1 MGNKSIQKFFAD
13 QNSVIDLSSLGNA
26 KGAKVSLSGPD
37 MNITTPRGSVI
48 IVNGALYSSIK
59 GNNLAVK
66 FKDKTITGAKILG
79 SVDLKDIQLERI
91 DSSLVDSAQVEKKGN
106 GKRRNKKEE
115 EELKKQLDDAENAKK
130 EADKAKEEAEKAKE
144 AAEKALNEAFEVQN
158 SSKQIEEMLQNFLA
172 DNVAKDNLA
181 QQSDASQQNT
191 QAKATQA
198 SKQNDAEKVL
208 PQPINK
214 NTSTGKSNSSKN
226 EENKLDAESV
236 KEPLKVTLALA
247 AESNSGSKDDSITN
261 FTKPQFVG
269 STAPN
274 ATVII
279 KINGIAV
286 GQAVADSLGNFTFTA
301 PETLTD
307 GTYNLE
313 AEAKTADGSGSAKL
327 VITIDSVTD
336 KPTFELSP
344 ESSVS
349 GHKGLTPT
357 LTPSIVGTA
366 EENAKVDIYVD
377 NKLVASVDVDK
388 DGNWSYEFKDNELSE
403 GENSIKVVA
412 VDKAGNKNETT
423 DSIITDTIAPEKP
436 TIELDD
442 SSDSGIKNDNITNS
456 TLPTFIGVAEPGST
470 VSIYL
475 GLKHL
480 GEVIVAKDGTWS
492 YTLTTPLKDGEY
504 NITATATDIA
514 GHTSATA
521 NLPFTIDTRISYFSA
536 EIETT
541 NDSGIVGDNV
551 TNNTR
556 PTFTGKT
563 EPNAIISVINSETGE
578 EVIFKAND
586 KGEWTFNF
594 TSDSVEGINNLT
606 FTVEDVAGNK
616 KDFSFSYVI
625 DTIAPV
631 PPTVSLEDYVVLP
644 NGIILSGND
653 LPALVGTAEP
663 KSTILLMRDGKLY
676 DSIEVDS
683 NGTWNYQFSNKFLQ
697 GAYDIEIISQDAAG
711 NKSSTVKYSF
721 TIQTEV
727 VPPKAE
733 LDASDDSGA
742 KGDWIT
748 NKHNALTLL
757 GTADRFA
764 TVNILI
770 DGKTIGVT
778 TADADGNWNFDIS
791 RNLSDNVYKITVE
804 SIDPLGR
811 TSSVDYQL
819 TIDSFTPIPTV
830 MLHDSADSGVKGDM
844 ITKINTPLF
853 TGMAEANAKVSIYVD
868 GVLSG
873 EAIAGDD
880 GVWNFQF
887 TTALSDG
894 SHDVTVKVEDIA
906 GNTASSSAYNFQIVT
921 QTQKPTIELVNDT
934 GVDNTDHII
943 NEKNP
948 ALTGTAAPY
957 STVKLY
963 IDGALIAEVR
973 TNKDGRWEYT
983 LKADQGLVDGDH
995 RITASVEDIA
1005 GNIAHSDPFLISVD
1019 TAISIPIVSLSPDSD
1034 SGISDDNLTNIVKPT
1049 LHLKDI
1055 DPDIISVQ
1063 VWDAMSDTQIGVA
1076 TQQPDGSWA
1085 YTFTSDL
1092 TEGLHQVYV
1101 KVEDIAG
1108 NKANSAIFDFTIDT
1122 TVSTPVISL
1131 LSKDDTGVTGDNLTN
1146 INKPGFAIS
1155 GVDADAHRVVVQVM
1169 HNGVSEEIE
1178 LSHLNG
1184 SWLFIP
1190 GNTWADGSYTL
1201 TVKVEDKAGNTNYS
1215 APLTVVIDTQ
1225 IAIDGVELVNDSGV
1239 KGDNMTNDDR
1249 PHFRV
1254 TVPTDVNEVRL
1265 SIDGGNSWVQAT
1277 PGVAGSW
1284 EYIWPTDLADGQ
1296 YTLTVEATD
1305 KAGNTVTKTIDFAVD
1320 TTLSVPVIVL
1330 DSADDTGIQGDNMTN
1345 STQPTFALQHIDDDA
1360 VRVTVSVEHG
1370 GVTTTFDATKG
1381 TGGWT
1386 FTPPTS
1392 WADGDYTLSVSVE
1405 DKAGNTSHSASLT
1418 VTVDTQIAINNI
1430 ELVND
1435 SGIPDDNLTNNV
1447 RPHFQVT
1454 VPTDVNVVRLSI
1466 DGGKTWFNATQSA
1479 TPGVWD
1485 YIWPDDVADGGYT
1498 LTVEATDEAGNKA
1511 TQTLD
1516 FTIDTT
1522 LSVPTLSLDSADDS
1536 GIAGDNIT
1544 NVKTPGFT
1552 LNNIDTDVSR
1562 VIVEVMHNGI
1572 KQEVPLVQTGG
1583 QWRFAPTS
1591 DWADGDYILTVKVED
1606 RAGNVKQSAPLTVT
1620 VDTHIAIDRI
1630 ELVNDSGIPGDNL
1643 TNEARPHFQVTV
1655 PADVNGVRLS
1665 IDGGKTWFDA
1675 TQSATSGVW
1684 DYTWLTNVANG
1695 PHTLMVEASDK
1706 AGNKTTQKLDFT
1718 IDTILSEPTITLD
1731 SADDSAAGDNIT
1743 NVKMPGFTLG
1753 NIDADVTKVV
1763 VTVAHDGKNQQIE
1776 LIKNGGVWRFTPGA
1790 AWTDGDYTLTVKV
1803 EDKAGNTNYSAPLTV
1818 TIDTQT
1824 SIDRIEL
1831 LNDTGI
1837 VGDNLTNE
1845 ARPQFHIT
1853 VPTDVNSVQLSLDG
1867 GINWVNATL
1876 TSDGVWEYIWPTD
1889 LVENTY
1895 TLTVKATDVAG
1906 NTATETLNFIIDT
1919 TLSTPTITLDSADD
1933 SGTANDNKT
1942 NVKTPGFII
1951 GGIDSDVT
1959 QVVVQ
1964 VMRDGHSEEVE
1975 LTQTNGQWRFVPGSA
1990 WTDGDYTLTVTVK
2003 DEAGNI
2009 RHSAPLTVTI
2019 DTQIT
2024 IDHIELVNDS
2034 GIPDD
2039 NLTNNVRPHFQV
2051 TVPTDVNV
2059 VRLSIDGGKTWFNA
2073 TQSAT
2078 PGVWDYTW
2086 LADVGEGKHTL
2097 TVEATDKAGNK
2108 TTQQLDFIIDT
2119 LLSEPTIVLDNTDDS
2134 GTKGDHLTNVNKPT
2148 FLLGNIDADARYV
2161 TVEVQHGGTKEVL
2174 TATKD
2179 ATGNWS
2185 VTPTGTWADGD
2196 YTLTVRVE
2204 DEAGNEKHSA
2214 SLTVTVDTQITIDV
2228 IELVNDNGIPGDNM
2242 TNDAHP
2248 QFRVTVPGDVN
2259 EVSLSIDGGVT
2270 WVKATQSATP
2280 GVWNYTWPGTVPDG
2294 DYTLNVKATDNAGN
2308 TVTETLHFT
2317 IDTTLSTPVIVL
2329 DSADDSGVHGDN
2341 MTNHTQP
2348 TFALQHIDDD
2358 AVRVTVSVE
2367 HGGVTTT
2374 FDATKDAGGWTFTPT
2389 GAWAD
2394 GDYTLSVS
2402 VEDKAGN
2409 TSHSASLTVTV
2420 DTQIAIN
2427 NIELVNDS
2435 GIPDD
2440 NLTNNVRPHFQV
2452 TVPTDVNV
2460 VRLSIDGGKTW
2471 FNATQS
2477 ATPGVWDYIWPDD
2490 VADGGYTLTVEAT
2503 DEAGNKATQT
2513 LDFTIDTTL
2522 SVPTLSLDSADDSG
2536 IAGDNITNVKTPGF
2550 TLNNIDTDV
2559 SRVIVEVMHNG
2570 IKQEV
2575 PLVQTGGQ
2583 WRFAPT
2589 SDWADG
2595 DYILTVKVEDRA
2607 GNVKQSAPLTVT
2619 VDTHIAIDRI
2629 ELVNDSGIPGDNLTN
2644 EARPHFQV
2652 TVPADVNGVRL
2663 SIDGGKTW
2671 FDATQSATS
2680 GVWDYTWLT
2689 NVANGPHTLM
2699 VEASDKA
2706 GNKTTQK
2713 LDFTIDT
2720 ILSEP
2725 TITLDSAD
2733 DSAAGDNITNVKM
2746 PGFTLGNIDAD
2757 VTKVVVTVAHDGKN
2771 QQIELIKNGGVW
2783 RFTPGA
2789 AWTDGDYTLTV
2800 KVEDKAGNTNYSAP
2814 LTVTI
2819 DTQTSID
2826 RIELLNDTG
2835 IVGDNL
2841 TNEARP
2847 QFHITVPTDVNSVQL
2862 SLDGGINWV
2871 NATLTSDG
2879 VWEYIWPTDLVENT
2893 YTLTVKATDVAG
2905 NTATETLNFII
2916 DTTLST
2922 PTITLDSADDS
2933 GTANDNKTNVK
2944 TPGFIIGGID
2954 SDVTQVVVQVMRD
2967 GHSEEVELTQ
2977 TNGQWRFVPGSAWT
2991 DGDYT
2996 LTVTVKDEAGNIRHS
3011 APLTVTIDTQITI
3024 DHIELVNDSGIPDD
3038 NLTNNVRPHFQVT
3051 VPTDVNVVRLSID
3064 GGKTW
3069 FNATQ
3074 SATPGVWDYT
3084 WLADVGEGKHT
3095 LTVEAT
3101 DKAGNK
3107 TTQQLDFIIDTLL
3120 SEPTIVLDNTDDSGT
3135 KGDNLTNVNKP
3146 TFLLGN
3152 IDADAR
3158 YVTVEVQH
3166 GGTKEVLT
3174 ATKGA
3179 TGIWSV
3185 TPTGTWADGDYTLTV
3200 RVEDDAGNVKYSAPL
3215 TVTVDTQI
3223 TIDVIELVND
3233 NGIPGDNLTNDV
3245 RPHFRVTVPG
3255 DVNEVRLSIDGGN
3268 TWVRA
3273 TQGTAGIWDYT
3284 WPKDVTDGLHTLTVE
3299 ATDKAGNKTTQTLD
3313 FTIDTRL
3320 STPTIAMD
3328 SRDDTGAIGDHI
3340 TSVKRPGFTIGN
3352 IDADAHSVILRITQG
3367 GNSQEV
3373 TLTQVGGQWRFTPDA
3388 DWADGSY
3395 TLTVEVTD
3403 NAGNVRQST
3412 PLVVTVDTQTS
3423 ITDITLVNDHG
3434 VPDDNLTNST
3444 RPQFE
3449 ITVPADVNSVQLS
3462 IDGGANWVSATQG
3475 IEGVW
3480 GYTWPT
3486 DMGDGKHTLTVMVTD
3501 RAGNTATQTLEF
3513 FIDTRLSTPTIA
3525 LDSTDDTG
3533 TPGDDMT
3540 NRTRPTFILQNID
3553 SDVINVTVSVTH
3565 NGTTTSFTATQGAGG
3580 WSFTPP
3586 APWGDGDYTLTV
3598 TVEDRAGNTRPST
3611 PLTVTVDTQI
3621 AIDRIELVNDSGV
3634 PGDNVTKHV
3643 RPQFQISVPDD
3654 VEKVLLSID
3663 GGTTWVTAIKSS
3675 TAGIWDYTW
3684 PTDMPEGQHTLTVEV
3699 TDGAGNKMTETL
3711 NFTIDIT
3718 LLTPTIELAPD
3729 QDTGQNKNDNL
3740 TSVTQPVFV
3749 LGSIDK
3755 DVRHVELSIEHNG
3768 TFKTVVLTESADGW
3782 RYRPDSALADGSY
3795 TFTVTVTDVAGNQQT
3810 SAPLKVT
3817 IDGTLTTPVIELA
3830 AGEDSGTVGDRLT
3843 NHDRPVFDIHQV
3855 DSDVTRVMVKV
3866 TYNGKT
3872 HEEAA
3877 VFTNGQWR
3885 FTPSASW
3892 ADGSYQLAVVVED
3905 LAGNVKESAP
3915 FEVRI
3920 DTTTTI
3926 NNIVL
3931 LNDTGVQ
3938 NDQLTNVAKPSFRID
3953 VPGDVVQV
3961 RVTLDGGANWNVIR
3975 KNADGQWIFD
3985 SPNTLVDGTYTLRV
3999 EATDEAGNIANKDL
4013 VFNID
4018 TNIQVPTIALDA
4030 GQDTGANTADNI
4042 TNISRPTF
4050 TIGNVDP
4057 DVIKVVVTID
4067 GHDYNATKV
4076 GAGWQFTPGNAIPD
4090 GSYNITVT
4098 VEDKAGNTATSKPL
4112 PVVIDTTAEI
4122 ESVTLV
4128 TDSGDSDVDNITK
4141 VDKPQFSI
4149 VTADDI
4155 THVRVKIDNAA
4166 NWIELT
4172 KGGDGRWIFNVGSA
4186 LPDGQHTL
4194 LVDVTDIAGNVA
4206 QETLQ
4211 FTIDTTL
4218 REPTIVLDPTH
4229 DTGDDTN
4236 DNLTRINKPVF
4247 IIGNVDNDV
4256 SHIVVHID
4264 GRDYTIENTGGNLTF
4279 TPDQPLSD
4287 GQHTI
4292 SVTVTDIAGNTK
4304 TSAELRI
4311 EIDTQVQIDSVTLTT
4326 DSGVND
4332 HDNVTNATRPSFEI
4346 ATPDDVTSVLVSFD
4360 GVNWTPISKNA
4371 AGQWEFTAGSAL
4383 PDGHYTLHVQ
4393 ATDRAGN
4400 TANST
4405 LGFTVDTQIDG
4416 LSVVML
4422 DDAGKDSTD
4431 GITNITSPRFE
4442 ISAREPL
4449 QSVTVILNGKSSTL
4463 TQGAG
4468 NKWLFTP
4475 DTPLVDGTYKIE
4487 IVAEDIAGNKIS
4499 KEVSF
4504 TIDTIVSDPSIDLL
4518 DADDTGESAVD
4529 NITSVTTPRF
4539 VIGNVPADI
4548 DTVVIRINGVSYSV
4562 TANGNNLWEFQVPV
4576 ALNDGV
4582 YEAVVVFRDIAGNT
4596 SETKLPFTIDTTT
4609 SVSVRM
4615 EPASDT
4621 GNSNSDNLTNKQNP
4635 KFEGTAEPNAKL
4647 VITIVDDKSGREVL
4661 KQTITV
4667 GADGNWS
4674 VTPNILPDGMYTIN
4688 VVATDVAGN
4697 TAQTQERFTID
4708 TVTIDPTIRLSDP
4721 SIDDQHEATSLR
4733 PEFKGFAEA
4742 FSTIMI
4748 QWDGKVVGSA
4758 NANANGEWSWT
4769 PPSVL
4774 APGSYVVSIVAKDKA
4789 GNESSQVDF
4798 PVVIPVI
4805 DVTPPTI
4812 KLSEESD
4819 SGALGDFTT
4828 NNKTPTLIGS
4838 TLPNT
4843 IVSIYVDGV
4852 KVGEATAD
4860 TAGRYTFQLSEM
4872 KDGHYVVQ
4880 VGIVNPRDNSELRST
4895 AVDVT
4900 IDTEVAELVWNI
4912 SGMHEGGY
4920 INTVTPEIG
4929 GTSEPNSKITIFVNG
4944 VEKAIAYTT
4953 GAGHWGVVLP
4963 ALGNDGN
4970 YELTFKVED
4979 VAGNIREFGPQ
4990 NVILDTVI
4998 SPLTVVLREADDSG
5012 KVGDWITNK
5021 SHVTIDGTAEAG
5033 STLTIRNPQGV
5044 VIATLVVGN
5053 DGRWSAELDLR
5064 EGSNAFVVVSE
5075 DKAGNSQQKE
5085 ILIEHDTQIEIS
5097 DISLSRDTN
5106 SGDKYDL
5113 ITNNKSPVLVAMTDP
5128 GATVQVYI
5136 NGVLQGTVE
5145 ASSSGNIS
5153 YTMPANS
5160 ADGEYQVQFVATDT
5174 AGNRVESAITTV
5186 TIDSQIAVFDIDEDS
5201 LPALSNNRALSV
5213 SGVGEAGSQVSIFV
5227 DGKLVNVVMVEADGT
5242 WRAPILL
5249 QDDGTFNIH
5258 FSITD
5263 VAGNTEVSKDY
5274 SVDVDSSTDF
5284 PTLNLEDASN
5294 SGSLDDL
5301 ITNHNKPVL
5310 VGTAEAGATIHI
5322 YVDEKI
5328 VANVLVLEDGTWSYQ
5343 FDNALKDGEYSIR
5356 VVAED
5361 PAGNT
5366 AESPRLLVTI
5376 DTSTFIDNPAMVAGS
5391 DNGIFSNDSITSQTR
5406 PTFSIFGEM
5415 NQSVQIFI
5423 DGVLVDTIT
5432 VTDRNQVYRP
5442 ESPLGDGS
5450 HSIYYVI
5457 TDKAGNTAT
5466 SKTLNFTI
5474 DTFNTTPVAIDSIGG
5489 QTLAE
5494 MTGSDGKIYI
5504 TDTTR
5509 NLLFS
5514 GSAEPNS
5521 KIEIIINGLN
5531 VGEVWVNEKGHWQMP
5546 VNPLYFTEGQLDITV
5561 KSTDRAGNVNQE
5573 KYSIWVDTHIKVFTS
5588 ELDDNKS
5595 SSKTEWWSNSDLITM
5610 RGTGEIGATVSLIVA
5625 GVTLA
5630 TAVVAATGR
5639 WELSTDKLPEG
5650 TYDISLVIE
5659 DSAGNRW
5666 EDVREIF
5673 IDRTP
5678 PNAPVVTYSD
5688 IVNDLIIMQGTAE
5701 AKSQL
5706 IITDSEGNTYTLT
5719 VPDNGKWSMAIPYPS
5734 EGKFTITSVDA
5745 IGNRSDD
5752 VPLDIMKEV
5761 PVISLSPDSDSGTV
5775 GDNITRD
5782 KQPTFI
5788 IGNLE
5793 SDVVVVQVDING
5805 TVYNAEKNADGV
5817 WFFTPGTPLADGS
5830 YTISVIASDAAGN
5843 QKNSLPITVTI
5854 DSTLTVPEIAL
5865 AAGEDNG
5872 ASDSDNVTNHTQPKF
5887 TLQHIDADVTG
5898 VTVNVT
5904 HNGVTD
5910 IYQATQGADGWT
5922 FTPPAAWNDGN
5933 YTLSVTVVD
5942 RAGNS
5947 QQSASLA
5954 VTVDSTVTVTAD
5966 SQHDDASDDATAT
5979 AVTPP
5984 ESETVNA
5991 ESATHLRTEPSA
6003 AEESVVKVTA
6013 YSITLLNADSGD
6025 EIDRSIS
6032 QTPSFEISVP
6042 ENIVNVSIMFEGEE
6056 FTLPITNQ
6064 KAIFEVPLSLEDGEY
6079 TMDVKFIDKDNDF
6092 LIKEKTF
6099 SVDHSSADIVNAMNV
6114 RGKTEDDINDSP
6126 STSSVGHNN
6135 NGAIDVF
6142 AVNEVTLPVDNQEE
6156 HA

>member
-37 MNITTPRGSVI
+37 MNITTPHGSVI

-115 EELKKQLDDAENAKK
+115 EELKKQLDEAENAKK

-442 SSDSGIKNDNITNS
+442 SSDSGIKNDSITNS

-541 NDSGIVGDNV
+541 DDSGIVGDNV

-594 TSDSVEGINNLT
+594 TSDSVEGVNNLT

-616 KDFSFSYVI
+616 KDFSFSYII
-625 DTIAPV
+625 DTVAPV
-631 PPTVSLEDYVVLP
+631 PPTVSLEDFVVLP

-1063 VWDAMSDTQIGVA
+1063 VWDAASDTQIGVA

-1108 NKANSAIFDFTIDT
+1108 NKANSAVFDFTIDT

-1184 SWLFIP
+1184 SWLFTP

-1330 DSADDTGIQGDNMTN
+1330 NSADDTGVQGDNMTN

-1435 SGIPDDNLTNNV
+1435 SGIPNDNLTNNV

-1466 DGGKTWFNATQSA
+1466 DGGKTWFNATQNA

-1498 LTVEATDEAGNKA
+1498 LTVEATDEAGNKT

-1562 VIVEVMHNGI
+1562 VTVEVMHNGI

-1675 TQSATSGVW
+1675 TQSATPGVW

-1706 AGNKTTQKLDFT
+1706 AGNKTTQKLDFI
-1718 IDTILSEPTITLD
+1718 IDTMLSEPTITLD

-2019 DTQIT
+2019 DTQIA

-2039 NLTNNVRPHFQV
+2039 NLTN
-2051 TVPTDVNV
+2051 
-2059 VRLSIDGGKTWFNA
+2059 
-2073 TQSAT
+2073 
-2078 PGVWDYTW
+2078 
-2086 LADVGEGKHTL
+2086 
-2097 TVEATDKAGNK
+2097 EA
-2108 TTQQLDFIIDT
+2108 
-2119 LLSEPTIVLDNTDDS
+2119 
-2134 GTKGDHLTNVNKPT
+2134 
-2148 FLLGNIDADARYV
+2148 
-2161 TVEVQHGGTKEVL
+2161 
-2174 TATKD
+2174 
-2179 ATGNWS
+2179 
-2185 VTPTGTWADGD
+2185 
-2196 YTLTVRVE
+2196 
-2204 DEAGNEKHSA
+2204 
-2214 SLTVTVDTQITIDV
+2214 
-2228 IELVNDNGIPGDNM
+2228 
-2242 TNDAHP
+2242 
-2248 QFRVTVPGDVN
+2248 
-2259 EVSLSIDGGVT
+2259 
-2270 WVKATQSATP
+2270 
-2280 GVWNYTWPGTVPDG
+2280 
-2294 DYTLNVKATDNAGN
+2294 
-2308 TVTETLHFT
+2308 
-2317 IDTTLSTPVIVL
+2317 
-2329 DSADDSGVHGDN
+2329 
-2341 MTNHTQP
+2341 
-2348 TFALQHIDDD
+2348 
-2358 AVRVTVSVE
+2358 
-2367 HGGVTTT
+2367 
-2374 FDATKDAGGWTFTPT
+2374 
-2389 GAWAD
+2389 
-2394 GDYTLSVS
+2394 
-2402 VEDKAGN
+2402 
-2409 TSHSASLTVTV
+2409 
-2420 DTQIAIN
+2420 
-2427 NIELVNDS
+2427 
-2435 GIPDD
+2435 
-2440 NLTNNVRPHFQV
+2440 
-2452 TVPTDVNV
+2452 
-2460 VRLSIDGGKTW
+2460 
-2471 FNATQS
+2471 
-2477 ATPGVWDYIWPDD
+2477 
-2490 VADGGYTLTVEAT
+2490 
-2503 DEAGNKATQT
+2503 
-2513 LDFTIDTTL
+2513 
-2522 SVPTLSLDSADDSG
+2522 
-2536 IAGDNITNVKTPGF
+2536 
-2550 TLNNIDTDV
+2550 
-2559 SRVIVEVMHNG
+2559 
-2570 IKQEV
+2570 
-2575 PLVQTGGQ
+2575 
-2583 WRFAPT
+2583 
-2589 SDWADG
+2589 
-2595 DYILTVKVEDRA
+2595 
-2607 GNVKQSAPLTVT
+2607 
-2619 VDTHIAIDRI
+2619 
-2629 ELVNDSGIPGDNLTN
+2629 
-2644 EARPHFQV
+2644 
-2652 TVPADVNGVRL
+2652 
-2663 SIDGGKTW
+2663 
-2671 FDATQSATS
+2671 
-2680 GVWDYTWLT
+2680 
-2689 NVANGPHTLM
+2689 
-2699 VEASDKA
+2699 
-2706 GNKTTQK
+2706 
-2713 LDFTIDT
+2713 
-2720 ILSEP
+2720 
-2725 TITLDSAD
+2725 
-2733 DSAAGDNITNVKM
+2733 
-2746 PGFTLGNIDAD
+2746 
-2757 VTKVVVTVAHDGKN
+2757 
-2771 QQIELIKNGGVW
+2771 
-2783 RFTPGA
+2783 
-2789 AWTDGDYTLTV
+2789 
-2800 KVEDKAGNTNYSAP
+2800 
-2814 LTVTI
+2814 
-2819 DTQTSID
+2819 
-2826 RIELLNDTG
+2826 
-2835 IVGDNL
+2835 
-2841 TNEARP
+2841 
-2847 QFHITVPTDVNSVQL
+2847 
-2862 SLDGGINWV
+2862 
-2871 NATLTSDG
+2871 
-2879 VWEYIWPTDLVENT
+2879 
-2893 YTLTVKATDVAG
+2893 
-2905 NTATETLNFII
+2905 
-2916 DTTLST
+2916 
-2922 PTITLDSADDS
+2922 
-2933 GTANDNKTNVK
+2933 
-2944 TPGFIIGGID
+2944 
-2954 SDVTQVVVQVMRD
+2954 
-2967 GHSEEVELTQ
+2967 
-2977 TNGQWRFVPGSAWT
+2977 
-2991 DGDYT
+2991 
-2996 LTVTVKDEAGNIRHS
+2996 
-3011 APLTVTIDTQITI
+3011 
-3024 DHIELVNDSGIPDD
+3024 
-3038 NLTNNVRPHFQVT
+3038 RPHFQVT

-3174 ATKGA
+3174 ATKDATGNWSVTPTGTWADGDYTLTVRVEDEAGNEKHSASLTVTVDTQITIDAIELVNDNGIPGDNMTNDAHPQFRVTVPGDVNEVSLSIDGGVTWVKATQSATPGVWNYTWPGTVPDGDYTLNVKATDNAGNTVTETLHFTIDTTLSTPVIVLDSADDTGIQGDNMTNRTQPTFNLQHIDDDAVRVTVSVEHGGVTTTFDATKGVGGWTFTPPTSWGAGDYTLSVSVEDKAGNTSHSASLTVTVDTQIAINNIELVNDSGIPDDNLTNNVRPQFQVKVPTDVNEVRLSIDGGKTWFNATQSATPGVWDYTWLADVGEGKHTLTVEATDKAGNQTTQKLDFIIDTLLSEPTIVLDSTDDSGTKGDNLTNANKPTFLLGNIDADARYVTVEVQHGSTKEVLTATKGA

-3200 RVEDDAGNVKYSAPL
+3200 RVEDEAGNVKYSAPL

-3223 TIDVIELVND
+3223 TIDAIELVND

-3320 STPTIAMD
+3320 STPTITMD

-3352 IDADAHSVILRITQG
+3352 IDSDAQSVILRITQG

-3412 PLVVTVDTQTS
+3412 PLIVTVDTQTS

-3462 IDGGANWVSATQG
+3462 IDGGANWVSAAQG

-3486 DMGDGKHTLTVMVTD
+3486 DMGDGKHILTVMVTD

-3621 AIDRIELVNDSGV
+3621 AIDHIELVNDSGV

-3684 PTDMPEGQHTLTVEV
+3684 PTDMPEGQHTLIVEV
-3699 TDGAGNKMTETL
+3699 TDGAGNKMTGTL
-3711 NFTIDIT
+3711 DFTIDIT

-3740 TSVTQPVFV
+3740 TSVTQPIFV

-3843 NHDRPVFDIHQV
+3843 NHDRPVFDIRQV

-3953 VPGDVVQV
+3953 VPGDVIQV

-3999 EATDEAGNIANKDL
+3999 EATDQAGNIANKDL

-4186 LPDGQHTL
+4186 LPDGKHTL

-4304 TSAELRI
+4304 TSAELQI

-4383 PDGHYTLHVQ
+4383 PDDHYTLHVQ

-4529 NITSVTTPRF
+4529 NITSVTKPRF

-4548 DTVVIRINGVSYSV
+4548 DTVVIRINGVSYPV

-4621 GNSNSDNLTNKQNP
+4621 GSSNSDNLTNKQNP

-4661 KQTITV
+4661 KHTITV

-4721 SIDDQHEATSLR
+4721 SIDDQYEATSLR
-4733 PEFKGFAEA
+4733 PEFKGLAEA

-4828 NNKTPTLIGS
+4828 NNKTPTLVGN
-4838 TLPNT
+4838 TLPNA

-4970 YELTFKVED
+4970 YVLTFKVED

-5075 DKAGNSQQKE
+5075 DKAGNSQQKD

-5301 ITNHNKPVL
+5301 ITSHNKPVL

-5366 AESPRLLVTI
+5366 AESPRLLVTV
-5376 DTSTFIDNPAMVAGS
+5376 DTSTFIDNPVMIAGS

-5406 PTFSIFGEM
+5406 PAFSIFGEM

-5531 VGEVWVNEKGHWQMP
+5531 VGEVWVNDKGHWQMP

-5573 KYSIWVDTHIKVFTS
+5573 KYSIWVDTHIQVFTS

-5595 SSKTEWWSNSDLITM
+5595 SSKTDWWSNSSTITM
-5610 RGTGEIGATVSLIVA
+5610 RGMGEIGATVSLIVA

-5630 TAVVAATGR
+5630 TAVVAANGQ
-5639 WELSTDKLPEG
+5639 WELSTDQLPEG
-5650 TYDISLVIE
+5650 KYDITLSIE
-5659 DSAGNRW
+5659 DNAGNRK
-5666 EDVREIF
+5666 EEVHEIF

-5706 IITDSEGNTYTLT
+5706 IITDSNGNTYTLT

-5752 VPLDIMKEV
+5752 VPLDIMKET

-5782 KQPTFI
+5782 NQPTFI

-5872 ASDSDNVTNHTQPKF
+5872 ASDSDNVTNHNHTQPKF

-5910 IYQATQGADGWT
+5910 IYQATQDADGWT
-5922 FTPPAAWNDGN
+5922 FTPPAAWNDGT

-5947 QQSASLA
+5947 LQSASLE

-5966 SQHDDASDDATAT
+5966 SQHDDAIDDATPT

-5991 ESATHLRTEPSA
+5991 ESATHLRTVPSA
-6003 AEESVVKVTA
+6003 AEESVVKETA

-6042 ENIVNVSIMFEGEE
+6042 ENIVNVSVMFEGEE

-6079 TMDVKFIDKDNDF
+6079 TMDVKFIDKDDDF

-6099 SVDHSSADIVNAMNV
+6099 SVDHSSADIVNAMNA

>member
-442 SSDSGIKNDNITNS
+442 SSDSGIKNDSITNS

-541 NDSGIVGDNV
+541 DDSGIVGDNV

-631 PPTVSLEDYVVLP
+631 PPTVSLEDFVVLP

-1063 VWDAMSDTQIGVA
+1063 VWDAASDTQIGVA

-1108 NKANSAIFDFTIDT
+1108 NKANSAVFDFTIDT

-1184 SWLFIP
+1184 SWLFTP

-1201 TVKVEDKAGNTNYS
+1201 TVKVEDKAGNTSYS

-1330 DSADDTGIQGDNMTN
+1330 NSADDTGVQGDNMTN
-1345 STQPTFALQHIDDDA
+1345 RTQPTFALQHIDDDA

-1435 SGIPDDNLTNNV
+1435 SGIPNDNLTNNV

-1479 TPGVWD
+1479 TTGVWD

-1695 PHTLMVEASDK
+1695 PHTLMVEATDK

-2019 DTQIT
+2019 DTQI
-2024 IDHIELVNDS
+2024 
-2034 GIPDD
+2034 
-2039 NLTNNVRPHFQV
+2039 
-2051 TVPTDVNV
+2051 
-2059 VRLSIDGGKTWFNA
+2059 A
-2073 TQSAT
+2073 
-2078 PGVWDYTW
+2078 
-2086 LADVGEGKHTL
+2086 
-2097 TVEATDKAGNK
+2097 
-2108 TTQQLDFIIDT
+2108 
-2119 LLSEPTIVLDNTDDS
+2119 
-2134 GTKGDHLTNVNKPT
+2134 
-2148 FLLGNIDADARYV
+2148 
-2161 TVEVQHGGTKEVL
+2161 
-2174 TATKD
+2174 
-2179 ATGNWS
+2179 
-2185 VTPTGTWADGD
+2185 
-2196 YTLTVRVE
+2196 
-2204 DEAGNEKHSA
+2204 
-2214 SLTVTVDTQITIDV
+2214 
-2228 IELVNDNGIPGDNM
+2228 
-2242 TNDAHP
+2242 
-2248 QFRVTVPGDVN
+2248 
-2259 EVSLSIDGGVT
+2259 
-2270 WVKATQSATP
+2270 
-2280 GVWNYTWPGTVPDG
+2280 
-2294 DYTLNVKATDNAGN
+2294 
-2308 TVTETLHFT
+2308 
-2317 IDTTLSTPVIVL
+2317 
-2329 DSADDSGVHGDN
+2329 
-2341 MTNHTQP
+2341 
-2348 TFALQHIDDD
+2348 
-2358 AVRVTVSVE
+2358 
-2367 HGGVTTT
+2367 
-2374 FDATKDAGGWTFTPT
+2374 
-2389 GAWAD
+2389 
-2394 GDYTLSVS
+2394 
-2402 VEDKAGN
+2402 
-2409 TSHSASLTVTV
+2409 
-2420 DTQIAIN
+2420 
-2427 NIELVNDS
+2427 
-2435 GIPDD
+2435 
-2440 NLTNNVRPHFQV
+2440 
-2452 TVPTDVNV
+2452 
-2460 VRLSIDGGKTW
+2460 
-2471 FNATQS
+2471 
-2477 ATPGVWDYIWPDD
+2477 
-2490 VADGGYTLTVEAT
+2490 
-2503 DEAGNKATQT
+2503 
-2513 LDFTIDTTL
+2513 
-2522 SVPTLSLDSADDSG
+2522 
-2536 IAGDNITNVKTPGF
+2536 
-2550 TLNNIDTDV
+2550 
-2559 SRVIVEVMHNG
+2559 
-2570 IKQEV
+2570 
-2575 PLVQTGGQ
+2575 
-2583 WRFAPT
+2583 
-2589 SDWADG
+2589 
-2595 DYILTVKVEDRA
+2595 
-2607 GNVKQSAPLTVT
+2607 
-2619 VDTHIAIDRI
+2619 
-2629 ELVNDSGIPGDNLTN
+2629 
-2644 EARPHFQV
+2644 
-2652 TVPADVNGVRL
+2652 
-2663 SIDGGKTW
+2663 
-2671 FDATQSATS
+2671 
-2680 GVWDYTWLT
+2680 
-2689 NVANGPHTLM
+2689 
-2699 VEASDKA
+2699 
-2706 GNKTTQK
+2706 
-2713 LDFTIDT
+2713 
-2720 ILSEP
+2720 
-2725 TITLDSAD
+2725 
-2733 DSAAGDNITNVKM
+2733 
-2746 PGFTLGNIDAD
+2746 
-2757 VTKVVVTVAHDGKN
+2757 
-2771 QQIELIKNGGVW
+2771 
-2783 RFTPGA
+2783 
-2789 AWTDGDYTLTV
+2789 
-2800 KVEDKAGNTNYSAP
+2800 
-2814 LTVTI
+2814 
-2819 DTQTSID
+2819 
-2826 RIELLNDTG
+2826 
-2835 IVGDNL
+2835 
-2841 TNEARP
+2841 
-2847 QFHITVPTDVNSVQL
+2847 
-2862 SLDGGINWV
+2862 
-2871 NATLTSDG
+2871 
-2879 VWEYIWPTDLVENT
+2879 
-2893 YTLTVKATDVAG
+2893 
-2905 NTATETLNFII
+2905 
-2916 DTTLST
+2916 
-2922 PTITLDSADDS
+2922 
-2933 GTANDNKTNVK
+2933 
-2944 TPGFIIGGID
+2944 
-2954 SDVTQVVVQVMRD
+2954 
-2967 GHSEEVELTQ
+2967 
-2977 TNGQWRFVPGSAWT
+2977 
-2991 DGDYT
+2991 
-2996 LTVTVKDEAGNIRHS
+2996 
-3011 APLTVTIDTQITI
+3011 I

-3158 YVTVEVQH
+3158 YVMVEVQH

-3273 TQGTAGIWDYT
+3273 TQGTAGTWDYT

-3395 TLTVEVTD
+3395 TLTVEVQD

-3621 AIDRIELVNDSGV
+3621 AIDHIELVNDSGV

-3718 LLTPTIELAPD
+3718 LMTPTIELAPD

-3843 NHDRPVFDIHQV
+3843 NHDRPVFDIRQV

-4076 GAGWQFTPGNAIPD
+4076 GAGWQFTPGDAIPD

-4304 TSAELRI
+4304 TSAELKI

-4529 NITSVTTPRF
+4529 NITSVTKPRF

-4548 DTVVIRINGVSYSV
+4548 DTVVIRINGVSYPV

-4828 NNKTPTLIGS
+4828 NNKTPTLVGN
-4838 TLPNT
+4838 TLPNA

-4970 YELTFKVED
+4970 YVLTFKVED

-5033 STLTIRNPQGV
+5033 STLTIRSPQGV

-5075 DKAGNSQQKE
+5075 DKAGNSQQKD

-5406 PTFSIFGEM
+5406 PTFSISGEM

-5573 KYSIWVDTHIKVFTS
+5573 KYSIWVDTHIQVFTS

-5595 SSKTEWWSNSDLITM
+5595 SSKTDWWSNSSTITM
-5610 RGTGEIGATVSLIVA
+5610 RGMGEIGATVSLIVA

-5630 TAVVAATGR
+5630 TAVVAANGQ
-5639 WELSTDKLPEG
+5639 WELSTDQLPEG
-5650 TYDISLVIE
+5650 KYDITLSIE
-5659 DSAGNRW
+5659 DNAGNRK
-5666 EDVREIF
+5666 EEVHEIF

-5706 IITDSEGNTYTLT
+5706 IITDSNGNTYTLT

-5752 VPLDIMKEV
+5752 VSLDIMKEV

-5872 ASDSDNVTNHTQPKF
+5872 VSDSDNVTNHTQPKF

-5910 IYQATQGADGWT
+5910 TYQATQGADGWT
-5922 FTPPAAWNDGN
+5922 FTPPAAWNDGT

-5991 ESATHLRTEPSA
+5991 ESATHLRTVPSA
-6003 AEESVVKVTA
+6003 AEESVVKETA

-6099 SVDHSSADIVNAMNV
+6099 SVDHSSADIVNAMNA

>member
-115 EELKKQLDDAENAKK
+115 EELKKQLDEAENAKK

-158 SSKQIEEMLQNFLA
+158 SSKQMEEMLQEFLA

-442 SSDSGIKNDNITNS
+442 SSDSGIKNDSITNS

-541 NDSGIVGDNV
+541 DDSGIVGDNV

-594 TSDSVEGINNLT
+594 TSDSVEGVNNLT

-625 DTIAPV
+625 DTVAPV
-631 PPTVSLEDYVVLP
+631 PPTVSLEDFVVLP

-1034 SGISDDNLTNIVKPT
+1034 SGIADDNLTNIVKPT

-1108 NKANSAIFDFTIDT
+1108 NKANSAVFDFTIDT

-1184 SWLFIP
+1184 SWLFTP

-1381 TGGWT
+1381 TGGWS
-1386 FTPPTS
+1386 FTPTGA

-1435 SGIPDDNLTNNV
+1435 SGIPNDNLTNNV

-1479 TPGVWD
+1479 TPGAWD

-1498 LTVEATDEAGNKA
+1498 LTVEATDKAGNKT
-1511 TQTLD
+1511 TQELD

-1562 VIVEVMHNGI
+1562 VTVEVMHNGI

-1675 TQSATSGVW
+1675 TQSATPGVW

-1706 AGNKTTQKLDFT
+1706 AGNKTTQKLDFI
-1718 IDTILSEPTITLD
+1718 IDTMLSEPTITLD

-2019 DTQIT
+2019 DTQIA

-2039 NLTNNVRPHFQV
+2039 NLTN
-2051 TVPTDVNV
+2051 
-2059 VRLSIDGGKTWFNA
+2059 
-2073 TQSAT
+2073 
-2078 PGVWDYTW
+2078 
-2086 LADVGEGKHTL
+2086 
-2097 TVEATDKAGNK
+2097 EA
-2108 TTQQLDFIIDT
+2108 
-2119 LLSEPTIVLDNTDDS
+2119 
-2134 GTKGDHLTNVNKPT
+2134 
-2148 FLLGNIDADARYV
+2148 
-2161 TVEVQHGGTKEVL
+2161 
-2174 TATKD
+2174 
-2179 ATGNWS
+2179 
-2185 VTPTGTWADGD
+2185 
-2196 YTLTVRVE
+2196 
-2204 DEAGNEKHSA
+2204 
-2214 SLTVTVDTQITIDV
+2214 
-2228 IELVNDNGIPGDNM
+2228 
-2242 TNDAHP
+2242 
-2248 QFRVTVPGDVN
+2248 
-2259 EVSLSIDGGVT
+2259 
-2270 WVKATQSATP
+2270 
-2280 GVWNYTWPGTVPDG
+2280 
-2294 DYTLNVKATDNAGN
+2294 
-2308 TVTETLHFT
+2308 
-2317 IDTTLSTPVIVL
+2317 
-2329 DSADDSGVHGDN
+2329 
-2341 MTNHTQP
+2341 
-2348 TFALQHIDDD
+2348 
-2358 AVRVTVSVE
+2358 
-2367 HGGVTTT
+2367 
-2374 FDATKDAGGWTFTPT
+2374 
-2389 GAWAD
+2389 
-2394 GDYTLSVS
+2394 
-2402 VEDKAGN
+2402 
-2409 TSHSASLTVTV
+2409 
-2420 DTQIAIN
+2420 
-2427 NIELVNDS
+2427 
-2435 GIPDD
+2435 
-2440 NLTNNVRPHFQV
+2440 
-2452 TVPTDVNV
+2452 
-2460 VRLSIDGGKTW
+2460 
-2471 FNATQS
+2471 
-2477 ATPGVWDYIWPDD
+2477 
-2490 VADGGYTLTVEAT
+2490 
-2503 DEAGNKATQT
+2503 
-2513 LDFTIDTTL
+2513 
-2522 SVPTLSLDSADDSG
+2522 
-2536 IAGDNITNVKTPGF
+2536 
-2550 TLNNIDTDV
+2550 
-2559 SRVIVEVMHNG
+2559 
-2570 IKQEV
+2570 
-2575 PLVQTGGQ
+2575 
-2583 WRFAPT
+2583 
-2589 SDWADG
+2589 
-2595 DYILTVKVEDRA
+2595 
-2607 GNVKQSAPLTVT
+2607 
-2619 VDTHIAIDRI
+2619 
-2629 ELVNDSGIPGDNLTN
+2629 
-2644 EARPHFQV
+2644 
-2652 TVPADVNGVRL
+2652 
-2663 SIDGGKTW
+2663 
-2671 FDATQSATS
+2671 
-2680 GVWDYTWLT
+2680 
-2689 NVANGPHTLM
+2689 
-2699 VEASDKA
+2699 
-2706 GNKTTQK
+2706 
-2713 LDFTIDT
+2713 
-2720 ILSEP
+2720 
-2725 TITLDSAD
+2725 
-2733 DSAAGDNITNVKM
+2733 
-2746 PGFTLGNIDAD
+2746 
-2757 VTKVVVTVAHDGKN
+2757 
-2771 QQIELIKNGGVW
+2771 
-2783 RFTPGA
+2783 
-2789 AWTDGDYTLTV
+2789 
-2800 KVEDKAGNTNYSAP
+2800 
-2814 LTVTI
+2814 
-2819 DTQTSID
+2819 
-2826 RIELLNDTG
+2826 
-2835 IVGDNL
+2835 
-2841 TNEARP
+2841 
-2847 QFHITVPTDVNSVQL
+2847 
-2862 SLDGGINWV
+2862 
-2871 NATLTSDG
+2871 
-2879 VWEYIWPTDLVENT
+2879 
-2893 YTLTVKATDVAG
+2893 
-2905 NTATETLNFII
+2905 
-2916 DTTLST
+2916 
-2922 PTITLDSADDS
+2922 
-2933 GTANDNKTNVK
+2933 
-2944 TPGFIIGGID
+2944 
-2954 SDVTQVVVQVMRD
+2954 
-2967 GHSEEVELTQ
+2967 
-2977 TNGQWRFVPGSAWT
+2977 
-2991 DGDYT
+2991 
-2996 LTVTVKDEAGNIRHS
+2996 
-3011 APLTVTIDTQITI
+3011 
-3024 DHIELVNDSGIPDD
+3024 
-3038 NLTNNVRPHFQVT
+3038 RPHFQVT

-3174 ATKGA
+3174 ATKDATGNWSVTPTGTWADGDYTLTVRVEDEAGNEKHSASLTVTVDTQITIDAIELVNDNGIPGDNMTNDAHPQFRVTVPGDVNEVSLSIDGGVTWVKATQSATPGVWNYTWPGTVPDGDYTLNVKATDNAGNTVTETLHFTIDTTLSTPVIVLDSADDTGIQGDNMTNRTQPTFNLQHIDDDAVRVTVSVEHGGVTTTFDATKGVGGWTFTPPTSWGAGDYTLSVSVEDKAGNTSHSASLTVTVDTQIAINNIELVNDSGIPDDNLTNNVRPQFQVKVPTDVNEVRLSIDGGKTWFNATQSATPGVWDYTWLADVGEGKHTLTVEATDKAGNQTTQKLDFIIDTLLSEPTIVLDSTDDSGTKGDNLTNANKPTFLLGNIDADARYVTVEVQHGSTKEVLTATKGA

-3200 RVEDDAGNVKYSAPL
+3200 RVEDEAGNVKYSAPL

-3223 TIDVIELVND
+3223 TIDAIELVND

-3320 STPTIAMD
+3320 STPTITMD

-3352 IDADAHSVILRITQG
+3352 IDSDAQSVILRITQG

-3412 PLVVTVDTQTS
+3412 PLIVTVDTQTS

-3462 IDGGANWVSATQG
+3462 IDGGANWVSAAQG

-3486 DMGDGKHTLTVMVTD
+3486 DMGDGKHILTVMVTD

-3621 AIDRIELVNDSGV
+3621 AIDHIELVNDSGV

-3684 PTDMPEGQHTLTVEV
+3684 PTDMPEGQHTLIVEV
-3699 TDGAGNKMTETL
+3699 TDGAGNKMTGTL
-3711 NFTIDIT
+3711 DFTIDIT

-3740 TSVTQPVFV
+3740 TSVTQPIFV

-3843 NHDRPVFDIHQV
+3843 NHDRPVFDIRQV

-3905 LAGNVKESAP
+3905 LAGNEKESAP

-3953 VPGDVVQV
+3953 VPGDVIQV

-3999 EATDEAGNIANKDL
+3999 EATDQAGNIANKDL

-4186 LPDGQHTL
+4186 LPDGKHTL

-4304 TSAELRI
+4304 TSAELQI

-4529 NITSVTTPRF
+4529 NITSVTKPRF

-4548 DTVVIRINGVSYSV
+4548 DTVVIRINGVSYPV

-4621 GNSNSDNLTNKQNP
+4621 GSSNSDNLTNKQNP

-4661 KQTITV
+4661 KHTITV

-4721 SIDDQHEATSLR
+4721 SIDDQYEATSLR
-4733 PEFKGFAEA
+4733 PEFKGLAEA

-4828 NNKTPTLIGS
+4828 NNKTPTLVGN
-4838 TLPNT
+4838 TLPNA

-4970 YELTFKVED
+4970 YVLTFKVED

-5075 DKAGNSQQKE
+5075 DKAGNSQQKD

-5301 ITNHNKPVL
+5301 ITSHNKPVL

-5376 DTSTFIDNPAMVAGS
+5376 DTSTFIDNPVMMAGS

-5406 PTFSIFGEM
+5406 PAFSIYGEM

-5531 VGEVWVNEKGHWQMP
+5531 VGEVWVNDKGHWQMP

-5573 KYSIWVDTHIKVFTS
+5573 KYSIWVDTHIQVFTS

-5595 SSKTEWWSNSDLITM
+5595 SSKTDWWSNSSTITM
-5610 RGTGEIGATVSLIVA
+5610 RGMGEIGATVSLIVA

-5630 TAVVAATGR
+5630 TAVVAANGQ
-5639 WELSTDKLPEG
+5639 WELSTDQLPEG
-5650 TYDISLVIE
+5650 KYDITLSIE
-5659 DSAGNRW
+5659 DNAGNRK
-5666 EDVREIF
+5666 EEVHEIF

-5706 IITDSEGNTYTLT
+5706 IITDSNGNTYTLT

-5752 VPLDIMKEV
+5752 VPLDIMKET

-5782 KQPTFI
+5782 NQPTFI

-5865 AAGEDNG
+5865 AAGEGNG
-5872 ASDSDNVTNHTQPKF
+5872 ASDSDNVTNHNHTQPKF

-5922 FTPPAAWNDGN
+5922 FTPPAAWNDGT

-5947 QQSASLA
+5947 LQSASLE

-5991 ESATHLRTEPSA
+5991 ESATHLRTVPSA
-6003 AEESVVKVTA
+6003 AEESVVKETA

-6042 ENIVNVSIMFEGEE
+6042 ENIVNVSVMFEGEE

-6079 TMDVKFIDKDNDF
+6079 TMDVKFIDKDDDF

-6099 SVDHSSADIVNAMNV
+6099 SVDHSSADIVNAMNA

>member
-2119 LLSEPTIVLDNTDDS
+2119 LLSEPTIVLDSTDDS

-2161 TVEVQHGGTKEVL
+2161 TVEVQHDGTKEVL

-2477 ATPGVWDYIWPDD
+2477 ATPGVWDY
-2490 VADGGYTLTVEAT
+2490 
-2503 DEAGNKATQT
+2503 
-2513 LDFTIDTTL
+2513 
-2522 SVPTLSLDSADDSG
+2522 
-2536 IAGDNITNVKTPGF
+2536 
-2550 TLNNIDTDV
+2550 
-2559 SRVIVEVMHNG
+2559 
-2570 IKQEV
+2570 
-2575 PLVQTGGQ
+2575 
-2583 WRFAPT
+2583 
-2589 SDWADG
+2589 
-2595 DYILTVKVEDRA
+2595 
-2607 GNVKQSAPLTVT
+2607 
-2619 VDTHIAIDRI
+2619 
-2629 ELVNDSGIPGDNLTN
+2629 
-2644 EARPHFQV
+2644 
-2652 TVPADVNGVRL
+2652 
-2663 SIDGGKTW
+2663 
-2671 FDATQSATS
+2671 
-2680 GVWDYTWLT
+2680 
-2689 NVANGPHTLM
+2689 
-2699 VEASDKA
+2699 
-2706 GNKTTQK
+2706 
-2713 LDFTIDT
+2713 
-2720 ILSEP
+2720 
-2725 TITLDSAD
+2725 
-2733 DSAAGDNITNVKM
+2733 
-2746 PGFTLGNIDAD
+2746 
-2757 VTKVVVTVAHDGKN
+2757 
-2771 QQIELIKNGGVW
+2771 
-2783 RFTPGA
+2783 
-2789 AWTDGDYTLTV
+2789 
-2800 KVEDKAGNTNYSAP
+2800 
-2814 LTVTI
+2814 
-2819 DTQTSID
+2819 
-2826 RIELLNDTG
+2826 
-2835 IVGDNL
+2835 
-2841 TNEARP
+2841 
-2847 QFHITVPTDVNSVQL
+2847 
-2862 SLDGGINWV
+2862 
-2871 NATLTSDG
+2871 
-2879 VWEYIWPTDLVENT
+2879 
-2893 YTLTVKATDVAG
+2893 
-2905 NTATETLNFII
+2905 
-2916 DTTLST
+2916 
-2922 PTITLDSADDS
+2922 
-2933 GTANDNKTNVK
+2933 
-2944 TPGFIIGGID
+2944 
-2954 SDVTQVVVQVMRD
+2954 
-2967 GHSEEVELTQ
+2967 
-2977 TNGQWRFVPGSAWT
+2977 
-2991 DGDYT
+2991 
-2996 LTVTVKDEAGNIRHS
+2996 
-3011 APLTVTIDTQITI
+3011 
-3024 DHIELVNDSGIPDD
+3024 
-3038 NLTNNVRPHFQVT
+3038 
-3051 VPTDVNVVRLSID
+3051 
-3064 GGKTW
+3064 
-3069 FNATQ
+3069 
-3074 SATPGVWDYT
+3074 T

-3135 KGDNLTNVNKP
+3135 KGDNLTNVDKP

-3245 RPHFRVTVPG
+3245 RLHFRVTVPG

-4548 DTVVIRINGVSYSV
+4548 DTVVIRINGVSYPV

>member
-2119 LLSEPTIVLDNTDDS
+2119 LLSEPTIVLDSTDDS

-2477 ATPGVWDYIWPDD
+2477 ATPGVWDY
-2490 VADGGYTLTVEAT
+2490 
-2503 DEAGNKATQT
+2503 
-2513 LDFTIDTTL
+2513 
-2522 SVPTLSLDSADDSG
+2522 
-2536 IAGDNITNVKTPGF
+2536 
-2550 TLNNIDTDV
+2550 
-2559 SRVIVEVMHNG
+2559 
-2570 IKQEV
+2570 
-2575 PLVQTGGQ
+2575 
-2583 WRFAPT
+2583 
-2589 SDWADG
+2589 
-2595 DYILTVKVEDRA
+2595 
-2607 GNVKQSAPLTVT
+2607 
-2619 VDTHIAIDRI
+2619 
-2629 ELVNDSGIPGDNLTN
+2629 
-2644 EARPHFQV
+2644 
-2652 TVPADVNGVRL
+2652 
-2663 SIDGGKTW
+2663 
-2671 FDATQSATS
+2671 
-2680 GVWDYTWLT
+2680 
-2689 NVANGPHTLM
+2689 
-2699 VEASDKA
+2699 
-2706 GNKTTQK
+2706 
-2713 LDFTIDT
+2713 
-2720 ILSEP
+2720 
-2725 TITLDSAD
+2725 
-2733 DSAAGDNITNVKM
+2733 
-2746 PGFTLGNIDAD
+2746 
-2757 VTKVVVTVAHDGKN
+2757 
-2771 QQIELIKNGGVW
+2771 
-2783 RFTPGA
+2783 
-2789 AWTDGDYTLTV
+2789 
-2800 KVEDKAGNTNYSAP
+2800 
-2814 LTVTI
+2814 
-2819 DTQTSID
+2819 
-2826 RIELLNDTG
+2826 
-2835 IVGDNL
+2835 
-2841 TNEARP
+2841 
-2847 QFHITVPTDVNSVQL
+2847 
-2862 SLDGGINWV
+2862 
-2871 NATLTSDG
+2871 
-2879 VWEYIWPTDLVENT
+2879 
-2893 YTLTVKATDVAG
+2893 
-2905 NTATETLNFII
+2905 
-2916 DTTLST
+2916 
-2922 PTITLDSADDS
+2922 
-2933 GTANDNKTNVK
+2933 
-2944 TPGFIIGGID
+2944 
-2954 SDVTQVVVQVMRD
+2954 
-2967 GHSEEVELTQ
+2967 
-2977 TNGQWRFVPGSAWT
+2977 
-2991 DGDYT
+2991 
-2996 LTVTVKDEAGNIRHS
+2996 
-3011 APLTVTIDTQITI
+3011 
-3024 DHIELVNDSGIPDD
+3024 
-3038 NLTNNVRPHFQVT
+3038 
-3051 VPTDVNVVRLSID
+3051 
-3064 GGKTW
+3064 
-3069 FNATQ
+3069 
-3074 SATPGVWDYT
+3074 T

-3223 TIDVIELVND
+3223 TIYVIELVND

-4548 DTVVIRINGVSYSV
+4548 DTVVIRINGVSYPV

>member
-158 SSKQIEEMLQNFLA
+158 SSKQMEEMLQEFLA

-423 DSIITDTIAPEKP
+423 DSIITDTIPPEKP

-541 NDSGIVGDNV
+541 DDSGIVGDNV

-764 TVNILI
+764 TINILI

-963 IDGALIAEVR
+963 VDGALIAEVR

-1034 SGISDDNLTNIVKPT
+1034 SGIADDNLTNIVNPT

-1063 VWDAMSDTQIGVA
+1063 VWDAASDTQIGVA

-1108 NKANSAIFDFTIDT
+1108 NKANSAVFDFTIDT

-1184 SWLFIP
+1184 SWLFTP

-1201 TVKVEDKAGNTNYS
+1201 TVKVEDKAGNTSYS

-1381 TGGWT
+1381 TGGWS
-1386 FTPPTS
+1386 FTPTGA

-1435 SGIPDDNLTNNV
+1435 SGIPNDNLTNNV

-1479 TPGVWD
+1479 TPGAWD

-1498 LTVEATDEAGNKA
+1498 LTVEATDKAGNKT
-1511 TQTLD
+1511 TQELD

-1630 ELVNDSGIPGDNL
+1630 ELVNDSGIPDDNL

-2119 LLSEPTIVLDNTDDS
+2119 LLSEPTIVLDSTDDS
-2134 GTKGDHLTNVNKPT
+2134 GTKGDNLTNVNKPT

-2317 IDTTLSTPVIVL
+2317 IDTTLSVPVIVL
-2329 DSADDSGVHGDN
+2329 NSADDTGVQGDN
-2341 MTNHTQP
+2341 MTNSTQP

-2374 FDATKDAGGWTFTPT
+2374 FDATKGVGGWSFTPT

-2452 TVPTDVNV
+2452 KVPTDVN
-2460 VRLSIDGGKTW
+2460 
-2471 FNATQS
+2471 
-2477 ATPGVWDYIWPDD
+2477 
-2490 VADGGYTLTVEAT
+2490 E
-2503 DEAGNKATQT
+2503 
-2513 LDFTIDTTL
+2513 
-2522 SVPTLSLDSADDSG
+2522 
-2536 IAGDNITNVKTPGF
+2536 
-2550 TLNNIDTDV
+2550 
-2559 SRVIVEVMHNG
+2559 
-2570 IKQEV
+2570 
-2575 PLVQTGGQ
+2575 
-2583 WRFAPT
+2583 
-2589 SDWADG
+2589 
-2595 DYILTVKVEDRA
+2595 
-2607 GNVKQSAPLTVT
+2607 
-2619 VDTHIAIDRI
+2619 
-2629 ELVNDSGIPGDNLTN
+2629 
-2644 EARPHFQV
+2644 
-2652 TVPADVNGVRL
+2652 
-2663 SIDGGKTW
+2663 
-2671 FDATQSATS
+2671 
-2680 GVWDYTWLT
+2680 
-2689 NVANGPHTLM
+2689 
-2699 VEASDKA
+2699 
-2706 GNKTTQK
+2706 
-2713 LDFTIDT
+2713 
-2720 ILSEP
+2720 
-2725 TITLDSAD
+2725 
-2733 DSAAGDNITNVKM
+2733 
-2746 PGFTLGNIDAD
+2746 
-2757 VTKVVVTVAHDGKN
+2757 
-2771 QQIELIKNGGVW
+2771 
-2783 RFTPGA
+2783 
-2789 AWTDGDYTLTV
+2789 
-2800 KVEDKAGNTNYSAP
+2800 
-2814 LTVTI
+2814 
-2819 DTQTSID
+2819 
-2826 RIELLNDTG
+2826 
-2835 IVGDNL
+2835 
-2841 TNEARP
+2841 
-2847 QFHITVPTDVNSVQL
+2847 
-2862 SLDGGINWV
+2862 
-2871 NATLTSDG
+2871 
-2879 VWEYIWPTDLVENT
+2879 
-2893 YTLTVKATDVAG
+2893 
-2905 NTATETLNFII
+2905 
-2916 DTTLST
+2916 
-2922 PTITLDSADDS
+2922 
-2933 GTANDNKTNVK
+2933 
-2944 TPGFIIGGID
+2944 
-2954 SDVTQVVVQVMRD
+2954 
-2967 GHSEEVELTQ
+2967 
-2977 TNGQWRFVPGSAWT
+2977 
-2991 DGDYT
+2991 
-2996 LTVTVKDEAGNIRHS
+2996 
-3011 APLTVTIDTQITI
+3011 
-3024 DHIELVNDSGIPDD
+3024 
-3038 NLTNNVRPHFQVT
+3038 
-3051 VPTDVNVVRLSID
+3051 VRLSID

-3101 DKAGNK
+3101 DKAGNQ
-3107 TTQQLDFIIDTLL
+3107 TTQKLDFIIDTML
-3120 SEPTIVLDNTDDSGT
+3120 SEPTIVLDSTDDSGT
-3135 KGDNLTNVNKP
+3135 KGDNLTNANKP
-3146 TFLLGN
+3146 TFILGN

-3395 TLTVEVTD
+3395 TLTVEVQD

-3462 IDGGANWVSATQG
+3462 IDGGANWVSAAQG

-3621 AIDRIELVNDSGV
+3621 AIDHIELVNDSGV

-3684 PTDMPEGQHTLTVEV
+3684 PTDMPEGQHTLIVEV
-3699 TDGAGNKMTETL
+3699 TDGAGNKMTGTL
-3711 NFTIDIT
+3711 DFTIDIT

-4067 GHDYNATKV
+4067 GHDYNAIKV

-4155 THVRVKIDNAA
+4155 TQVRVKIDNAA

-4304 TSAELRI
+4304 TSAELQI

-4326 DSGVND
+4326 DSGVNE

-4529 NITSVTTPRF
+4529 NITSVTKPRF

-4548 DTVVIRINGVSYSV
+4548 DTVVIRINGVSYPV

-4661 KQTITV
+4661 KHTITV

-5531 VGEVWVNEKGHWQMP
+5531 VGEVWANDKGHWQMP
-5546 VNPLYFTEGQLDITV
+5546 VNPLYFTEGQLDINV

-5573 KYSIWVDTHIKVFTS
+5573 KYSIWVDTHIQVFTS

-5595 SSKTEWWSNSDLITM
+5595 SSKTDWWSNSSTITM
-5610 RGTGEIGATVSLIVA
+5610 RGMGEIGATVSLIVA

-5630 TAVVAATGR
+5630 TAVVAANGQ
-5639 WELSTDKLPEG
+5639 WELSTDQLPEG
-5650 TYDISLVIE
+5650 KYDITLSIE
-5659 DSAGNRW
+5659 DNAGNRK
-5666 EDVREIF
+5666 EEVHEIF

-5706 IITDSEGNTYTLT
+5706 IITDSNGNTYTLT

-5904 HNGVTD
+5904 YNGVTD
-5910 IYQATQGADGWT
+5910 TYQATQGADGWT
-5922 FTPPAAWNDGN
+5922 FTPPAAWNDGT

-5966 SQHDDASDDATAT
+5966 SQHDDASDDATPT

-5991 ESATHLRTEPSA
+5991 ESDTHLRTVPSA
-6003 AEESVVKVTA
+6003 AEESVVKETA
-6013 YSITLLNADSGD
+6013 YSITLLNADSED

-6042 ENIVNVSIMFEGEE
+6042 ENIVNVSVMFEGEE

-6079 TMDVKFIDKDNDF
+6079 TMDVKFIDKDDDF

-6099 SVDHSSADIVNAMNV
+6099 SVDHSSADIVNAMNA

>member
-247 AESNSGSKDDSITN
+247 TESNSGSKDDSITN

-625 DTIAPV
+625 DTVAPV
-631 PPTVSLEDYVVLP
+631 PPTVSLEDFVVLP

-1034 SGISDDNLTNIVKPT
+1034 SGVSDDNLTNIVKPT

-1063 VWDAMSDTQIGVA
+1063 VWDAASDTQIGVA

-1108 NKANSAIFDFTIDT
+1108 NKANSAVFDFTIDT

-1201 TVKVEDKAGNTNYS
+1201 TVKVEDKAGNTSYS

-1381 TGGWT
+1381 TGGWS
-1386 FTPPTS
+1386 FTPTGA

-1435 SGIPDDNLTNNV
+1435 SGIPNDNLTNNV

-1479 TPGVWD
+1479 TPGAWD

-1498 LTVEATDEAGNKA
+1498 LTVEATDKAGNKT
-1511 TQTLD
+1511 TQELD

-2119 LLSEPTIVLDNTDDS
+2119 LLSEPTIVLDSTDDS
-2134 GTKGDHLTNVNKPT
+2134 GTKGDNLTNVNKPT

-2317 IDTTLSTPVIVL
+2317 IDTTLSVPVIVL
-2329 DSADDSGVHGDN
+2329 NSADDTGVQGDN
-2341 MTNHTQP
+2341 MTNSTQP

-2374 FDATKDAGGWTFTPT
+2374 FDATKGTGGWSFTPT

-2452 TVPTDVNV
+2452 KVPMDVN
-2460 VRLSIDGGKTW
+2460 
-2471 FNATQS
+2471 
-2477 ATPGVWDYIWPDD
+2477 
-2490 VADGGYTLTVEAT
+2490 E
-2503 DEAGNKATQT
+2503 
-2513 LDFTIDTTL
+2513 
-2522 SVPTLSLDSADDSG
+2522 
-2536 IAGDNITNVKTPGF
+2536 
-2550 TLNNIDTDV
+2550 
-2559 SRVIVEVMHNG
+2559 
-2570 IKQEV
+2570 
-2575 PLVQTGGQ
+2575 
-2583 WRFAPT
+2583 
-2589 SDWADG
+2589 
-2595 DYILTVKVEDRA
+2595 
-2607 GNVKQSAPLTVT
+2607 
-2619 VDTHIAIDRI
+2619 
-2629 ELVNDSGIPGDNLTN
+2629 
-2644 EARPHFQV
+2644 
-2652 TVPADVNGVRL
+2652 
-2663 SIDGGKTW
+2663 
-2671 FDATQSATS
+2671 
-2680 GVWDYTWLT
+2680 
-2689 NVANGPHTLM
+2689 
-2699 VEASDKA
+2699 
-2706 GNKTTQK
+2706 
-2713 LDFTIDT
+2713 
-2720 ILSEP
+2720 
-2725 TITLDSAD
+2725 
-2733 DSAAGDNITNVKM
+2733 
-2746 PGFTLGNIDAD
+2746 
-2757 VTKVVVTVAHDGKN
+2757 
-2771 QQIELIKNGGVW
+2771 
-2783 RFTPGA
+2783 
-2789 AWTDGDYTLTV
+2789 
-2800 KVEDKAGNTNYSAP
+2800 
-2814 LTVTI
+2814 
-2819 DTQTSID
+2819 
-2826 RIELLNDTG
+2826 
-2835 IVGDNL
+2835 
-2841 TNEARP
+2841 
-2847 QFHITVPTDVNSVQL
+2847 
-2862 SLDGGINWV
+2862 
-2871 NATLTSDG
+2871 
-2879 VWEYIWPTDLVENT
+2879 
-2893 YTLTVKATDVAG
+2893 
-2905 NTATETLNFII
+2905 
-2916 DTTLST
+2916 
-2922 PTITLDSADDS
+2922 
-2933 GTANDNKTNVK
+2933 
-2944 TPGFIIGGID
+2944 
-2954 SDVTQVVVQVMRD
+2954 
-2967 GHSEEVELTQ
+2967 
-2977 TNGQWRFVPGSAWT
+2977 
-2991 DGDYT
+2991 
-2996 LTVTVKDEAGNIRHS
+2996 
-3011 APLTVTIDTQITI
+3011 
-3024 DHIELVNDSGIPDD
+3024 
-3038 NLTNNVRPHFQVT
+3038 
-3051 VPTDVNVVRLSID
+3051 VRLSID

-3101 DKAGNK
+3101 DKAGNQ
-3107 TTQQLDFIIDTLL
+3107 TTQKLDFIIDTLL
-3120 SEPTIVLDNTDDSGT
+3120 SEPTIVLDSTDDSGT
-3135 KGDNLTNVNKP
+3135 KGDNLTNANKP
-3146 TFLLGN
+3146 TFILGN

-3158 YVTVEVQH
+3158 YVTVEVQY

-3320 STPTIAMD
+3320 STPTITMD

-3352 IDADAHSVILRITQG
+3352 IDSDAQSVILRITQG

-3412 PLVVTVDTQTS
+3412 PLIVTVDTQTS

-3462 IDGGANWVSATQG
+3462 IDGGANWVSAAQG

-3621 AIDRIELVNDSGV
+3621 AIDHIELVNDSGV

-3718 LLTPTIELAPD
+3718 LMTPTIELAPD

-3843 NHDRPVFDIHQV
+3843 NHDRPVFDIRQV

-4529 NITSVTTPRF
+4529 NITSVTKPRF

-4548 DTVVIRINGVSYSV
+4548 DTVVIRINGVSYPV

-4828 NNKTPTLIGS
+4828 NNKTPTLVGN
-4838 TLPNT
+4838 TLPNA

-4970 YELTFKVED
+4970 YVLTFKVED

-5301 ITNHNKPVL
+5301 ITSHNKPVL

-5376 DTSTFIDNPAMVAGS
+5376 DTSTFIDNPVMMAGS

-5406 PTFSIFGEM
+5406 PAFSIYGEM

-5474 DTFNTTPVAIDSIGG
+5474 DTLNTTPVAIDSIGG

-5531 VGEVWVNEKGHWQMP
+5531 VGEVWVNDKGHWQMP

-5573 KYSIWVDTHIKVFTS
+5573 KYSIWVDTHIQVFTS

-5595 SSKTEWWSNSDLITM
+5595 SSKTDWWSNSSTITM
-5610 RGTGEIGATVSLIVA
+5610 RGMGEIGATVSLIVA

-5630 TAVVAATGR
+5630 TAVVAANGQ
-5639 WELSTDKLPEG
+5639 WELSTDQLPEG
-5650 TYDISLVIE
+5650 KYDITLSIE
-5659 DSAGNRW
+5659 DNAGNRK
-5666 EDVREIF
+5666 EEVHEIF

-5706 IITDSEGNTYTLT
+5706 IITDSNGNTYTLT

-5752 VPLDIMKEV
+5752 VSLDIMKEV

-5793 SDVVVVQVDING
+5793 SDVVVVQVYING

-5872 ASDSDNVTNHTQPKF
+5872 VSDSDNVTNHTQPKF

-5910 IYQATQGADGWT
+5910 TYQATQGADGWT
-5922 FTPPAAWNDGN
+5922 FTPPAAWNDGT

-5991 ESATHLRTEPSA
+5991 ESATHLRTVPSA
-6003 AEESVVKVTA
+6003 AEESVVKETA

-6099 SVDHSSADIVNAMNV
+6099 SVDHSSADIVNAMNA

>member
-2119 LLSEPTIVLDNTDDS
+2119 LLSEPTIVLDSTDDS

-2427 NIELVNDS
+2427 N
-2435 GIPDD
+2435 
-2440 NLTNNVRPHFQV
+2440 
-2452 TVPTDVNV
+2452 
-2460 VRLSIDGGKTW
+2460 
-2471 FNATQS
+2471 
-2477 ATPGVWDYIWPDD
+2477 
-2490 VADGGYTLTVEAT
+2490 
-2503 DEAGNKATQT
+2503 
-2513 LDFTIDTTL
+2513 
-2522 SVPTLSLDSADDSG
+2522 
-2536 IAGDNITNVKTPGF
+2536 
-2550 TLNNIDTDV
+2550 
-2559 SRVIVEVMHNG
+2559 
-2570 IKQEV
+2570 
-2575 PLVQTGGQ
+2575 
-2583 WRFAPT
+2583 
-2589 SDWADG
+2589 
-2595 DYILTVKVEDRA
+2595 
-2607 GNVKQSAPLTVT
+2607 
-2619 VDTHIAIDRI
+2619 
-2629 ELVNDSGIPGDNLTN
+2629 
-2644 EARPHFQV
+2644 
-2652 TVPADVNGVRL
+2652 
-2663 SIDGGKTW
+2663 
-2671 FDATQSATS
+2671 
-2680 GVWDYTWLT
+2680 
-2689 NVANGPHTLM
+2689 
-2699 VEASDKA
+2699 
-2706 GNKTTQK
+2706 
-2713 LDFTIDT
+2713 
-2720 ILSEP
+2720 
-2725 TITLDSAD
+2725 
-2733 DSAAGDNITNVKM
+2733 
-2746 PGFTLGNIDAD
+2746 
-2757 VTKVVVTVAHDGKN
+2757 
-2771 QQIELIKNGGVW
+2771 
-2783 RFTPGA
+2783 
-2789 AWTDGDYTLTV
+2789 
-2800 KVEDKAGNTNYSAP
+2800 
-2814 LTVTI
+2814 
-2819 DTQTSID
+2819 
-2826 RIELLNDTG
+2826 
-2835 IVGDNL
+2835 
-2841 TNEARP
+2841 
-2847 QFHITVPTDVNSVQL
+2847 
-2862 SLDGGINWV
+2862 
-2871 NATLTSDG
+2871 
-2879 VWEYIWPTDLVENT
+2879 
-2893 YTLTVKATDVAG
+2893 
-2905 NTATETLNFII
+2905 
-2916 DTTLST
+2916 
-2922 PTITLDSADDS
+2922 
-2933 GTANDNKTNVK
+2933 
-2944 TPGFIIGGID
+2944 
-2954 SDVTQVVVQVMRD
+2954 
-2967 GHSEEVELTQ
+2967 
-2977 TNGQWRFVPGSAWT
+2977 
-2991 DGDYT
+2991 
-2996 LTVTVKDEAGNIRHS
+2996 
-3011 APLTVTIDTQITI
+3011 
-3024 DHIELVNDSGIPDD
+3024 IELVNDSGIPDD

-4548 DTVVIRINGVSYSV
+4548 DTVVIRINGVSYPV

-5227 DGKLVNVVMVEADGT
+5227 DGKLVNVVMVEANGT

>member
-423 DSIITDTIAPEKP
+423 DSIITDTIPPEKP

-631 PPTVSLEDYVVLP
+631 PPTVSLEDFVVLP

-1034 SGISDDNLTNIVKPT
+1034 SGIADDNLTNIVKPT

-1108 NKANSAIFDFTIDT
+1108 NKANSAVFDFTIDT

-1184 SWLFIP
+1184 SWLFTP

-1201 TVKVEDKAGNTNYS
+1201 TVKVEDKAGNTSYS

-1330 DSADDTGIQGDNMTN
+1330 NSADDTGVQGDNMTN
-1345 STQPTFALQHIDDDA
+1345 RTQPTFALQHIDDDA

-1479 TPGVWD
+1479 TPGAWD

-1498 LTVEATDEAGNKA
+1498 LTVEATDKAGNKT
-1511 TQTLD
+1511 TQELD

-1706 AGNKTTQKLDFT
+1706 AGNKTTQKLDFI
-1718 IDTILSEPTITLD
+1718 IDTLLSEPTITLD

-2119 LLSEPTIVLDNTDDS
+2119 LLSEPTIVLDSTDDS
-2134 GTKGDHLTNVNKPT
+2134 GTKGDNLTNVNKPT

-2317 IDTTLSTPVIVL
+2317 IDTTLSVPVIVL
-2329 DSADDSGVHGDN
+2329 NSADDTGVQGDN
-2341 MTNHTQP
+2341 MTNSTQP

-2374 FDATKDAGGWTFTPT
+2374 FDATKGVGGWSFTPT

-2452 TVPTDVNV
+2452 KVPTDVN
-2460 VRLSIDGGKTW
+2460 
-2471 FNATQS
+2471 
-2477 ATPGVWDYIWPDD
+2477 
-2490 VADGGYTLTVEAT
+2490 E
-2503 DEAGNKATQT
+2503 
-2513 LDFTIDTTL
+2513 
-2522 SVPTLSLDSADDSG
+2522 
-2536 IAGDNITNVKTPGF
+2536 
-2550 TLNNIDTDV
+2550 
-2559 SRVIVEVMHNG
+2559 
-2570 IKQEV
+2570 
-2575 PLVQTGGQ
+2575 
-2583 WRFAPT
+2583 
-2589 SDWADG
+2589 
-2595 DYILTVKVEDRA
+2595 
-2607 GNVKQSAPLTVT
+2607 
-2619 VDTHIAIDRI
+2619 
-2629 ELVNDSGIPGDNLTN
+2629 
-2644 EARPHFQV
+2644 
-2652 TVPADVNGVRL
+2652 
-2663 SIDGGKTW
+2663 
-2671 FDATQSATS
+2671 
-2680 GVWDYTWLT
+2680 
-2689 NVANGPHTLM
+2689 
-2699 VEASDKA
+2699 
-2706 GNKTTQK
+2706 
-2713 LDFTIDT
+2713 
-2720 ILSEP
+2720 
-2725 TITLDSAD
+2725 
-2733 DSAAGDNITNVKM
+2733 
-2746 PGFTLGNIDAD
+2746 
-2757 VTKVVVTVAHDGKN
+2757 
-2771 QQIELIKNGGVW
+2771 
-2783 RFTPGA
+2783 
-2789 AWTDGDYTLTV
+2789 
-2800 KVEDKAGNTNYSAP
+2800 
-2814 LTVTI
+2814 
-2819 DTQTSID
+2819 
-2826 RIELLNDTG
+2826 
-2835 IVGDNL
+2835 
-2841 TNEARP
+2841 
-2847 QFHITVPTDVNSVQL
+2847 
-2862 SLDGGINWV
+2862 
-2871 NATLTSDG
+2871 
-2879 VWEYIWPTDLVENT
+2879 
-2893 YTLTVKATDVAG
+2893 
-2905 NTATETLNFII
+2905 
-2916 DTTLST
+2916 
-2922 PTITLDSADDS
+2922 
-2933 GTANDNKTNVK
+2933 
-2944 TPGFIIGGID
+2944 
-2954 SDVTQVVVQVMRD
+2954 
-2967 GHSEEVELTQ
+2967 
-2977 TNGQWRFVPGSAWT
+2977 
-2991 DGDYT
+2991 
-2996 LTVTVKDEAGNIRHS
+2996 
-3011 APLTVTIDTQITI
+3011 
-3024 DHIELVNDSGIPDD
+3024 
-3038 NLTNNVRPHFQVT
+3038 
-3051 VPTDVNVVRLSID
+3051 VRLSID

-3101 DKAGNK
+3101 DKAGNQ
-3107 TTQQLDFIIDTLL
+3107 TTQKLDFIIDTML
-3120 SEPTIVLDNTDDSGT
+3120 SEPTIVLDSTDDSGT
-3135 KGDNLTNVNKP
+3135 KGDNLTNANKP
-3146 TFLLGN
+3146 TFILGN

-3158 YVTVEVQH
+3158 YVTVEVQY

-3320 STPTIAMD
+3320 STPTITMD

-3352 IDADAHSVILRITQG
+3352 IDSDAQSVILRITQG

-3412 PLVVTVDTQTS
+3412 PLIVTVDTQTS

-3462 IDGGANWVSATQG
+3462 IDGGANWVSAAQG

-3621 AIDRIELVNDSGV
+3621 AIDHIELVNDSGV

-3718 LLTPTIELAPD
+3718 LMTPTIELAPD

-3843 NHDRPVFDIHQV
+3843 NHDRPVFDIRQV

-3877 VFTNGQWR
+3877 VFSNGQWR

-4304 TSAELRI
+4304 TSAELKI

-4529 NITSVTTPRF
+4529 NITSVTKPRF

-4548 DTVVIRINGVSYSV
+4548 DTVVIRINGVSYPV

-4828 NNKTPTLIGS
+4828 NNKTPTLVGN
-4838 TLPNT
+4838 TLPNA

-4970 YELTFKVED
+4970 YVLTFKVED

-5033 STLTIRNPQGV
+5033 STLTIRSPQGV

-5075 DKAGNSQQKE
+5075 DKAGNSQQKD

-5343 FDNALKDGEYSIR
+5343 FDNVLKDGEYSIR

-5406 PTFSIFGEM
+5406 PTFSISGEM

-5573 KYSIWVDTHIKVFTS
+5573 KYSIWVDTHIQVFTS

-5595 SSKTEWWSNSDLITM
+5595 SSKTDWWSNSSTITM
-5610 RGTGEIGATVSLIVA
+5610 RGMGEIGATVSLIVA

-5630 TAVVAATGR
+5630 TAVVAANGQ
-5639 WELSTDKLPEG
+5639 WELSTDQLPEG
-5650 TYDISLVIE
+5650 KYDITLSIE
-5659 DSAGNRW
+5659 DNAGNRK
-5666 EDVREIF
+5666 EEVHEIF

-5706 IITDSEGNTYTLT
+5706 IITDSNGNTYTLT

-5752 VPLDIMKEV
+5752 VSLDIMKEV

-5872 ASDSDNVTNHTQPKF
+5872 VSDSDNVTNHTQPKF

-5910 IYQATQGADGWT
+5910 TYQATQGADGWT
-5922 FTPPAAWNDGN
+5922 FTPPAAWNDGT

-5991 ESATHLRTEPSA
+5991 ESATHLRTVPSA
-6003 AEESVVKVTA
+6003 AEESVVKETA

-6099 SVDHSSADIVNAMNV
+6099 SVDHSSADIVNAMNA

>member
-158 SSKQIEEMLQNFLA
+158 SSKQMEEMLQEFLA

-423 DSIITDTIAPEKP
+423 DSIITDTIPPEKP

-711 NKSSTVKYSF
+711 NKSSIVKYSF

-1063 VWDAMSDTQIGVA
+1063 VWDAASDTQIGVA

-1108 NKANSAIFDFTIDT
+1108 NKANSAVFDFTIDT

-1184 SWLFIP
+1184 SWLFTP

-1215 APLTVVIDTQ
+1215 TPLTVVIDTQ

-1265 SIDGGNSWVQAT
+1265 SIDGGHSWVQAT

-1320 TTLSVPVIVL
+1320 STLSVPVIVL
-1330 DSADDTGIQGDNMTN
+1330 NNADDTGIQGDNLTN
-1345 STQPTFALQHIDDDA
+1345 RTQPTFALQQIDDDA

-1386 FTPPTS
+1386 FTPPAL

-1466 DGGKTWFNATQSA
+1466 DGGKTWFNATQGA
-1479 TPGVWD
+1479 TPGAWD

-1498 LTVEATDEAGNKA
+1498 LTVEATDKAGNQT
-1511 TQTLD
+1511 TQELD

-1591 DWADGDYILTVKVED
+1591 DWGDGDYILTVKVED

-1695 PHTLMVEASDK
+1695 PHTLMVEATDK
-1706 AGNKTTQKLDFT
+1706 AGNQTTQKLDFI
-1718 IDTILSEPTITLD
+1718 IDTLLSEPTITLD

-2019 DTQIT
+2019 DTQIA

-2039 NLTNNVRPHFQV
+2039 NLTNNVRPQFQV

-2086 LADVGEGKHTL
+2086 LTDVANGSHTL
-2097 TVEATDKAGNK
+2097 TVEATDAAGNK
-2108 TTQQLDFIIDT
+2108 ATQNLEFNIDT
-2119 LLSEPTIVLDNTDDS
+2119 LLSEPTIALDSTDDS
-2134 GTKGDHLTNVNKPT
+2134 GTKGDNLTNVNKPT
-2148 FLLGNIDADARYV
+2148 FILGNIDADARYV

-2174 TATKD
+2174 TATKG
-2179 ATGNWS
+2179 ATGIWS
-2185 VTPTGTWADGD
+2185 VTPTGMWADGSH
-2196 YTLTVRVE
+2196 TLTVRVE
-2204 DEAGNEKHSA
+2204 DDAGNVKYSA
-2214 SLTVTVDTQITIDV
+2214 PLTITVDTQITIDD
-2228 IELVNDNGIPGDNM
+2228 IELVNDSGTKGDNL
-2242 TNDAHP
+2242 TNDANPH
-2248 QFRVTVPGDVN
+2248 FRITVPGDVN

-2270 WVKATQSATP
+2270 WVKAMQSSTS
-2280 GVWNYTWPGTVPDG
+2280 GVWNYTWPKTLADD
-2294 DYTLNVKATDNAGN
+2294 DYTLTVKATDNAGN
-2308 TVTETLHFT
+2308 TVTRTLDFT

-2329 DSADDSGVHGDN
+2329 DSADDTGVQGDN
-2341 MTNHTQP
+2341 MTNRTQP
-2348 TFALQHIDDD
+2348 TFNLQHIDDD

-2374 FDATKDAGGWTFTPT
+2374 FDVTKDAGGWTFTPPT
-2389 GAWAD
+2389 SWGA

-2440 NLTNNVRPHFQV
+2440 NLTNNVRPQFQV
-2452 TVPTDVNV
+2452 KVPTDVN
-2460 VRLSIDGGKTW
+2460 
-2471 FNATQS
+2471 
-2477 ATPGVWDYIWPDD
+2477 
-2490 VADGGYTLTVEAT
+2490 E
-2503 DEAGNKATQT
+2503 
-2513 LDFTIDTTL
+2513 
-2522 SVPTLSLDSADDSG
+2522 
-2536 IAGDNITNVKTPGF
+2536 
-2550 TLNNIDTDV
+2550 
-2559 SRVIVEVMHNG
+2559 
-2570 IKQEV
+2570 
-2575 PLVQTGGQ
+2575 
-2583 WRFAPT
+2583 
-2589 SDWADG
+2589 
-2595 DYILTVKVEDRA
+2595 
-2607 GNVKQSAPLTVT
+2607 
-2619 VDTHIAIDRI
+2619 
-2629 ELVNDSGIPGDNLTN
+2629 
-2644 EARPHFQV
+2644 
-2652 TVPADVNGVRL
+2652 
-2663 SIDGGKTW
+2663 
-2671 FDATQSATS
+2671 
-2680 GVWDYTWLT
+2680 
-2689 NVANGPHTLM
+2689 
-2699 VEASDKA
+2699 
-2706 GNKTTQK
+2706 
-2713 LDFTIDT
+2713 
-2720 ILSEP
+2720 
-2725 TITLDSAD
+2725 
-2733 DSAAGDNITNVKM
+2733 
-2746 PGFTLGNIDAD
+2746 
-2757 VTKVVVTVAHDGKN
+2757 
-2771 QQIELIKNGGVW
+2771 
-2783 RFTPGA
+2783 
-2789 AWTDGDYTLTV
+2789 
-2800 KVEDKAGNTNYSAP
+2800 
-2814 LTVTI
+2814 
-2819 DTQTSID
+2819 
-2826 RIELLNDTG
+2826 
-2835 IVGDNL
+2835 
-2841 TNEARP
+2841 
-2847 QFHITVPTDVNSVQL
+2847 
-2862 SLDGGINWV
+2862 
-2871 NATLTSDG
+2871 
-2879 VWEYIWPTDLVENT
+2879 
-2893 YTLTVKATDVAG
+2893 
-2905 NTATETLNFII
+2905 
-2916 DTTLST
+2916 
-2922 PTITLDSADDS
+2922 
-2933 GTANDNKTNVK
+2933 
-2944 TPGFIIGGID
+2944 
-2954 SDVTQVVVQVMRD
+2954 
-2967 GHSEEVELTQ
+2967 
-2977 TNGQWRFVPGSAWT
+2977 
-2991 DGDYT
+2991 
-2996 LTVTVKDEAGNIRHS
+2996 
-3011 APLTVTIDTQITI
+3011 
-3024 DHIELVNDSGIPDD
+3024 
-3038 NLTNNVRPHFQVT
+3038 
-3051 VPTDVNVVRLSID
+3051 VRLSID

-3101 DKAGNK
+3101 DKAGNQ
-3107 TTQQLDFIIDTLL
+3107 TTQKLDFIIDTLL
-3120 SEPTIVLDNTDDSGT
+3120 SEPTIALDSTDDSGT
-3135 KGDNLTNVNKP
+3135 KGDNLTSVNKP
-3146 TFLLGN
+3146 TFILGN

-3185 TPTGTWADGDYTLTV
+3185 TPTGMWADGSHTLTV

-3215 TVTVDTQI
+3215 TVTVDTHI
-3223 TIDVIELVND
+3223 AIDDIELVND

-3299 ATDKAGNKTTQTLD
+3299 ATDKAGNQTTQTLD

-3395 TLTVEVTD
+3395 TLTVEVQD

-3412 PLVVTVDTQTS
+3412 PLIVTVDTQTS

-3462 IDGGANWVSATQG
+3462 IDGGANWVSAAQG

-3817 IDGTLTTPVIELA
+3817 IDGSLTTPVIELA

-3843 NHDRPVFDIHQV
+3843 KHDRPVFDIRQV

-3915 FEVRI
+3915 LEVRI

-3953 VPGDVVQV
+3953 VPGDVIQV

-3985 SPNTLVDGTYTLRV
+3985 TPNTLVDGTYTLRV
-3999 EATDEAGNIANKDL
+3999 EATDQAGNIANKDL

-4304 TSAELRI
+4304 TSAELKI

-4360 GVNWTPISKNA
+4360 GVNWTPVSKNA
-4371 AGQWEFTAGSAL
+4371 AGQWQFTAGSAL
-4383 PDGHYTLHVQ
+4383 SDGHYTLHVQ

-4487 IVAEDIAGNKIS
+4487 IVAEDIAGNRIS

-4504 TIDTIVSDPSIDLL
+4504 TIDTVVSDPRIDLL

-4529 NITSVTTPRF
+4529 NITSVTKPRF

-4548 DTVVIRINGVSYSV
+4548 DTVVIRINGVSYPV

-4621 GNSNSDNLTNKQNP
+4621 GSSNSDNLTNKQNP

-4661 KQTITV
+4661 KHTITV

-4721 SIDDQHEATSLR
+4721 SIDDQYEATSLR
-4733 PEFKGFAEA
+4733 PEFKGLAEA

-4828 NNKTPTLIGS
+4828 NNKTPTLVGN
-4838 TLPNT
+4838 TLPNA

-5376 DTSTFIDNPAMVAGS
+5376 DTSTFIDNPVMMAGS

-5406 PTFSIFGEM
+5406 PAFSIYGEM

-5474 DTFNTTPVAIDSIGG
+5474 DTLNTTPVAIDSIGG

-5531 VGEVWVNEKGHWQMP
+5531 VGEVWVNDKGHWQMP

-5573 KYSIWVDTHIKVFTS
+5573 KYSIWVDTHIQVFTS

-5595 SSKTEWWSNSDLITM
+5595 SSKTDWWSNSSTITM
-5610 RGTGEIGATVSLIVA
+5610 RGMGEIGATVSLIVA

-5630 TAVVAATGR
+5630 TAVVAANGQ
-5639 WELSTDKLPEG
+5639 WELSTDQLPEG
-5650 TYDISLVIE
+5650 KYDITLSIE
-5659 DSAGNRW
+5659 DNAGNRK
-5666 EDVREIF
+5666 EEVHEIF

-5706 IITDSEGNTYTLT
+5706 IITDSNGNTYTLT

-5782 KQPTFI
+5782 NQPTFI

-5793 SDVVVVQVDING
+5793 SDVVIVQVDING

-5872 ASDSDNVTNHTQPKF
+5872 ASDSDNVTNHNHTQPKF

-5898 VTVNVT
+5898 VTVSVT

-5922 FTPPAAWNDGN
+5922 FTPPAAWNDGT

-5947 QQSASLA
+5947 LQSASLE

-5991 ESATHLRTEPSA
+5991 ESATHLRTVPSA
-6003 AEESVVKVTA
+6003 AEESVVKETA

-6042 ENIVNVSIMFEGEE
+6042 ENIVNVSVMFEGEE

-6079 TMDVKFIDKDNDF
+6079 TMDVKFIDKDDDF

-6099 SVDHSSADIVNAMNV
+6099 SVDHSSADIVNAMNA

>member
-37 MNITTPRGSVI
+37 MNITTPHGSVI

-115 EELKKQLDDAENAKK
+115 EELKKQLDEAENAKK

-313 AEAKTADGSGSAKL
+313 AEAKTADGSGSTKL

-442 SSDSGIKNDNITNS
+442 SSDSGIKNDSITNS

-625 DTIAPV
+625 DTVAPV
-631 PPTVSLEDYVVLP
+631 PPTVSLEDFVVLP

-1063 VWDAMSDTQIGVA
+1063 VWDAASDTQIGVA

-1108 NKANSAIFDFTIDT
+1108 NKANSAVFDFTIDT

-1184 SWLFIP
+1184 SWLFTP

-1330 DSADDTGIQGDNMTN
+1330 NSADDTGVQGDNMTN

-1381 TGGWT
+1381 TGGWS
-1386 FTPPTS
+1386 FTPTGA

-1435 SGIPDDNLTNNV
+1435 SGIPNDNLTNNV

-1466 DGGKTWFNATQSA
+1466 DGGKTWFNATQNA

-1498 LTVEATDEAGNKA
+1498 LTVEATDEAGNKT

-1562 VIVEVMHNGI
+1562 VTVEVIHNGI

-1706 AGNKTTQKLDFT
+1706 AGNKTTQKLDFI
-1718 IDTILSEPTITLD
+1718 IDTMLSEPTITLD

-2019 DTQIT
+2019 DTQIA

-2034 GIPDD
+2034 GIPND

-2119 LLSEPTIVLDNTDDS
+2119 MLSEPTIVLDNTDDS
-2134 GTKGDHLTNVNKPT
+2134 GTKGDNLTNVNKPT

-2214 SLTVTVDTQITIDV
+2214 SLTVTVDTQITIDA

-2317 IDTTLSTPVIVL
+2317 IDTTLSVPVIVL
-2329 DSADDSGVHGDN
+2329 NSADDTGVQGDN
-2341 MTNHTQP
+2341 MTNSTQP

-2367 HGGVTTT
+2367 HGGVTTI
-2374 FDATKDAGGWTFTPT
+2374 FDATKGTGGWSFTPT

-2452 TVPTDVNV
+2452 TVPTDVN
-2460 VRLSIDGGKTW
+2460 
-2471 FNATQS
+2471 
-2477 ATPGVWDYIWPDD
+2477 
-2490 VADGGYTLTVEAT
+2490 E
-2503 DEAGNKATQT
+2503 
-2513 LDFTIDTTL
+2513 
-2522 SVPTLSLDSADDSG
+2522 
-2536 IAGDNITNVKTPGF
+2536 
-2550 TLNNIDTDV
+2550 
-2559 SRVIVEVMHNG
+2559 
-2570 IKQEV
+2570 
-2575 PLVQTGGQ
+2575 
-2583 WRFAPT
+2583 
-2589 SDWADG
+2589 
-2595 DYILTVKVEDRA
+2595 
-2607 GNVKQSAPLTVT
+2607 
-2619 VDTHIAIDRI
+2619 
-2629 ELVNDSGIPGDNLTN
+2629 
-2644 EARPHFQV
+2644 
-2652 TVPADVNGVRL
+2652 
-2663 SIDGGKTW
+2663 
-2671 FDATQSATS
+2671 
-2680 GVWDYTWLT
+2680 
-2689 NVANGPHTLM
+2689 
-2699 VEASDKA
+2699 
-2706 GNKTTQK
+2706 
-2713 LDFTIDT
+2713 
-2720 ILSEP
+2720 
-2725 TITLDSAD
+2725 
-2733 DSAAGDNITNVKM
+2733 
-2746 PGFTLGNIDAD
+2746 
-2757 VTKVVVTVAHDGKN
+2757 
-2771 QQIELIKNGGVW
+2771 
-2783 RFTPGA
+2783 
-2789 AWTDGDYTLTV
+2789 
-2800 KVEDKAGNTNYSAP
+2800 
-2814 LTVTI
+2814 
-2819 DTQTSID
+2819 
-2826 RIELLNDTG
+2826 
-2835 IVGDNL
+2835 
-2841 TNEARP
+2841 
-2847 QFHITVPTDVNSVQL
+2847 
-2862 SLDGGINWV
+2862 
-2871 NATLTSDG
+2871 
-2879 VWEYIWPTDLVENT
+2879 
-2893 YTLTVKATDVAG
+2893 
-2905 NTATETLNFII
+2905 
-2916 DTTLST
+2916 
-2922 PTITLDSADDS
+2922 
-2933 GTANDNKTNVK
+2933 
-2944 TPGFIIGGID
+2944 
-2954 SDVTQVVVQVMRD
+2954 
-2967 GHSEEVELTQ
+2967 
-2977 TNGQWRFVPGSAWT
+2977 
-2991 DGDYT
+2991 
-2996 LTVTVKDEAGNIRHS
+2996 
-3011 APLTVTIDTQITI
+3011 
-3024 DHIELVNDSGIPDD
+3024 
-3038 NLTNNVRPHFQVT
+3038 
-3051 VPTDVNVVRLSID
+3051 VRLSID

-3101 DKAGNK
+3101 DKAGNQ
-3107 TTQQLDFIIDTLL
+3107 TTQKLDFIIDTML
-3120 SEPTIVLDNTDDSGT
+3120 SEPTIVLDSTDDSGT
-3135 KGDNLTNVNKP
+3135 KGDNLTNANKP
-3146 TFLLGN
+3146 TFILGN

-3158 YVTVEVQH
+3158 YVTVEVQY

-3412 PLVVTVDTQTS
+3412 PLIVTVDTQTS

-3462 IDGGANWVSATQG
+3462 IDGGANWVSAAQG

-3486 DMGDGKHTLTVMVTD
+3486 DMGDGKHILTVMVTD

-3621 AIDRIELVNDSGV
+3621 AIDHIELVNDSGV

-3684 PTDMPEGQHTLTVEV
+3684 PTDMPEGQHTLIVEV
-3699 TDGAGNKMTETL
+3699 TDGAGNKMTGTL
-3711 NFTIDIT
+3711 DFTIDIT

-3843 NHDRPVFDIHQV
+3843 NHDRPVFDIRQV

-4304 TSAELRI
+4304 TSAELQI

-4529 NITSVTTPRF
+4529 NITSVTKPRF

-4548 DTVVIRINGVSYSV
+4548 DTVVIRINGVSYPV

-4895 AVDVT
+4895 AVDLT

-5021 SHVTIDGTAEAG
+5021 SHVAIDGTAEAG

-5075 DKAGNSQQKE
+5075 DKAGNSQQKD

-5301 ITNHNKPVL
+5301 ITSHNKPVL

-5376 DTSTFIDNPAMVAGS
+5376 DTSTFIDNPVMMAGS

-5406 PTFSIFGEM
+5406 PAFSIYGEM

-5474 DTFNTTPVAIDSIGG
+5474 DTLNTTPVAIDSIGG

-5531 VGEVWVNEKGHWQMP
+5531 VGEVWVNDKGHWQMP

-5573 KYSIWVDTHIKVFTS
+5573 KYSIWVDTHIQVFTS

-5595 SSKTEWWSNSDLITM
+5595 SSKTDWWSNSSTITM
-5610 RGTGEIGATVSLIVA
+5610 RGMGEIGATVSLIVA

-5630 TAVVAATGR
+5630 TAVVAANGQ
-5639 WELSTDKLPEG
+5639 WELSTDQLPEG
-5650 TYDISLVIE
+5650 KYDITLSIE
-5659 DSAGNRW
+5659 DNAGNRK
-5666 EDVREIF
+5666 EEVHEIF

-5706 IITDSEGNTYTLT
+5706 IITDSNGNTYTLT

-5910 IYQATQGADGWT
+5910 TYQATQGADGWT
-5922 FTPPAAWNDGN
+5922 FTPPAAWNDGT

-5947 QQSASLA
+5947 QQSALLE

-5966 SQHDDASDDATAT
+5966 SQHNDANDDATPT

-5991 ESATHLRTEPSA
+5991 ESATHLRTVPSV
-6003 AEESVVKVTA
+6003 AEESVVKETA

-6042 ENIVNVSIMFEGEE
+6042 ENIVNVSVMFEGEE

-6079 TMDVKFIDKDNDF
+6079 TMDVKFIDKDDDF

-6099 SVDHSSADIVNAMNV
+6099 SVDHSSADIVNAMNA

>member
-423 DSIITDTIAPEKP
+423 DSIITDTIPPEKP

-541 NDSGIVGDNV
+541 DDSGIVGDNV

-594 TSDSVEGINNLT
+594 TSDSVEGVNNLT

-625 DTIAPV
+625 DTVAPV
-631 PPTVSLEDYVVLP
+631 PPTVSLEDFVVLP

-1034 SGISDDNLTNIVKPT
+1034 SGIADDNLTNIVKPT

-1063 VWDAMSDTQIGVA
+1063 VWDAASDTQIGVA

-1108 NKANSAIFDFTIDT
+1108 NKANSAVFDFTIDT

-1381 TGGWT
+1381 TGGWS
-1386 FTPPTS
+1386 FTPTGA

-1435 SGIPDDNLTNNV
+1435 SGIPNDNLTNNV

-1479 TPGVWD
+1479 TPGAWD

-1498 LTVEATDEAGNKA
+1498 LTVEATDKAGNKT
-1511 TQTLD
+1511 TQELD

-1706 AGNKTTQKLDFT
+1706 AGNKTTQKLDFI
-1718 IDTILSEPTITLD
+1718 IDTLLSEPTITLD

-2119 LLSEPTIVLDNTDDS
+2119 LLSEPTIVLDSTDDS
-2134 GTKGDHLTNVNKPT
+2134 GTKGDNLTNVNKPT

-2329 DSADDSGVHGDN
+2329 DSADDTGIQGDN
-2341 MTNHTQP
+2341 MTNRTQP
-2348 TFALQHIDDD
+2348 TFNLQHIDDD

-2374 FDATKDAGGWTFTPT
+2374 FDATKDAGGWTFTPPT
-2389 GAWAD
+2389 SWGA

-2452 TVPTDVNV
+2452 KVPTDVN
-2460 VRLSIDGGKTW
+2460 
-2471 FNATQS
+2471 
-2477 ATPGVWDYIWPDD
+2477 
-2490 VADGGYTLTVEAT
+2490 E
-2503 DEAGNKATQT
+2503 
-2513 LDFTIDTTL
+2513 
-2522 SVPTLSLDSADDSG
+2522 
-2536 IAGDNITNVKTPGF
+2536 
-2550 TLNNIDTDV
+2550 
-2559 SRVIVEVMHNG
+2559 
-2570 IKQEV
+2570 
-2575 PLVQTGGQ
+2575 
-2583 WRFAPT
+2583 
-2589 SDWADG
+2589 
-2595 DYILTVKVEDRA
+2595 
-2607 GNVKQSAPLTVT
+2607 
-2619 VDTHIAIDRI
+2619 
-2629 ELVNDSGIPGDNLTN
+2629 
-2644 EARPHFQV
+2644 
-2652 TVPADVNGVRL
+2652 
-2663 SIDGGKTW
+2663 
-2671 FDATQSATS
+2671 
-2680 GVWDYTWLT
+2680 
-2689 NVANGPHTLM
+2689 
-2699 VEASDKA
+2699 
-2706 GNKTTQK
+2706 
-2713 LDFTIDT
+2713 
-2720 ILSEP
+2720 
-2725 TITLDSAD
+2725 
-2733 DSAAGDNITNVKM
+2733 
-2746 PGFTLGNIDAD
+2746 
-2757 VTKVVVTVAHDGKN
+2757 
-2771 QQIELIKNGGVW
+2771 
-2783 RFTPGA
+2783 
-2789 AWTDGDYTLTV
+2789 
-2800 KVEDKAGNTNYSAP
+2800 
-2814 LTVTI
+2814 
-2819 DTQTSID
+2819 
-2826 RIELLNDTG
+2826 
-2835 IVGDNL
+2835 
-2841 TNEARP
+2841 
-2847 QFHITVPTDVNSVQL
+2847 
-2862 SLDGGINWV
+2862 
-2871 NATLTSDG
+2871 
-2879 VWEYIWPTDLVENT
+2879 
-2893 YTLTVKATDVAG
+2893 
-2905 NTATETLNFII
+2905 
-2916 DTTLST
+2916 
-2922 PTITLDSADDS
+2922 
-2933 GTANDNKTNVK
+2933 
-2944 TPGFIIGGID
+2944 
-2954 SDVTQVVVQVMRD
+2954 
-2967 GHSEEVELTQ
+2967 
-2977 TNGQWRFVPGSAWT
+2977 
-2991 DGDYT
+2991 
-2996 LTVTVKDEAGNIRHS
+2996 
-3011 APLTVTIDTQITI
+3011 
-3024 DHIELVNDSGIPDD
+3024 
-3038 NLTNNVRPHFQVT
+3038 
-3051 VPTDVNVVRLSID
+3051 VRLSID

-3101 DKAGNK
+3101 DKAGNQ
-3107 TTQQLDFIIDTLL
+3107 TTQKLDFIIDTLL
-3120 SEPTIVLDNTDDSGT
+3120 SEPTIVLDSTDDSGT
-3135 KGDNLTNVNKP
+3135 KGDNLTNANKP
-3146 TFLLGN
+3146 TFILGN

-3621 AIDRIELVNDSGV
+3621 AIDHIELVNDSGV

-3718 LLTPTIELAPD
+3718 LMTPTIELAPD

-3843 NHDRPVFDIHQV
+3843 NHDRPVFDIRQV

-4304 TSAELRI
+4304 TSAELKI

-4529 NITSVTTPRF
+4529 NITSVTKPRF

-4548 DTVVIRINGVSYSV
+4548 DTVVIRINGVSYPV

-4647 VITIVDDKSGREVL
+4647 VITTVDDKSGREVL

-4895 AVDVT
+4895 AVDLT

-5406 PTFSIFGEM
+5406 PTFSISGEM

-5573 KYSIWVDTHIKVFTS
+5573 KYSIWVDTHIQVFTS

-5595 SSKTEWWSNSDLITM
+5595 SSKTDWWSNSSTITM
-5610 RGTGEIGATVSLIVA
+5610 RGMGEIGATVSLIVA

-5630 TAVVAATGR
+5630 TAVVAANGQ
-5639 WELSTDKLPEG
+5639 WELSTDQLPEG
-5650 TYDISLVIE
+5650 KYDITLSIE
-5659 DSAGNRW
+5659 DNAGNRK
-5666 EDVREIF
+5666 EEVHEIF

-5706 IITDSEGNTYTLT
+5706 IITDSNGNTYTLT

-5817 WFFTPGTPLADGS
+5817 WFFTPGTPLTDGS

-5922 FTPPAAWNDGN
+5922 FTPPAAWNDGT

-5966 SQHDDASDDATAT
+5966 SQHNDASDDATAT

-5991 ESATHLRTEPSA
+5991 ESATHLRTVPSV
-6003 AEESVVKVTA
+6003 AEESVVKETA

-6042 ENIVNVSIMFEGEE
+6042 ENIVNVSVMFEGEE

-6099 SVDHSSADIVNAMNV
+6099 SVDHSSADIVNAMNA

>member
-158 SSKQIEEMLQNFLA
+158 SSKQMEEMLQEFLA

-423 DSIITDTIAPEKP
+423 DSIITDTIPPEKP

-541 NDSGIVGDNV
+541 DDSGIVGDNV

-578 EVIFKAND
+578 EVVFKAND
-586 KGEWTFNF
+586 QGEWTFNF

-631 PPTVSLEDYVVLP
+631 PPTISLEDYVVLP

-1063 VWDAMSDTQIGVA
+1063 VWDAASDTQIGVA

-1108 NKANSAIFDFTIDT
+1108 NKANSAVFDFTIDT

-1178 LSHLNG
+1178 LSHHNG
-1184 SWLFIP
+1184 SWLFTP

-1330 DSADDTGIQGDNMTN
+1330 NSADDTGVQGDNMTN

-1386 FTPPTS
+1386 FTPPAL

-1454 VPTDVNVVRLSI
+1454 VPTDVNEVRLSI
-1466 DGGKTWFNATQSA
+1466 DGGKTWVTAA
-1479 TPGVWD
+1479 LKAAGVWD

-1498 LTVEATDEAGNKA
+1498 LTVEATDEAGNKT

-1562 VIVEVMHNGI
+1562 VTVEVMHNGI

-1630 ELVNDSGIPGDNL
+1630 ELVNDSGIPDDNL

-1675 TQSATSGVW
+1675 TQSGTSGVW

-1706 AGNKTTQKLDFT
+1706 AGNKTTQKLDFI
-1718 IDTILSEPTITLD
+1718 IDTLLSEPTITLD

-1876 TSDGVWEYIWPTD
+1876 TSDGVWEYIWPTE

-1906 NTATETLNFIIDT
+1906 NTATETLNFTIDT

-1964 VMRDGHSEEVE
+1964 VMRDGGSEEVE
-1975 LTQTNGQWRFVPGSA
+1975 LTQIGGQWRFVPGSA
-1990 WTDGDYTLTVTVK
+1990 WADGDYTLTVTVK

-2009 RHSAPLTVTI
+2009 RHSAPLKVTV
-2019 DTQIT
+2019 DTQIA
-2024 IDHIELVNDS
+2024 IDRIELVNDS

-2039 NLTNNVRPHFQV
+2039 NLTNNVRPQFQV

-2073 TQSAT
+2073 TQSSTSGVWDYTWLTDVGEGKHTLTVEAT
-2078 PGVWDYTW
+2078 DAAGNKATQNLEFNIDTLLSEPTIALDSTDDSGTKGDNLTNVNKPTFRLGNIDADARYVTVEVQHGGTKEVLTATKGATGIWSVTPTGTWADGDYTLTVRVEDDAGNVKYSAPLTVTVDTQITIDDIELVNDSGTKGDNLTNDANPHFRITVPGDVNEVSLSIDGGVTWVKAMQSSKSGVWNYTWPKTLADDDYTLTVKATDNAGNTVTRTLDFTIDTTLSTPVIVLDSADDTGVQGDNMTNRTQPTFNLQHIDDDAVRVTVSVEHGGGVTTFDATKDAGGWTFTPPTSWGAGDYTLSVSVEDKAGNTSHSASLKVTVDTQIGIDNIELVNDSGIPNDNQTNNVRPQFQVTVPTDVNVVRLSIDGGKTWFNATQSSTSGVWDYTW

-2108 TTQQLDFIIDT
+2108 ATQQLEFTIDT
-2119 LLSEPTIVLDNTDDS
+2119 LLSEPTI
-2134 GTKGDHLTNVNKPT
+2134 
-2148 FLLGNIDADARYV
+2148 A
-2161 TVEVQHGGTKEVL
+2161 
-2174 TATKD
+2174 
-2179 ATGNWS
+2179 
-2185 VTPTGTWADGD
+2185 
-2196 YTLTVRVE
+2196 
-2204 DEAGNEKHSA
+2204 
-2214 SLTVTVDTQITIDV
+2214 
-2228 IELVNDNGIPGDNM
+2228 
-2242 TNDAHP
+2242 
-2248 QFRVTVPGDVN
+2248 
-2259 EVSLSIDGGVT
+2259 
-2270 WVKATQSATP
+2270 
-2280 GVWNYTWPGTVPDG
+2280 
-2294 DYTLNVKATDNAGN
+2294 
-2308 TVTETLHFT
+2308 
-2317 IDTTLSTPVIVL
+2317 L
-2329 DSADDSGVHGDN
+2329 DS
-2341 MTNHTQP
+2341 
-2348 TFALQHIDDD
+2348 
-2358 AVRVTVSVE
+2358 
-2367 HGGVTTT
+2367 
-2374 FDATKDAGGWTFTPT
+2374 
-2389 GAWAD
+2389 
-2394 GDYTLSVS
+2394 
-2402 VEDKAGN
+2402 
-2409 TSHSASLTVTV
+2409 
-2420 DTQIAIN
+2420 
-2427 NIELVNDS
+2427 
-2435 GIPDD
+2435 
-2440 NLTNNVRPHFQV
+2440 
-2452 TVPTDVNV
+2452 
-2460 VRLSIDGGKTW
+2460 
-2471 FNATQS
+2471 
-2477 ATPGVWDYIWPDD
+2477 
-2490 VADGGYTLTVEAT
+2490 
-2503 DEAGNKATQT
+2503 
-2513 LDFTIDTTL
+2513 
-2522 SVPTLSLDSADDSG
+2522 
-2536 IAGDNITNVKTPGF
+2536 
-2550 TLNNIDTDV
+2550 
-2559 SRVIVEVMHNG
+2559 
-2570 IKQEV
+2570 
-2575 PLVQTGGQ
+2575 
-2583 WRFAPT
+2583 
-2589 SDWADG
+2589 
-2595 DYILTVKVEDRA
+2595 
-2607 GNVKQSAPLTVT
+2607 
-2619 VDTHIAIDRI
+2619 
-2629 ELVNDSGIPGDNLTN
+2629 
-2644 EARPHFQV
+2644 
-2652 TVPADVNGVRL
+2652 
-2663 SIDGGKTW
+2663 
-2671 FDATQSATS
+2671 
-2680 GVWDYTWLT
+2680 
-2689 NVANGPHTLM
+2689 
-2699 VEASDKA
+2699 
-2706 GNKTTQK
+2706 
-2713 LDFTIDT
+2713 
-2720 ILSEP
+2720 
-2725 TITLDSAD
+2725 
-2733 DSAAGDNITNVKM
+2733 
-2746 PGFTLGNIDAD
+2746 
-2757 VTKVVVTVAHDGKN
+2757 
-2771 QQIELIKNGGVW
+2771 
-2783 RFTPGA
+2783 
-2789 AWTDGDYTLTV
+2789 
-2800 KVEDKAGNTNYSAP
+2800 
-2814 LTVTI
+2814 
-2819 DTQTSID
+2819 
-2826 RIELLNDTG
+2826 
-2835 IVGDNL
+2835 
-2841 TNEARP
+2841 
-2847 QFHITVPTDVNSVQL
+2847 
-2862 SLDGGINWV
+2862 
-2871 NATLTSDG
+2871 
-2879 VWEYIWPTDLVENT
+2879 
-2893 YTLTVKATDVAG
+2893 
-2905 NTATETLNFII
+2905 
-2916 DTTLST
+2916 
-2922 PTITLDSADDS
+2922 
-2933 GTANDNKTNVK
+2933 
-2944 TPGFIIGGID
+2944 
-2954 SDVTQVVVQVMRD
+2954 
-2967 GHSEEVELTQ
+2967 
-2977 TNGQWRFVPGSAWT
+2977 
-2991 DGDYT
+2991 
-2996 LTVTVKDEAGNIRHS
+2996 
-3011 APLTVTIDTQITI
+3011 
-3024 DHIELVNDSGIPDD
+3024 
-3038 NLTNNVRPHFQVT
+3038 
-3051 VPTDVNVVRLSID
+3051 
-3064 GGKTW
+3064 
-3069 FNATQ
+3069 
-3074 SATPGVWDYT
+3074 
-3084 WLADVGEGKHT
+3084 
-3095 LTVEAT
+3095 
-3101 DKAGNK
+3101 
-3107 TTQQLDFIIDTLL
+3107 
-3120 SEPTIVLDNTDDSGT
+3120 TDDSGT

-3146 TFLLGN
+3146 TFILGN

-3320 STPTIAMD
+3320 STPTITMD

-3340 TSVKRPGFTIGN
+3340 TSVKTPGFTIGN

-3395 TLTVEVTD
+3395 TLTVEVQD

-3412 PLVVTVDTQTS
+3412 PLIVTVDTQTS

-3462 IDGGANWVSATQG
+3462 IDGGANWVSAAQG

-3817 IDGTLTTPVIELA
+3817 IDGSLTTPVIELA

-3843 NHDRPVFDIHQV
+3843 KHDRPVFDIRQV

-3915 FEVRI
+3915 LEVRI

-3953 VPGDVVQV
+3953 VPGDVIQV

-3985 SPNTLVDGTYTLRV
+3985 TPNTLVDGTYTLRV
-3999 EATDEAGNIANKDL
+3999 EATDQAGNIANKDL

-4304 TSAELRI
+4304 TSAELKI

-4360 GVNWTPISKNA
+4360 GVNWTPVSKNA
-4371 AGQWEFTAGSAL
+4371 AGQWQFTAGSAL
-4383 PDGHYTLHVQ
+4383 SDGHYTLHVQ

-4504 TIDTIVSDPSIDLL
+4504 TIDTVVSDPRIDLL

-4529 NITSVTTPRF
+4529 NITSVTKPRF

-4548 DTVVIRINGVSYSV
+4548 DTVVIRINGVSYPV

-4621 GNSNSDNLTNKQNP
+4621 GSSNSDNLTNKQNP

-4661 KQTITV
+4661 KHTITV

-4733 PEFKGFAEA
+4733 PEFKGLAEA

-4828 NNKTPTLIGS
+4828 NNKTPTLVGN
-4838 TLPNT
+4838 TLPNA

-5075 DKAGNSQQKE
+5075 DKAGNSQQKD

-5186 TIDSQIAVFDIDEDS
+5186 TIDSKIAVFDIDEDS

-5274 SVDVDSSTDF
+5274 SVDVDSSTAF

-5301 ITNHNKPVL
+5301 ITSHNKPVL

-5376 DTSTFIDNPAMVAGS
+5376 DTSTFIDNPVMMAGS

-5406 PTFSIFGEM
+5406 PAFSIFGEM

-5531 VGEVWVNEKGHWQMP
+5531 VGEVWVNDKGHWQMP
-5546 VNPLYFTEGQLDITV
+5546 VNPLYFTEGQLDINV

-5573 KYSIWVDTHIKVFTS
+5573 KYSIWVDTHIQVFTS

-5595 SSKTEWWSNSDLITM
+5595 SSKTDWWSNSSTITM
-5610 RGTGEIGATVSLIVA
+5610 RGMGEIGATVSLIVA

-5630 TAVVAATGR
+5630 TAVVAANGK
-5639 WELSTDKLPEG
+5639 WELSTDQLPEG
-5650 TYDISLVIE
+5650 KYDITLSIE
-5659 DSAGNRW
+5659 DNAGNRK
-5666 EDVREIF
+5666 EEVHEIF

-5706 IITDSEGNTYTLT
+5706 IITDSNGNTYTLT

-5752 VPLDIMKEV
+5752 VPLDIMKET
-5761 PVISLSPDSDSGTV
+5761 PVISLSPDSDSGTA

-5782 KQPTFI
+5782 NQPTFI

-5805 TVYNAEKNADGV
+5805 TVYDAEKNADGV

-5872 ASDSDNVTNHTQPKF
+5872 ASDSDNVTNHNHTQPKF

-5922 FTPPAAWNDGN
+5922 FTPPAAWNDGT

-5947 QQSASLA
+5947 LQSASLE

-5966 SQHDDASDDATAT
+5966 SQHDDAIDDATAT

-5991 ESATHLRTEPSA
+5991 ESATHLRTVPSA
-6003 AEESVVKVTA
+6003 AEESVVKETA

-6042 ENIVNVSIMFEGEE
+6042 ENIVNVSVMFEGEE

-6079 TMDVKFIDKDNDF
+6079 TMDVKFIDKDDDF

-6099 SVDHSSADIVNAMNV
+6099 SVDHSSADIVNAMNA

>member
-1 MGNKSIQKFFAD
+1 M
-13 QNSVIDLSSLGNA
+13 
-26 KGAKVSLSGPD
+26 
-37 MNITTPRGSVI
+37 
-48 IVNGALYSSIK
+48 
-59 GNNLAVK
+59 
-66 FKDKTITGAKILG
+66 
-79 SVDLKDIQLERI
+79 
-91 DSSLVDSAQVEKKGN
+91 
-106 GKRRNKKEE
+106 
-115 EELKKQLDDAENAKK
+115 
-130 EADKAKEEAEKAKE
+130 
-144 AAEKALNEAFEVQN
+144 
-158 SSKQIEEMLQNFLA
+158 
-172 DNVAKDNLA
+172 
-181 QQSDASQQNT
+181 
-191 QAKATQA
+191 
-198 SKQNDAEKVL
+198 
-208 PQPINK
+208 NK

-423 DSIITDTIAPEKP
+423 DSIITDTIPPEKP

-541 NDSGIVGDNV
+541 DDSGIVGDNV

-631 PPTVSLEDYVVLP
+631 PPTVSLEDFVVLP

-963 IDGALIAEVR
+963 VDGALIAEVR

-1034 SGISDDNLTNIVKPT
+1034 SGIADDNLTNIVKPT

-1063 VWDAMSDTQIGVA
+1063 VWDAASDTQIGVA

-1108 NKANSAIFDFTIDT
+1108 NKANSAVFDFTIDT

-1184 SWLFIP
+1184 SWLFTP
-1190 GNTWADGSYTL
+1190 GNTWTDGSYTL

-1330 DSADDTGIQGDNMTN
+1330 NSADDTGVQGDNMTN
-1345 STQPTFALQHIDDDA
+1345 RTQPTFALQHIDDDA

-1386 FTPPTS
+1386 FTPTAS
-1392 WADGDYTLSVSVE
+1392 WTDGDYILSVSVE

-1418 VTVDTQIAINNI
+1418 VTVDTQIAIDNI

-1435 SGIPDDNLTNNV
+1435 SGIPNDNLTNNV
-1447 RPHFQVT
+1447 RPQFQVT

-1466 DGGKTWFNATQSA
+1466 DGGKTWVTAAQKAT
-1479 TPGVWD
+1479 GVWE
-1485 YIWPDDVADGGYT
+1485 YIWPDDVTDGSHT

-1718 IDTILSEPTITLD
+1718 IDTLLSEPTITLD

-1867 GINWVNATL
+1867 GTNWVNATL

-1906 NTATETLNFIIDT
+1906 NTATETLNFTIDT

-1975 LTQTNGQWRFVPGSA
+1975 LTQIGGQWRFVPGSA

-2039 NLTNNVRPHFQV
+2039 NLTNNVRPQFQV

-2073 TQSAT
+2073 TQS
-2078 PGVWDYTW
+2078 
-2086 LADVGEGKHTL
+2086 
-2097 TVEATDKAGNK
+2097 
-2108 TTQQLDFIIDT
+2108 
-2119 LLSEPTIVLDNTDDS
+2119 S
-2134 GTKGDHLTNVNKPT
+2134 
-2148 FLLGNIDADARYV
+2148 
-2161 TVEVQHGGTKEVL
+2161 
-2174 TATKD
+2174 
-2179 ATGNWS
+2179 
-2185 VTPTGTWADGD
+2185 
-2196 YTLTVRVE
+2196 
-2204 DEAGNEKHSA
+2204 
-2214 SLTVTVDTQITIDV
+2214 
-2228 IELVNDNGIPGDNM
+2228 
-2242 TNDAHP
+2242 
-2248 QFRVTVPGDVN
+2248 
-2259 EVSLSIDGGVT
+2259 
-2270 WVKATQSATP
+2270 
-2280 GVWNYTWPGTVPDG
+2280 
-2294 DYTLNVKATDNAGN
+2294 
-2308 TVTETLHFT
+2308 
-2317 IDTTLSTPVIVL
+2317 
-2329 DSADDSGVHGDN
+2329 
-2341 MTNHTQP
+2341 
-2348 TFALQHIDDD
+2348 
-2358 AVRVTVSVE
+2358 
-2367 HGGVTTT
+2367 
-2374 FDATKDAGGWTFTPT
+2374 
-2389 GAWAD
+2389 
-2394 GDYTLSVS
+2394 
-2402 VEDKAGN
+2402 
-2409 TSHSASLTVTV
+2409 
-2420 DTQIAIN
+2420 
-2427 NIELVNDS
+2427 
-2435 GIPDD
+2435 
-2440 NLTNNVRPHFQV
+2440 
-2452 TVPTDVNV
+2452 
-2460 VRLSIDGGKTW
+2460 
-2471 FNATQS
+2471 
-2477 ATPGVWDYIWPDD
+2477 
-2490 VADGGYTLTVEAT
+2490 
-2503 DEAGNKATQT
+2503 
-2513 LDFTIDTTL
+2513 
-2522 SVPTLSLDSADDSG
+2522 
-2536 IAGDNITNVKTPGF
+2536 
-2550 TLNNIDTDV
+2550 
-2559 SRVIVEVMHNG
+2559 
-2570 IKQEV
+2570 
-2575 PLVQTGGQ
+2575 
-2583 WRFAPT
+2583 
-2589 SDWADG
+2589 
-2595 DYILTVKVEDRA
+2595 
-2607 GNVKQSAPLTVT
+2607 
-2619 VDTHIAIDRI
+2619 
-2629 ELVNDSGIPGDNLTN
+2629 
-2644 EARPHFQV
+2644 
-2652 TVPADVNGVRL
+2652 
-2663 SIDGGKTW
+2663 
-2671 FDATQSATS
+2671 
-2680 GVWDYTWLT
+2680 
-2689 NVANGPHTLM
+2689 
-2699 VEASDKA
+2699 
-2706 GNKTTQK
+2706 
-2713 LDFTIDT
+2713 
-2720 ILSEP
+2720 
-2725 TITLDSAD
+2725 
-2733 DSAAGDNITNVKM
+2733 
-2746 PGFTLGNIDAD
+2746 
-2757 VTKVVVTVAHDGKN
+2757 
-2771 QQIELIKNGGVW
+2771 
-2783 RFTPGA
+2783 
-2789 AWTDGDYTLTV
+2789 
-2800 KVEDKAGNTNYSAP
+2800 
-2814 LTVTI
+2814 
-2819 DTQTSID
+2819 
-2826 RIELLNDTG
+2826 
-2835 IVGDNL
+2835 
-2841 TNEARP
+2841 
-2847 QFHITVPTDVNSVQL
+2847 
-2862 SLDGGINWV
+2862 
-2871 NATLTSDG
+2871 
-2879 VWEYIWPTDLVENT
+2879 
-2893 YTLTVKATDVAG
+2893 
-2905 NTATETLNFII
+2905 
-2916 DTTLST
+2916 
-2922 PTITLDSADDS
+2922 
-2933 GTANDNKTNVK
+2933 
-2944 TPGFIIGGID
+2944 
-2954 SDVTQVVVQVMRD
+2954 
-2967 GHSEEVELTQ
+2967 
-2977 TNGQWRFVPGSAWT
+2977 
-2991 DGDYT
+2991 
-2996 LTVTVKDEAGNIRHS
+2996 
-3011 APLTVTIDTQITI
+3011 
-3024 DHIELVNDSGIPDD
+3024 
-3038 NLTNNVRPHFQVT
+3038 
-3051 VPTDVNVVRLSID
+3051 
-3064 GGKTW
+3064 
-3069 FNATQ
+3069 
-3074 SATPGVWDYT
+3074 TPGVWDYT

-3174 ATKGA
+3174 ATKDATGNWSVTPTGTWADGDYTLTVRVEDDAGNVKHSASLTVTVDTQITIDDIELVNDSGTRGDNLTNNANPHFRITVPGDVNEVSLSIDGGVTWVKATQSVTPGVWNYTWPGTVPDGDYTLNVKATDNAGNTVTETLHFTIDTTLSTPVIVLDSADDTGIQGDNMTNRTQPTFNLQHIDDDAVRVTVSVEHGGVTTTFDATKDAGGWTFTPPTSWGAGDYTLSVSVEDKAGNTSHSASLTVTVDTQIAINNIELVNDSGIPDDNLTNNVRPHFQVTVPTDVNVVRLSIDGGKTWFNATQSATPGVWDYTWLADVGEGKHTLTVEATDKAGNQTTQKLDFIIDTLLSEPTIALDSTDDSGTKGDNLTNVNKPTFILGNIDADARYVTVEVQHGGTGTKEVLTATKGA

-3223 TIDVIELVND
+3223 TIDDIELVND

-3273 TQGTAGIWDYT
+3273 TQGTAGTWDYT

-3320 STPTIAMD
+3320 STPTITMD

-3352 IDADAHSVILRITQG
+3352 IDSDAHSVILRITQG

-3373 TLTQVGGQWRFTPDA
+3373 TLTQAGGQWRFTPDA

-3395 TLTVEVTD
+3395 TLTVEVQD

-3412 PLVVTVDTQTS
+3412 PLIVTVDTQTS

-3462 IDGGANWVSATQG
+3462 IDGGANWVSAAQG

-3513 FIDTRLSTPTIA
+3513 SIDTRLSTPTIA

-3565 NGTTTSFTATQGAGG
+3565 NGTTTSFTATQGAAG

-3621 AIDRIELVNDSGV
+3621 AIDHIELVNDSGV

-3718 LLTPTIELAPD
+3718 LMTPTIELAPD

-3740 TSVTQPVFV
+3740 TSVTQPIFV

-3843 NHDRPVFDIHQV
+3843 NHDRPVFDIRQV

-4218 REPTIVLDPTH
+4218 QEPTIVLDPTH

-4256 SHIVVHID
+4256 SHIVVHLD

-4304 TSAELRI
+4304 TSAELKI

-4360 GVNWTPISKNA
+4360 GVNWTPVSKNA
-4371 AGQWEFTAGSAL
+4371 AGQWQFTAGSAL
-4383 PDGHYTLHVQ
+4383 SDGHYTLHVQ

-4504 TIDTIVSDPSIDLL
+4504 TIDTVVSDPRIDLL

-4529 NITSVTTPRF
+4529 NITSVTKPRF

-4548 DTVVIRINGVSYSV
+4548 DTVVIRINGVSYPV

-4621 GNSNSDNLTNKQNP
+4621 GSSNSDNLTNKQNP

-4721 SIDDQHEATSLR
+4721 SIDDQYEATSLR
-4733 PEFKGFAEA
+4733 PEFKGLAEA

-4828 NNKTPTLIGS
+4828 NNKTPTLIGN
-4838 TLPNT
+4838 TLPNA

-4990 NVILDTVI
+4990 SVILDTVI

-5249 QDDGTFNIH
+5249 QDDGKFNIH

-5301 ITNHNKPVL
+5301 ITSHNKPVL

-5376 DTSTFIDNPAMVAGS
+5376 DTSTFIDNPAMMAGS
-5391 DNGIFSNDSITSQTR
+5391 DNGIFSNDSVTSQTR
-5406 PTFSIFGEM
+5406 PAFSIFGEM

-5573 KYSIWVDTHIKVFTS
+5573 KYSIWVDTHIQVFTS

-5595 SSKTEWWSNSDLITM
+5595 SSKTDWWSNSSTITM
-5610 RGTGEIGATVSLIVA
+5610 RGMGEIGATVSLIVA

-5630 TAVVAATGR
+5630 TAVVAANGQ
-5639 WELSTDKLPEG
+5639 WELSTDQLPEG
-5650 TYDISLVIE
+5650 KYDITLSIE
-5659 DSAGNRW
+5659 DNAGNRK
-5666 EDVREIF
+5666 EEVHEIF

-5706 IITDSEGNTYTLT
+5706 IITDSNGNTYTLT

-5752 VPLDIMKEV
+5752 VPLDIMKET
-5761 PVISLSPDSDSGTV
+5761 PVISLSPDSDSGTA

-5782 KQPTFI
+5782 NQPTFI

-5830 YTISVIASDAAGN
+5830 YTISVIASDAVGN

-5872 ASDSDNVTNHTQPKF
+5872 ASHSDNVTNHNHTQPKF

-5910 IYQATQGADGWT
+5910 TYQATQGADGWT

-5966 SQHDDASDDATAT
+5966 SQHNDASDDATAI

-5991 ESATHLRTEPSA
+5991 ESATHLRTVPSA
-6003 AEESVVKVTA
+6003 AEESVVKETA

-6042 ENIVNVSIMFEGEE
+6042 ENIVNVSVMFEGEE

-6079 TMDVKFIDKDNDF
+6079 TMDVKFIDKDDDF

-6099 SVDHSSADIVNAMNV
+6099 SVDHSSADIVNAMNA

>member
-37 MNITTPRGSVI
+37 MNITTPHGSVI

-423 DSIITDTIAPEKP
+423 DSIITDTIPPEKP

-442 SSDSGIKNDNITNS
+442 SSDSGIKNDNVTNS

-541 NDSGIVGDNV
+541 DDSGIVGDNV

-594 TSDSVEGINNLT
+594 TSDSVEGVNNLT

-625 DTIAPV
+625 DTVAPV
-631 PPTVSLEDYVVLP
+631 PPTVSLEDFVVLP

-1034 SGISDDNLTNIVKPT
+1034 SGIADDNLTNIVKPT

-1063 VWDAMSDTQIGVA
+1063 VWDAASDTQIGVA

-1108 NKANSAIFDFTIDT
+1108 NKANSAVFDFTIDT

-1330 DSADDTGIQGDNMTN
+1330 DSADDTGVQGDNMTN
-1345 STQPTFALQHIDDDA
+1345 RTQPTFALQHIDDDA

-1435 SGIPDDNLTNNV
+1435 SGIPNDNLTNNV

-1479 TPGVWD
+1479 TTGVWD

-2097 TVEATDKAGNK
+2097 TVEATDKAGNQ
-2108 TTQQLDFIIDT
+2108 TTQKLDFIIDT
-2119 LLSEPTIVLDNTDDS
+2119 LLSEPTIVLDSTDDS
-2134 GTKGDHLTNVNKPT
+2134 GTKGDNLTNVNKPT

-2317 IDTTLSTPVIVL
+2317 IDTTLSVPVIVL
-2329 DSADDSGVHGDN
+2329 NSADDTGVQGDN
-2341 MTNHTQP
+2341 MTNSTQP

-2374 FDATKDAGGWTFTPT
+2374 FDATKGVGGWSFTPT

-2452 TVPTDVNV
+2452 KVPTDVN
-2460 VRLSIDGGKTW
+2460 
-2471 FNATQS
+2471 
-2477 ATPGVWDYIWPDD
+2477 
-2490 VADGGYTLTVEAT
+2490 E
-2503 DEAGNKATQT
+2503 
-2513 LDFTIDTTL
+2513 
-2522 SVPTLSLDSADDSG
+2522 
-2536 IAGDNITNVKTPGF
+2536 
-2550 TLNNIDTDV
+2550 
-2559 SRVIVEVMHNG
+2559 
-2570 IKQEV
+2570 
-2575 PLVQTGGQ
+2575 
-2583 WRFAPT
+2583 
-2589 SDWADG
+2589 
-2595 DYILTVKVEDRA
+2595 
-2607 GNVKQSAPLTVT
+2607 
-2619 VDTHIAIDRI
+2619 
-2629 ELVNDSGIPGDNLTN
+2629 
-2644 EARPHFQV
+2644 
-2652 TVPADVNGVRL
+2652 
-2663 SIDGGKTW
+2663 
-2671 FDATQSATS
+2671 
-2680 GVWDYTWLT
+2680 
-2689 NVANGPHTLM
+2689 
-2699 VEASDKA
+2699 
-2706 GNKTTQK
+2706 
-2713 LDFTIDT
+2713 
-2720 ILSEP
+2720 
-2725 TITLDSAD
+2725 
-2733 DSAAGDNITNVKM
+2733 
-2746 PGFTLGNIDAD
+2746 
-2757 VTKVVVTVAHDGKN
+2757 
-2771 QQIELIKNGGVW
+2771 
-2783 RFTPGA
+2783 
-2789 AWTDGDYTLTV
+2789 
-2800 KVEDKAGNTNYSAP
+2800 
-2814 LTVTI
+2814 
-2819 DTQTSID
+2819 
-2826 RIELLNDTG
+2826 
-2835 IVGDNL
+2835 
-2841 TNEARP
+2841 
-2847 QFHITVPTDVNSVQL
+2847 
-2862 SLDGGINWV
+2862 
-2871 NATLTSDG
+2871 
-2879 VWEYIWPTDLVENT
+2879 
-2893 YTLTVKATDVAG
+2893 
-2905 NTATETLNFII
+2905 
-2916 DTTLST
+2916 
-2922 PTITLDSADDS
+2922 
-2933 GTANDNKTNVK
+2933 
-2944 TPGFIIGGID
+2944 
-2954 SDVTQVVVQVMRD
+2954 
-2967 GHSEEVELTQ
+2967 
-2977 TNGQWRFVPGSAWT
+2977 
-2991 DGDYT
+2991 
-2996 LTVTVKDEAGNIRHS
+2996 
-3011 APLTVTIDTQITI
+3011 
-3024 DHIELVNDSGIPDD
+3024 
-3038 NLTNNVRPHFQVT
+3038 
-3051 VPTDVNVVRLSID
+3051 VRLSID

-3101 DKAGNK
+3101 DKAGNQ
-3107 TTQQLDFIIDTLL
+3107 TTQKLDFIIDTLL
-3120 SEPTIVLDNTDDSGT
+3120 SEPTIVLDSTDDSGT
-3135 KGDNLTNVNKP
+3135 KGDNLTNANKP
-3146 TFLLGN
+3146 TFILGN

-3273 TQGTAGIWDYT
+3273 TQGTAGTWDYT

-3352 IDADAHSVILRITQG
+3352 IDSDAQSVILRITQG

-3412 PLVVTVDTQTS
+3412 PLIVTVDTQTS

-3621 AIDRIELVNDSGV
+3621 AIDHIELVNDSGV

-3718 LLTPTIELAPD
+3718 LMTPTIELAPD

-3782 RYRPDSALADGSY
+3782 RYRPDSALVDGSY

-4529 NITSVTTPRF
+4529 NITSVTKPRF

-4548 DTVVIRINGVSYSV
+4548 DTVVIRINGVSYPV

-4895 AVDVT
+4895 AVDLT

-5301 ITNHNKPVL
+5301 ITSHNKPVL

-5376 DTSTFIDNPAMVAGS
+5376 DTSTFIDNPVMMAGS

-5406 PTFSIFGEM
+5406 PAFSIYGEM

-5474 DTFNTTPVAIDSIGG
+5474 DTLNTTPVAIDSIGG

-5531 VGEVWVNEKGHWQMP
+5531 VGEVWVNDKGHWQMP

-5573 KYSIWVDTHIKVFTS
+5573 KYSIWVDTHIQVFTS

-5595 SSKTEWWSNSDLITM
+5595 SSKTDWWSNSSTITM
-5610 RGTGEIGATVSLIVA
+5610 RGMGEIGATVSLIVA

-5630 TAVVAATGR
+5630 TAVVAANGQ
-5639 WELSTDKLPEG
+5639 WELSTDQLPEG
-5650 TYDISLVIE
+5650 KYDITLSIE
-5659 DSAGNRW
+5659 DNAGNRK
-5666 EDVREIF
+5666 EEVHEIF

-5706 IITDSEGNTYTLT
+5706 IITDSNGNTYTLT

-5752 VPLDIMKEV
+5752 VSLDIMKEV

-5872 ASDSDNVTNHTQPKF
+5872 VSDSDNVTNHTQPKF

-5910 IYQATQGADGWT
+5910 TYQATQGADGWT
-5922 FTPPAAWNDGN
+5922 FTPPAAWNDGT

-5966 SQHDDASDDATAT
+5966 SQHDDASDDATPT
-5979 AVTPP
+5979 AVTPL

-5991 ESATHLRTEPSA
+5991 ESDTHLRTVPSA
-6003 AEESVVKVTA
+6003 AEESVVKETA

-6042 ENIVNVSIMFEGEE
+6042 ENIVNVSVMFEGEE

-6099 SVDHSSADIVNAMNV
+6099 SVDHSSADIVNAMNA
-6114 RGKTEDDINDSP
+6114 RGKAEDDINDSP

>member
-423 DSIITDTIAPEKP
+423 DSIITDTIPPEKP
-436 TIELDD
+436 TIGLDD

-631 PPTVSLEDYVVLP
+631 PPTVSLEDFVVLP

-1034 SGISDDNLTNIVKPT
+1034 SGIADDNLTNIVKPT

-1108 NKANSAIFDFTIDT
+1108 NKANSAVFDFTIDT

-1184 SWLFIP
+1184 SWLFTP

-1201 TVKVEDKAGNTNYS
+1201 TVKVEDKAGNTSYS

-1330 DSADDTGIQGDNMTN
+1330 NSADDTGVQGDNMTN
-1345 STQPTFALQHIDDDA
+1345 RTQPTFALQHIDDDA

-1479 TPGVWD
+1479 TPGAWD

-1498 LTVEATDEAGNKA
+1498 LTVEATDKAGNKT
-1511 TQTLD
+1511 TQELD

-1706 AGNKTTQKLDFT
+1706 AGNKTTQKLDFI
-1718 IDTILSEPTITLD
+1718 IDTLLSEPTITLD

-2119 LLSEPTIVLDNTDDS
+2119 LLSEPTIVLDSTDDS
-2134 GTKGDHLTNVNKPT
+2134 GTKGDNLTNVNKPT

-2317 IDTTLSTPVIVL
+2317 IDTTLSVPVIVL
-2329 DSADDSGVHGDN
+2329 NSADDTGVQGDN
-2341 MTNHTQP
+2341 MTNSTQP

-2374 FDATKDAGGWTFTPT
+2374 FDATKGVGGWSFTPT

-2452 TVPTDVNV
+2452 KVPTDVN
-2460 VRLSIDGGKTW
+2460 
-2471 FNATQS
+2471 
-2477 ATPGVWDYIWPDD
+2477 
-2490 VADGGYTLTVEAT
+2490 E
-2503 DEAGNKATQT
+2503 
-2513 LDFTIDTTL
+2513 
-2522 SVPTLSLDSADDSG
+2522 
-2536 IAGDNITNVKTPGF
+2536 
-2550 TLNNIDTDV
+2550 
-2559 SRVIVEVMHNG
+2559 
-2570 IKQEV
+2570 
-2575 PLVQTGGQ
+2575 
-2583 WRFAPT
+2583 
-2589 SDWADG
+2589 
-2595 DYILTVKVEDRA
+2595 
-2607 GNVKQSAPLTVT
+2607 
-2619 VDTHIAIDRI
+2619 
-2629 ELVNDSGIPGDNLTN
+2629 
-2644 EARPHFQV
+2644 
-2652 TVPADVNGVRL
+2652 
-2663 SIDGGKTW
+2663 
-2671 FDATQSATS
+2671 
-2680 GVWDYTWLT
+2680 
-2689 NVANGPHTLM
+2689 
-2699 VEASDKA
+2699 
-2706 GNKTTQK
+2706 
-2713 LDFTIDT
+2713 
-2720 ILSEP
+2720 
-2725 TITLDSAD
+2725 
-2733 DSAAGDNITNVKM
+2733 
-2746 PGFTLGNIDAD
+2746 
-2757 VTKVVVTVAHDGKN
+2757 
-2771 QQIELIKNGGVW
+2771 
-2783 RFTPGA
+2783 
-2789 AWTDGDYTLTV
+2789 
-2800 KVEDKAGNTNYSAP
+2800 
-2814 LTVTI
+2814 
-2819 DTQTSID
+2819 
-2826 RIELLNDTG
+2826 
-2835 IVGDNL
+2835 
-2841 TNEARP
+2841 
-2847 QFHITVPTDVNSVQL
+2847 
-2862 SLDGGINWV
+2862 
-2871 NATLTSDG
+2871 
-2879 VWEYIWPTDLVENT
+2879 
-2893 YTLTVKATDVAG
+2893 
-2905 NTATETLNFII
+2905 
-2916 DTTLST
+2916 
-2922 PTITLDSADDS
+2922 
-2933 GTANDNKTNVK
+2933 
-2944 TPGFIIGGID
+2944 
-2954 SDVTQVVVQVMRD
+2954 
-2967 GHSEEVELTQ
+2967 
-2977 TNGQWRFVPGSAWT
+2977 
-2991 DGDYT
+2991 
-2996 LTVTVKDEAGNIRHS
+2996 
-3011 APLTVTIDTQITI
+3011 
-3024 DHIELVNDSGIPDD
+3024 
-3038 NLTNNVRPHFQVT
+3038 
-3051 VPTDVNVVRLSID
+3051 VRLSID

-3101 DKAGNK
+3101 DKAGNQ
-3107 TTQQLDFIIDTLL
+3107 TTQKLDFIIDTML
-3120 SEPTIVLDNTDDSGT
+3120 SEPTIVLDSTDDSGT
-3135 KGDNLTNVNKP
+3135 KGDNLTNANKP
-3146 TFLLGN
+3146 TFILGN

-3158 YVTVEVQH
+3158 YVTVEVQY

-3320 STPTIAMD
+3320 STPTITMD
-3328 SRDDTGAIGDHI
+3328 SRDDTGAIGAHI

-3352 IDADAHSVILRITQG
+3352 IDSDAQSVILRITQG

-3412 PLVVTVDTQTS
+3412 PLIVTVDTQTS

-3462 IDGGANWVSATQG
+3462 IDGGANWVSAAQG

-3621 AIDRIELVNDSGV
+3621 AIDHIELVNDSGV

-3718 LLTPTIELAPD
+3718 LMTPTIELAPD

-3843 NHDRPVFDIHQV
+3843 NHDRPVFDIRQV

-4304 TSAELRI
+4304 TSAELKI

-4529 NITSVTTPRF
+4529 NITSVTKPRF

-4548 DTVVIRINGVSYSV
+4548 DTVVIRINGVSYPV

-4828 NNKTPTLIGS
+4828 NNKTPTLVGN
-4838 TLPNT
+4838 TLPNA

-4970 YELTFKVED
+4970 YVLTFKVED

-5033 STLTIRNPQGV
+5033 STLTIRSPQGV

-5075 DKAGNSQQKE
+5075 DKAGNSQQKD

-5343 FDNALKDGEYSIR
+5343 FDNVLKDGEYSIR

-5406 PTFSIFGEM
+5406 PTFSISGEM

-5573 KYSIWVDTHIKVFTS
+5573 KYSIWVDTHIQVFTS

-5595 SSKTEWWSNSDLITM
+5595 SSKTDWWSNSSTITM
-5610 RGTGEIGATVSLIVA
+5610 RGMGEIGATVSLIVA

-5630 TAVVAATGR
+5630 TAVVAANGQ
-5639 WELSTDKLPEG
+5639 WELSTDQLPEG
-5650 TYDISLVIE
+5650 KYDITLSIE
-5659 DSAGNRW
+5659 DNAGNRK
-5666 EDVREIF
+5666 EEVHEIF

-5706 IITDSEGNTYTLT
+5706 IITDSNGNTYTLT

-5752 VPLDIMKEV
+5752 VSLDIMKEV

-5872 ASDSDNVTNHTQPKF
+5872 VSDSDNVTNHTQPKF

-5910 IYQATQGADGWT
+5910 TYQATQGADGWT
-5922 FTPPAAWNDGN
+5922 FTPPAAWNDGT

-5991 ESATHLRTEPSA
+5991 ESATHLRTVPSA
-6003 AEESVVKVTA
+6003 AEESVVKETA

-6099 SVDHSSADIVNAMNV
+6099 SVDHSSADIVNAMNA

>member
-37 MNITTPRGSVI
+37 MNITTPHGSVI

-115 EELKKQLDDAENAKK
+115 EELKKQLDEAENAKK

-442 SSDSGIKNDNITNS
+442 SSDSGIKNDSITNS

-541 NDSGIVGDNV
+541 DDSGIVGDNV

-594 TSDSVEGINNLT
+594 TSDSVEGVNNLT

-625 DTIAPV
+625 DTVAPV
-631 PPTVSLEDYVVLP
+631 PPTVSLEDFVVLP

-1034 SGISDDNLTNIVKPT
+1034 SGIADDNLTNIVKPT

-1108 NKANSAIFDFTIDT
+1108 NKANSAVFDFTIDT

-1184 SWLFIP
+1184 SWLFTP

-1201 TVKVEDKAGNTNYS
+1201 TVKVEDKAGNTSYS

-1330 DSADDTGIQGDNMTN
+1330 NSADDTGVQGDNMTN
-1345 STQPTFALQHIDDDA
+1345 SSQPTFALQHIDDDA

-1381 TGGWT
+1381 VGGW
-1386 FTPPTS
+1386 S
-1392 WADGDYTLSVSVE
+1392 
-1405 DKAGNTSHSASLT
+1405 
-1418 VTVDTQIAINNI
+1418 
-1430 ELVND
+1430 
-1435 SGIPDDNLTNNV
+1435 
-1447 RPHFQVT
+1447 
-1454 VPTDVNVVRLSI
+1454 
-1466 DGGKTWFNATQSA
+1466 
-1479 TPGVWD
+1479 
-1485 YIWPDDVADGGYT
+1485 
-1498 LTVEATDEAGNKA
+1498 
-1511 TQTLD
+1511 
-1516 FTIDTT
+1516 
-1522 LSVPTLSLDSADDS
+1522 
-1536 GIAGDNIT
+1536 
-1544 NVKTPGFT
+1544 
-1552 LNNIDTDVSR
+1552 
-1562 VIVEVMHNGI
+1562 
-1572 KQEVPLVQTGG
+1572 
-1583 QWRFAPTS
+1583 
-1591 DWADGDYILTVKVED
+1591 
-1606 RAGNVKQSAPLTVT
+1606 
-1620 VDTHIAIDRI
+1620 
-1630 ELVNDSGIPGDNL
+1630 
-1643 TNEARPHFQVTV
+1643 
-1655 PADVNGVRLS
+1655 
-1665 IDGGKTWFDA
+1665 
-1675 TQSATSGVW
+1675 
-1684 DYTWLTNVANG
+1684 
-1695 PHTLMVEASDK
+1695 
-1706 AGNKTTQKLDFT
+1706 
-1718 IDTILSEPTITLD
+1718 
-1731 SADDSAAGDNIT
+1731 
-1743 NVKMPGFTLG
+1743 
-1753 NIDADVTKVV
+1753 
-1763 VTVAHDGKNQQIE
+1763 
-1776 LIKNGGVWRFTPGA
+1776 
-1790 AWTDGDYTLTVKV
+1790 
-1803 EDKAGNTNYSAPLTV
+1803 
-1818 TIDTQT
+1818 
-1824 SIDRIEL
+1824 
-1831 LNDTGI
+1831 
-1837 VGDNLTNE
+1837 
-1845 ARPQFHIT
+1845 
-1853 VPTDVNSVQLSLDG
+1853 
-1867 GINWVNATL
+1867 
-1876 TSDGVWEYIWPTD
+1876 
-1889 LVENTY
+1889 
-1895 TLTVKATDVAG
+1895 
-1906 NTATETLNFIIDT
+1906 
-1919 TLSTPTITLDSADD
+1919 
-1933 SGTANDNKT
+1933 
-1942 NVKTPGFII
+1942 
-1951 GGIDSDVT
+1951 
-1959 QVVVQ
+1959 
-1964 VMRDGHSEEVE
+1964 
-1975 LTQTNGQWRFVPGSA
+1975 
-1990 WTDGDYTLTVTVK
+1990 
-2003 DEAGNI
+2003 
-2009 RHSAPLTVTI
+2009 
-2019 DTQIT
+2019 
-2024 IDHIELVNDS
+2024 
-2034 GIPDD
+2034 
-2039 NLTNNVRPHFQV
+2039 
-2051 TVPTDVNV
+2051 
-2059 VRLSIDGGKTWFNA
+2059 
-2073 TQSAT
+2073 
-2078 PGVWDYTW
+2078 
-2086 LADVGEGKHTL
+2086 
-2097 TVEATDKAGNK
+2097 
-2108 TTQQLDFIIDT
+2108 
-2119 LLSEPTIVLDNTDDS
+2119 
-2134 GTKGDHLTNVNKPT
+2134 
-2148 FLLGNIDADARYV
+2148 
-2161 TVEVQHGGTKEVL
+2161 
-2174 TATKD
+2174 
-2179 ATGNWS
+2179 
-2185 VTPTGTWADGD
+2185 
-2196 YTLTVRVE
+2196 
-2204 DEAGNEKHSA
+2204 
-2214 SLTVTVDTQITIDV
+2214 
-2228 IELVNDNGIPGDNM
+2228 
-2242 TNDAHP
+2242 
-2248 QFRVTVPGDVN
+2248 
-2259 EVSLSIDGGVT
+2259 
-2270 WVKATQSATP
+2270 
-2280 GVWNYTWPGTVPDG
+2280 
-2294 DYTLNVKATDNAGN
+2294 
-2308 TVTETLHFT
+2308 
-2317 IDTTLSTPVIVL
+2317 
-2329 DSADDSGVHGDN
+2329 
-2341 MTNHTQP
+2341 
-2348 TFALQHIDDD
+2348 
-2358 AVRVTVSVE
+2358 
-2367 HGGVTTT
+2367 
-2374 FDATKDAGGWTFTPT
+2374 FTPT

-2452 TVPTDVNV
+2452 KVPTDVN
-2460 VRLSIDGGKTW
+2460 
-2471 FNATQS
+2471 
-2477 ATPGVWDYIWPDD
+2477 
-2490 VADGGYTLTVEAT
+2490 E
-2503 DEAGNKATQT
+2503 
-2513 LDFTIDTTL
+2513 
-2522 SVPTLSLDSADDSG
+2522 
-2536 IAGDNITNVKTPGF
+2536 
-2550 TLNNIDTDV
+2550 
-2559 SRVIVEVMHNG
+2559 
-2570 IKQEV
+2570 
-2575 PLVQTGGQ
+2575 
-2583 WRFAPT
+2583 
-2589 SDWADG
+2589 
-2595 DYILTVKVEDRA
+2595 
-2607 GNVKQSAPLTVT
+2607 
-2619 VDTHIAIDRI
+2619 
-2629 ELVNDSGIPGDNLTN
+2629 
-2644 EARPHFQV
+2644 
-2652 TVPADVNGVRL
+2652 
-2663 SIDGGKTW
+2663 
-2671 FDATQSATS
+2671 
-2680 GVWDYTWLT
+2680 
-2689 NVANGPHTLM
+2689 
-2699 VEASDKA
+2699 
-2706 GNKTTQK
+2706 
-2713 LDFTIDT
+2713 
-2720 ILSEP
+2720 
-2725 TITLDSAD
+2725 
-2733 DSAAGDNITNVKM
+2733 
-2746 PGFTLGNIDAD
+2746 
-2757 VTKVVVTVAHDGKN
+2757 
-2771 QQIELIKNGGVW
+2771 
-2783 RFTPGA
+2783 
-2789 AWTDGDYTLTV
+2789 
-2800 KVEDKAGNTNYSAP
+2800 
-2814 LTVTI
+2814 
-2819 DTQTSID
+2819 
-2826 RIELLNDTG
+2826 
-2835 IVGDNL
+2835 
-2841 TNEARP
+2841 
-2847 QFHITVPTDVNSVQL
+2847 
-2862 SLDGGINWV
+2862 
-2871 NATLTSDG
+2871 
-2879 VWEYIWPTDLVENT
+2879 
-2893 YTLTVKATDVAG
+2893 
-2905 NTATETLNFII
+2905 
-2916 DTTLST
+2916 
-2922 PTITLDSADDS
+2922 
-2933 GTANDNKTNVK
+2933 
-2944 TPGFIIGGID
+2944 
-2954 SDVTQVVVQVMRD
+2954 
-2967 GHSEEVELTQ
+2967 
-2977 TNGQWRFVPGSAWT
+2977 
-2991 DGDYT
+2991 
-2996 LTVTVKDEAGNIRHS
+2996 
-3011 APLTVTIDTQITI
+3011 
-3024 DHIELVNDSGIPDD
+3024 
-3038 NLTNNVRPHFQVT
+3038 
-3051 VPTDVNVVRLSID
+3051 VRLSID

-3101 DKAGNK
+3101 DKAGNQ
-3107 TTQQLDFIIDTLL
+3107 TTQKLDFIIDTML
-3120 SEPTIVLDNTDDSGT
+3120 SEPTIVLDSTDDSGT
-3135 KGDNLTNVNKP
+3135 KGDNLTNANKP
-3146 TFLLGN
+3146 TFILGN

-3158 YVTVEVQH
+3158 YVTVEVQY

-3185 TPTGTWADGDYTLTV
+3185 TPTGTWADGDYMLTV

-3320 STPTIAMD
+3320 STPTITMD

-3352 IDADAHSVILRITQG
+3352 IDSDAQSVILRITQG

-3412 PLVVTVDTQTS
+3412 PLIVTVDTQTS

-3462 IDGGANWVSATQG
+3462 IDGGANWVSAAQG

-3621 AIDRIELVNDSGV
+3621 AIDHIELVNDSGV

-3718 LLTPTIELAPD
+3718 LMTPTIELAPD

-3843 NHDRPVFDIHQV
+3843 NHDRPVFDIRQV

-4304 TSAELRI
+4304 TSAELKI

-4529 NITSVTTPRF
+4529 NITSVTKPRF

-4548 DTVVIRINGVSYSV
+4548 DTVVIRINGVSYPV

-4828 NNKTPTLIGS
+4828 NNKTPTLVGN
-4838 TLPNT
+4838 TLPNA

-4970 YELTFKVED
+4970 YVLTFKVED

-5033 STLTIRNPQGV
+5033 STLTIRSPQGV

-5075 DKAGNSQQKE
+5075 DKAGNSQQKD

-5406 PTFSIFGEM
+5406 PTFSISGEM

-5573 KYSIWVDTHIKVFTS
+5573 KYSIWVDTHIQVFTS

-5595 SSKTEWWSNSDLITM
+5595 SSKTDWWSNSSTITM
-5610 RGTGEIGATVSLIVA
+5610 RGMGEIGATVSLIVA

-5630 TAVVAATGR
+5630 TAVVAANGQ
-5639 WELSTDKLPEG
+5639 WELSTDQLPEG
-5650 TYDISLVIE
+5650 KYDITLSIE
-5659 DSAGNRW
+5659 DNAGNRK
-5666 EDVREIF
+5666 EEVHEIF

-5706 IITDSEGNTYTLT
+5706 IITDSNGNTYTLT

-5817 WFFTPGTPLADGS
+5817 WFFTPGTPLTDGS

-5922 FTPPAAWNDGN
+5922 FTPPAAWNDGT

-5966 SQHDDASDDATAT
+5966 SQHNDASDDATAT

-5991 ESATHLRTEPSA
+5991 ESATHLRTVPSV
-6003 AEESVVKVTA
+6003 AEESVVKETA

-6042 ENIVNVSIMFEGEE
+6042 ENIVNVSVMFEGEE

-6099 SVDHSSADIVNAMNV
+6099 SVDHSSADIVNAMNA

>member
-37 MNITTPRGSVI
+37 MNITTPHGSVI

-423 DSIITDTIAPEKP
+423 DSIITDTIPPEKP

-963 IDGALIAEVR
+963 VDGALIAEVR

-1034 SGISDDNLTNIVKPT
+1034 SGIADDNLTNIVKPT

-1108 NKANSAIFDFTIDT
+1108 NKANSAVFDFTIDT

-1184 SWLFIP
+1184 SWLFTP

-1201 TVKVEDKAGNTNYS
+1201 TVKVEDKAGNTSYS

-1330 DSADDTGIQGDNMTN
+1330 NSADDTGVQGDNMTN
-1345 STQPTFALQHIDDDA
+1345 RTQPTFALQHIDDDA

-1386 FTPPTS
+1386 FTPTGA

-1466 DGGKTWFNATQSA
+1466 DGGKTWVTAAQKA
-1479 TPGVWD
+1479 AGVWE
-1485 YIWPDDVADGGYT
+1485 YIWPDDVTDGSHT

-1544 NVKTPGFT
+1544 SVKTPGFT

-1630 ELVNDSGIPGDNL
+1630 ELVNDSGIPDDNL

-1695 PHTLMVEASDK
+1695 PHTLMVEATDK
-1706 AGNKTTQKLDFT
+1706 AGNKTTQKLDFI
-1718 IDTILSEPTITLD
+1718 IDTLLSEPTITLD

-1790 AWTDGDYTLTVKV
+1790 AWSDGDYTLTVKV

-2019 DTQIT
+2019 DTQIA

-2108 TTQQLDFIIDT
+2108 TTQKLDFIIDT
-2119 LLSEPTIVLDNTDDS
+2119 LLSEPTIVLDSTDDS
-2134 GTKGDHLTNVNKPT
+2134 GTKGDNLTNVNKPT

-2204 DEAGNEKHSA
+2204 DDAGNVKYSA

-2228 IELVNDNGIPGDNM
+2228 IELVNDSGTRGDNL
-2242 TNDAHP
+2242 TNDANPH
-2248 QFRVTVPGDVN
+2248 FRITVPGDVN

-2270 WVKATQSATP
+2270 WVKATQSVTP

-2329 DSADDSGVHGDN
+2329 DSADDTGIQGDN
-2341 MTNHTQP
+2341 MTNRTQP
-2348 TFALQHIDDD
+2348 TFNLQHIDDD

-2374 FDATKDAGGWTFTPT
+2374 FDATKDAGGWTFTPPT
-2389 GAWAD
+2389 SWGA

-2452 TVPTDVNV
+2452 KVPTDVN
-2460 VRLSIDGGKTW
+2460 
-2471 FNATQS
+2471 
-2477 ATPGVWDYIWPDD
+2477 
-2490 VADGGYTLTVEAT
+2490 E
-2503 DEAGNKATQT
+2503 
-2513 LDFTIDTTL
+2513 
-2522 SVPTLSLDSADDSG
+2522 
-2536 IAGDNITNVKTPGF
+2536 
-2550 TLNNIDTDV
+2550 
-2559 SRVIVEVMHNG
+2559 
-2570 IKQEV
+2570 
-2575 PLVQTGGQ
+2575 
-2583 WRFAPT
+2583 
-2589 SDWADG
+2589 
-2595 DYILTVKVEDRA
+2595 
-2607 GNVKQSAPLTVT
+2607 
-2619 VDTHIAIDRI
+2619 
-2629 ELVNDSGIPGDNLTN
+2629 
-2644 EARPHFQV
+2644 
-2652 TVPADVNGVRL
+2652 
-2663 SIDGGKTW
+2663 
-2671 FDATQSATS
+2671 
-2680 GVWDYTWLT
+2680 
-2689 NVANGPHTLM
+2689 
-2699 VEASDKA
+2699 
-2706 GNKTTQK
+2706 
-2713 LDFTIDT
+2713 
-2720 ILSEP
+2720 
-2725 TITLDSAD
+2725 
-2733 DSAAGDNITNVKM
+2733 
-2746 PGFTLGNIDAD
+2746 
-2757 VTKVVVTVAHDGKN
+2757 
-2771 QQIELIKNGGVW
+2771 
-2783 RFTPGA
+2783 
-2789 AWTDGDYTLTV
+2789 
-2800 KVEDKAGNTNYSAP
+2800 
-2814 LTVTI
+2814 
-2819 DTQTSID
+2819 
-2826 RIELLNDTG
+2826 
-2835 IVGDNL
+2835 
-2841 TNEARP
+2841 
-2847 QFHITVPTDVNSVQL
+2847 
-2862 SLDGGINWV
+2862 
-2871 NATLTSDG
+2871 
-2879 VWEYIWPTDLVENT
+2879 
-2893 YTLTVKATDVAG
+2893 
-2905 NTATETLNFII
+2905 
-2916 DTTLST
+2916 
-2922 PTITLDSADDS
+2922 
-2933 GTANDNKTNVK
+2933 
-2944 TPGFIIGGID
+2944 
-2954 SDVTQVVVQVMRD
+2954 
-2967 GHSEEVELTQ
+2967 
-2977 TNGQWRFVPGSAWT
+2977 
-2991 DGDYT
+2991 
-2996 LTVTVKDEAGNIRHS
+2996 
-3011 APLTVTIDTQITI
+3011 
-3024 DHIELVNDSGIPDD
+3024 
-3038 NLTNNVRPHFQVT
+3038 
-3051 VPTDVNVVRLSID
+3051 VRLSID

-3101 DKAGNK
+3101 DKAGNQ
-3107 TTQQLDFIIDTLL
+3107 TTQKLDFIIDTLL
-3120 SEPTIVLDNTDDSGT
+3120 SEPTIVLDSTDDSGT
-3135 KGDNLTNVNKP
+3135 KGDNLTNANKP
-3146 TFLLGN
+3146 TFILGN

-3273 TQGTAGIWDYT
+3273 TQGTAGTWDYT

-3352 IDADAHSVILRITQG
+3352 IDSDAQSVILRITQG

-3412 PLVVTVDTQTS
+3412 PLIVTVDTQTS

-3462 IDGGANWVSATQG
+3462 IDGGANWVSAAQG

-3486 DMGDGKHTLTVMVTD
+3486 DMGDGKHILTVMVTD

-3621 AIDRIELVNDSGV
+3621 AIDHIELVNDSGV

-3684 PTDMPEGQHTLTVEV
+3684 PTDMPEGQHTLIVEV
-3699 TDGAGNKMTETL
+3699 TDGAGNKMTGTL
-3711 NFTIDIT
+3711 DFTIDIT

-3843 NHDRPVFDIHQV
+3843 NHDRPVFDIRQI

-3915 FEVRI
+3915 LEVRI

-4018 TNIQVPTIALDA
+4018 TNVQVPTIALDA

-4256 SHIVVHID
+4256 SHIVVHLD
-4264 GRDYTIENTGGNLTF
+4264 GRDYTIENKGGNLTF

-4304 TSAELRI
+4304 TSAELQI

-4529 NITSVTTPRF
+4529 NITSVTKPRF

-4548 DTVVIRINGVSYSV
+4548 DTVVIRINGVSYPV

-4661 KQTITV
+4661 KHTITV

-5249 QDDGTFNIH
+5249 QDDGKFNIH

-5263 VAGNTEVSKDY
+5263 VAGNTQVSKNY

-5531 VGEVWVNEKGHWQMP
+5531 VGEVWANDKGHWQMP

-5573 KYSIWVDTHIKVFTS
+5573 KYSIWVDTHIQVFTS

-5595 SSKTEWWSNSDLITM
+5595 SSKTDWWSNSSTITM
-5610 RGTGEIGATVSLIVA
+5610 RGMGEIGATVSLIVA

-5630 TAVVAATGR
+5630 TAVVAANGQ
-5639 WELSTDKLPEG
+5639 WELSTDQLPEG
-5650 TYDISLVIE
+5650 KYDITLSIE
-5659 DSAGNRW
+5659 DNAGNRK
-5666 EDVREIF
+5666 EEVHEIF

-5706 IITDSEGNTYTLT
+5706 IITDSNGNTYTLT

-5854 DSTLTVPEIAL
+5854 DSTLT
-5865 AAGEDNG
+5865 
-5872 ASDSDNVTNHTQPKF
+5872 
-5887 TLQHIDADVTG
+5887 
-5898 VTVNVT
+5898 
-5904 HNGVTD
+5904 
-5910 IYQATQGADGWT
+5910 
-5922 FTPPAAWNDGN
+5922 
-5933 YTLSVTVVD
+5933 
-5942 RAGNS
+5942 
-5947 QQSASLA
+5947 
-5954 VTVDSTVTVTAD
+5954 
-5966 SQHDDASDDATAT
+5966 
-5979 AVTPP
+5979 
-5984 ESETVNA
+5984 
-5991 ESATHLRTEPSA
+5991 
-6003 AEESVVKVTA
+6003 
-6013 YSITLLNADSGD
+6013 
-6025 EIDRSIS
+6025 
-6032 QTPSFEISVP
+6032 
-6042 ENIVNVSIMFEGEE
+6042 
-6056 FTLPITNQ
+6056 
-6064 KAIFEVPLSLEDGEY
+6064 
-6079 TMDVKFIDKDNDF
+6079 
-6092 LIKEKTF
+6092 
-6099 SVDHSSADIVNAMNV
+6099 
-6114 RGKTEDDINDSP
+6114 
-6126 STSSVGHNN
+6126 
-6135 NGAIDVF
+6135 
-6142 AVNEVTLPVDNQEE
+6142 
-6156 HA
+6156 

>member
-158 SSKQIEEMLQNFLA
+158 SSKQMEEMLQEFLA

-423 DSIITDTIAPEKP
+423 DSIITDTIPPEKP

-625 DTIAPV
+625 DTVAPV
-631 PPTVSLEDYVVLP
+631 PPTVSLEDFVVLP

-1063 VWDAMSDTQIGVA
+1063 VWDAASDTQIGVA

-1108 NKANSAIFDFTIDT
+1108 NKANSAVFDFTIDT

-1381 TGGWT
+1381 TGGWS
-1386 FTPPTS
+1386 FTPTGA

-1435 SGIPDDNLTNNV
+1435 SGIPNDNLTNNV

-1479 TPGVWD
+1479 TPGAWD

-1498 LTVEATDEAGNKA
+1498 LTVEATDKAGNKT
-1511 TQTLD
+1511 TQELD

-1630 ELVNDSGIPGDNL
+1630 ELVNDSGIPDDNL

-1695 PHTLMVEASDK
+1695 PHTLMVEATDK
-1706 AGNKTTQKLDFT
+1706 AGNKTTQKLDFI
-1718 IDTILSEPTITLD
+1718 IDTLLSEPTITLD

-1790 AWTDGDYTLTVKV
+1790 AWSDGDYTLTVKV

-2119 LLSEPTIVLDNTDDS
+2119 LLSEPTIVLDSTDDS
-2134 GTKGDHLTNVNKPT
+2134 GTKGDNLTNVNKPT

-2329 DSADDSGVHGDN
+2329 DSADDTGIQGDN
-2341 MTNHTQP
+2341 MTNRTQP
-2348 TFALQHIDDD
+2348 TFNLQHIDDD

-2374 FDATKDAGGWTFTPT
+2374 FDATKDAGGWTFTPPT
-2389 GAWAD
+2389 SWGA

-2452 TVPTDVNV
+2452 KVPTDVN
-2460 VRLSIDGGKTW
+2460 
-2471 FNATQS
+2471 
-2477 ATPGVWDYIWPDD
+2477 
-2490 VADGGYTLTVEAT
+2490 E
-2503 DEAGNKATQT
+2503 
-2513 LDFTIDTTL
+2513 
-2522 SVPTLSLDSADDSG
+2522 
-2536 IAGDNITNVKTPGF
+2536 
-2550 TLNNIDTDV
+2550 
-2559 SRVIVEVMHNG
+2559 
-2570 IKQEV
+2570 
-2575 PLVQTGGQ
+2575 
-2583 WRFAPT
+2583 
-2589 SDWADG
+2589 
-2595 DYILTVKVEDRA
+2595 
-2607 GNVKQSAPLTVT
+2607 
-2619 VDTHIAIDRI
+2619 
-2629 ELVNDSGIPGDNLTN
+2629 
-2644 EARPHFQV
+2644 
-2652 TVPADVNGVRL
+2652 
-2663 SIDGGKTW
+2663 
-2671 FDATQSATS
+2671 
-2680 GVWDYTWLT
+2680 
-2689 NVANGPHTLM
+2689 
-2699 VEASDKA
+2699 
-2706 GNKTTQK
+2706 
-2713 LDFTIDT
+2713 
-2720 ILSEP
+2720 
-2725 TITLDSAD
+2725 
-2733 DSAAGDNITNVKM
+2733 
-2746 PGFTLGNIDAD
+2746 
-2757 VTKVVVTVAHDGKN
+2757 
-2771 QQIELIKNGGVW
+2771 
-2783 RFTPGA
+2783 
-2789 AWTDGDYTLTV
+2789 
-2800 KVEDKAGNTNYSAP
+2800 
-2814 LTVTI
+2814 
-2819 DTQTSID
+2819 
-2826 RIELLNDTG
+2826 
-2835 IVGDNL
+2835 
-2841 TNEARP
+2841 
-2847 QFHITVPTDVNSVQL
+2847 
-2862 SLDGGINWV
+2862 
-2871 NATLTSDG
+2871 
-2879 VWEYIWPTDLVENT
+2879 
-2893 YTLTVKATDVAG
+2893 
-2905 NTATETLNFII
+2905 
-2916 DTTLST
+2916 
-2922 PTITLDSADDS
+2922 
-2933 GTANDNKTNVK
+2933 
-2944 TPGFIIGGID
+2944 
-2954 SDVTQVVVQVMRD
+2954 
-2967 GHSEEVELTQ
+2967 
-2977 TNGQWRFVPGSAWT
+2977 
-2991 DGDYT
+2991 
-2996 LTVTVKDEAGNIRHS
+2996 
-3011 APLTVTIDTQITI
+3011 
-3024 DHIELVNDSGIPDD
+3024 
-3038 NLTNNVRPHFQVT
+3038 
-3051 VPTDVNVVRLSID
+3051 VRLSID

-3101 DKAGNK
+3101 DKAGNQ
-3107 TTQQLDFIIDTLL
+3107 TTQKLDFIIDTML
-3120 SEPTIVLDNTDDSGT
+3120 SEPTIVLDSTDDSGT
-3135 KGDNLTNVNKP
+3135 KGDNLTNANKP
-3146 TFLLGN
+3146 TFILGN

-3273 TQGTAGIWDYT
+3273 TQGTAGTWDYT

-3320 STPTIAMD
+3320 STPTITMD

-3395 TLTVEVTD
+3395 TLTVEVQD

-3462 IDGGANWVSATQG
+3462 IDGGANWVSAAQG

-3621 AIDRIELVNDSGV
+3621 AIDHIELVNDSGV

-3684 PTDMPEGQHTLTVEV
+3684 PTDMPEGQHTLIVEV
-3699 TDGAGNKMTETL
+3699 TDGAGNKMTGTL
-3711 NFTIDIT
+3711 DFTIDIT

-3843 NHDRPVFDIHQV
+3843 NHDRPVFDIRQI

-3915 FEVRI
+3915 LEVRI

-4018 TNIQVPTIALDA
+4018 TNVQVPTIALDA

-4256 SHIVVHID
+4256 SHIVVHLD
-4264 GRDYTIENTGGNLTF
+4264 GRDYTIENKGGNLTF

-4304 TSAELRI
+4304 TSAELQI

-4529 NITSVTTPRF
+4529 NITSVTKPRF

-4548 DTVVIRINGVSYSV
+4548 DTVVIRINGVSYPV

-4661 KQTITV
+4661 KHTITV

-5075 DKAGNSQQKE
+5075 DKAGNSQQKD

-5249 QDDGTFNIH
+5249 QDDGKFNIH

-5301 ITNHNKPVL
+5301 ITSHNKPVL

-5376 DTSTFIDNPAMVAGS
+5376 DTSTFIDNPVMMAGS

-5406 PTFSIFGEM
+5406 PAFSIFGEM

-5531 VGEVWVNEKGHWQMP
+5531 VGEVWVNDKGHWQMP

-5573 KYSIWVDTHIKVFTS
+5573 KYSIWVDTHIQVFTS

-5595 SSKTEWWSNSDLITM
+5595 SSKTDWWSNSSTITM
-5610 RGTGEIGATVSLIVA
+5610 RGMGEIGATVSLIVA

-5630 TAVVAATGR
+5630 TAVVAANGQ
-5639 WELSTDKLPEG
+5639 WELSTDQLPEG
-5650 TYDISLVIE
+5650 KYDITLSIE
-5659 DSAGNRW
+5659 DNAGNRK
-5666 EDVREIF
+5666 EEVHEIF

-5706 IITDSEGNTYTLT
+5706 IITDSNGNTYTLT

-5752 VPLDIMKEV
+5752 VSLDIMKET
-5761 PVISLSPDSDSGTV
+5761 PVISLSPDSDSGTA

-5782 KQPTFI
+5782 NQPTFI

-5872 ASDSDNVTNHTQPKF
+5872 ASDSDNVTNHNHTQPKF

-5910 IYQATQGADGWT
+5910 TYQATQGADGWT
-5922 FTPPAAWNDGN
+5922 FTPPAAWNDGT

-5966 SQHDDASDDATAT
+5966 SQHDDASDDATPT

-5991 ESATHLRTEPSA
+5991 ESDTHLRTVPSA
-6003 AEESVVKVTA
+6003 AEESVVKETA

-6042 ENIVNVSIMFEGEE
+6042 ENIVNVSVMFEGEE

-6079 TMDVKFIDKDNDF
+6079 TMDVKFIDKDDDF

-6099 SVDHSSADIVNAMNV
+6099 SVDHSSADIVNAMNA

>member
-1131 LSKDDTGVTGDNLTN
+1131 LSKDDTGVTGDKLTN

-2119 LLSEPTIVLDNTDDS
+2119 LLSEPTIVLDSTDDS

-2427 NIELVNDS
+2427 N
-2435 GIPDD
+2435 
-2440 NLTNNVRPHFQV
+2440 
-2452 TVPTDVNV
+2452 
-2460 VRLSIDGGKTW
+2460 
-2471 FNATQS
+2471 
-2477 ATPGVWDYIWPDD
+2477 
-2490 VADGGYTLTVEAT
+2490 
-2503 DEAGNKATQT
+2503 
-2513 LDFTIDTTL
+2513 
-2522 SVPTLSLDSADDSG
+2522 
-2536 IAGDNITNVKTPGF
+2536 
-2550 TLNNIDTDV
+2550 
-2559 SRVIVEVMHNG
+2559 
-2570 IKQEV
+2570 
-2575 PLVQTGGQ
+2575 
-2583 WRFAPT
+2583 
-2589 SDWADG
+2589 
-2595 DYILTVKVEDRA
+2595 
-2607 GNVKQSAPLTVT
+2607 
-2619 VDTHIAIDRI
+2619 
-2629 ELVNDSGIPGDNLTN
+2629 
-2644 EARPHFQV
+2644 
-2652 TVPADVNGVRL
+2652 
-2663 SIDGGKTW
+2663 
-2671 FDATQSATS
+2671 
-2680 GVWDYTWLT
+2680 
-2689 NVANGPHTLM
+2689 
-2699 VEASDKA
+2699 
-2706 GNKTTQK
+2706 
-2713 LDFTIDT
+2713 
-2720 ILSEP
+2720 
-2725 TITLDSAD
+2725 
-2733 DSAAGDNITNVKM
+2733 
-2746 PGFTLGNIDAD
+2746 
-2757 VTKVVVTVAHDGKN
+2757 
-2771 QQIELIKNGGVW
+2771 
-2783 RFTPGA
+2783 
-2789 AWTDGDYTLTV
+2789 
-2800 KVEDKAGNTNYSAP
+2800 
-2814 LTVTI
+2814 
-2819 DTQTSID
+2819 
-2826 RIELLNDTG
+2826 
-2835 IVGDNL
+2835 
-2841 TNEARP
+2841 
-2847 QFHITVPTDVNSVQL
+2847 
-2862 SLDGGINWV
+2862 
-2871 NATLTSDG
+2871 
-2879 VWEYIWPTDLVENT
+2879 
-2893 YTLTVKATDVAG
+2893 
-2905 NTATETLNFII
+2905 
-2916 DTTLST
+2916 
-2922 PTITLDSADDS
+2922 
-2933 GTANDNKTNVK
+2933 
-2944 TPGFIIGGID
+2944 
-2954 SDVTQVVVQVMRD
+2954 
-2967 GHSEEVELTQ
+2967 
-2977 TNGQWRFVPGSAWT
+2977 
-2991 DGDYT
+2991 
-2996 LTVTVKDEAGNIRHS
+2996 
-3011 APLTVTIDTQITI
+3011 
-3024 DHIELVNDSGIPDD
+3024 IELVNDSGIPDD

-4548 DTVVIRINGVSYSV
+4548 DTVVIRINGVSYPV

-5954 VTVDSTVTVTAD
+5954 GTVDSTVTVTAD

>member
-2119 LLSEPTIVLDNTDDS
+2119 LLSEPTIVLDSTDDS

-2477 ATPGVWDYIWPDD
+2477 ATPGVWDY
-2490 VADGGYTLTVEAT
+2490 
-2503 DEAGNKATQT
+2503 
-2513 LDFTIDTTL
+2513 
-2522 SVPTLSLDSADDSG
+2522 
-2536 IAGDNITNVKTPGF
+2536 
-2550 TLNNIDTDV
+2550 
-2559 SRVIVEVMHNG
+2559 
-2570 IKQEV
+2570 
-2575 PLVQTGGQ
+2575 
-2583 WRFAPT
+2583 
-2589 SDWADG
+2589 
-2595 DYILTVKVEDRA
+2595 
-2607 GNVKQSAPLTVT
+2607 
-2619 VDTHIAIDRI
+2619 
-2629 ELVNDSGIPGDNLTN
+2629 
-2644 EARPHFQV
+2644 
-2652 TVPADVNGVRL
+2652 
-2663 SIDGGKTW
+2663 
-2671 FDATQSATS
+2671 
-2680 GVWDYTWLT
+2680 
-2689 NVANGPHTLM
+2689 
-2699 VEASDKA
+2699 
-2706 GNKTTQK
+2706 
-2713 LDFTIDT
+2713 
-2720 ILSEP
+2720 
-2725 TITLDSAD
+2725 
-2733 DSAAGDNITNVKM
+2733 
-2746 PGFTLGNIDAD
+2746 
-2757 VTKVVVTVAHDGKN
+2757 
-2771 QQIELIKNGGVW
+2771 
-2783 RFTPGA
+2783 
-2789 AWTDGDYTLTV
+2789 
-2800 KVEDKAGNTNYSAP
+2800 
-2814 LTVTI
+2814 
-2819 DTQTSID
+2819 
-2826 RIELLNDTG
+2826 
-2835 IVGDNL
+2835 
-2841 TNEARP
+2841 
-2847 QFHITVPTDVNSVQL
+2847 
-2862 SLDGGINWV
+2862 
-2871 NATLTSDG
+2871 
-2879 VWEYIWPTDLVENT
+2879 
-2893 YTLTVKATDVAG
+2893 
-2905 NTATETLNFII
+2905 
-2916 DTTLST
+2916 
-2922 PTITLDSADDS
+2922 
-2933 GTANDNKTNVK
+2933 
-2944 TPGFIIGGID
+2944 
-2954 SDVTQVVVQVMRD
+2954 
-2967 GHSEEVELTQ
+2967 
-2977 TNGQWRFVPGSAWT
+2977 
-2991 DGDYT
+2991 
-2996 LTVTVKDEAGNIRHS
+2996 
-3011 APLTVTIDTQITI
+3011 
-3024 DHIELVNDSGIPDD
+3024 
-3038 NLTNNVRPHFQVT
+3038 
-3051 VPTDVNVVRLSID
+3051 
-3064 GGKTW
+3064 
-3069 FNATQ
+3069 
-3074 SATPGVWDYT
+3074 T

-3135 KGDNLTNVNKP
+3135 KGDHLTNVNKP

-4548 DTVVIRINGVSYSV
+4548 DTVVIRINGVSYPV

>member
-336 KPTFELSP
+336 KPIFELSP

-423 DSIITDTIAPEKP
+423 DSIITDTIPPEKP

-853 TGMAEANAKVSIYVD
+853 TGIAEANAKVSIYVD

-1063 VWDAMSDTQIGVA
+1063 VWDAASDTQIGVA

-1108 NKANSAIFDFTIDT
+1108 NKANSAVFDFTIDT

-1381 TGGWT
+1381 TGGWS
-1386 FTPPTS
+1386 FTPTGA

-1479 TPGVWD
+1479 TPGAWD

-1498 LTVEATDEAGNKA
+1498 LTVEATDKAGNKT
-1511 TQTLD
+1511 TQELD

-2019 DTQIT
+2019 DTQIA

-2039 NLTNNVRPHFQV
+2039 NLTNEARPHFQV

-2119 LLSEPTIVLDNTDDS
+2119 MLSEPTIVLDNTDDS
-2134 GTKGDHLTNVNKPT
+2134 GTKGDNLTNVNKPT

-2174 TATKD
+2174 TATKG

-2214 SLTVTVDTQITIDV
+2214 SLTVTVDTQITIDA

-2317 IDTTLSTPVIVL
+2317 IDTTLSVPVIVL
-2329 DSADDSGVHGDN
+2329 NSADDTGVQGDN
-2341 MTNHTQP
+2341 MTNSSQP

-2374 FDATKDAGGWTFTPT
+2374 FDATKGVGGWSFTPT

-2452 TVPTDVNV
+2452 KVPTDVN
-2460 VRLSIDGGKTW
+2460 
-2471 FNATQS
+2471 
-2477 ATPGVWDYIWPDD
+2477 
-2490 VADGGYTLTVEAT
+2490 E
-2503 DEAGNKATQT
+2503 
-2513 LDFTIDTTL
+2513 
-2522 SVPTLSLDSADDSG
+2522 
-2536 IAGDNITNVKTPGF
+2536 
-2550 TLNNIDTDV
+2550 
-2559 SRVIVEVMHNG
+2559 
-2570 IKQEV
+2570 
-2575 PLVQTGGQ
+2575 
-2583 WRFAPT
+2583 
-2589 SDWADG
+2589 
-2595 DYILTVKVEDRA
+2595 
-2607 GNVKQSAPLTVT
+2607 
-2619 VDTHIAIDRI
+2619 
-2629 ELVNDSGIPGDNLTN
+2629 
-2644 EARPHFQV
+2644 
-2652 TVPADVNGVRL
+2652 
-2663 SIDGGKTW
+2663 
-2671 FDATQSATS
+2671 
-2680 GVWDYTWLT
+2680 
-2689 NVANGPHTLM
+2689 
-2699 VEASDKA
+2699 
-2706 GNKTTQK
+2706 
-2713 LDFTIDT
+2713 
-2720 ILSEP
+2720 
-2725 TITLDSAD
+2725 
-2733 DSAAGDNITNVKM
+2733 
-2746 PGFTLGNIDAD
+2746 
-2757 VTKVVVTVAHDGKN
+2757 
-2771 QQIELIKNGGVW
+2771 
-2783 RFTPGA
+2783 
-2789 AWTDGDYTLTV
+2789 
-2800 KVEDKAGNTNYSAP
+2800 
-2814 LTVTI
+2814 
-2819 DTQTSID
+2819 
-2826 RIELLNDTG
+2826 
-2835 IVGDNL
+2835 
-2841 TNEARP
+2841 
-2847 QFHITVPTDVNSVQL
+2847 
-2862 SLDGGINWV
+2862 
-2871 NATLTSDG
+2871 
-2879 VWEYIWPTDLVENT
+2879 
-2893 YTLTVKATDVAG
+2893 
-2905 NTATETLNFII
+2905 
-2916 DTTLST
+2916 
-2922 PTITLDSADDS
+2922 
-2933 GTANDNKTNVK
+2933 
-2944 TPGFIIGGID
+2944 
-2954 SDVTQVVVQVMRD
+2954 
-2967 GHSEEVELTQ
+2967 
-2977 TNGQWRFVPGSAWT
+2977 
-2991 DGDYT
+2991 
-2996 LTVTVKDEAGNIRHS
+2996 
-3011 APLTVTIDTQITI
+3011 
-3024 DHIELVNDSGIPDD
+3024 
-3038 NLTNNVRPHFQVT
+3038 
-3051 VPTDVNVVRLSID
+3051 VRLSID

-3101 DKAGNK
+3101 DKAGNQ
-3107 TTQQLDFIIDTLL
+3107 TTQKLDFIIDTML
-3120 SEPTIVLDNTDDSGT
+3120 SEPTIVLDSTDDSGT
-3135 KGDNLTNVNKP
+3135 KGDNLTNANKP
-3146 TFLLGN
+3146 TFILGN

-3158 YVTVEVQH
+3158 YVTVEVQY

-3185 TPTGTWADGDYTLTV
+3185 TPTGTWADGDYMLTV

-3320 STPTIAMD
+3320 STPTITMD

-3352 IDADAHSVILRITQG
+3352 IDSDAQSVILRITQG

-3412 PLVVTVDTQTS
+3412 PLIVTVDTQTS

-3462 IDGGANWVSATQG
+3462 IDGGANWVSAAQG

-3621 AIDRIELVNDSGV
+3621 AIDHIELVNDSGV

-3718 LLTPTIELAPD
+3718 LMTPTIELAPD

-4304 TSAELRI
+4304 TSAELKI

-4529 NITSVTTPRF
+4529 NITSVTKPRF

-4548 DTVVIRINGVSYSV
+4548 DTVVIRINGVSYPV

-4895 AVDVT
+4895 AVDLT

-5301 ITNHNKPVL
+5301 ITSHNKPVL

-5376 DTSTFIDNPAMVAGS
+5376 DTSTFIDNPVMMAGS

-5406 PTFSIFGEM
+5406 PAFSIYGEM

-5474 DTFNTTPVAIDSIGG
+5474 DTLNTTPVAIDSIGG

-5573 KYSIWVDTHIKVFTS
+5573 KYSIWVDTHIQVFTS

-5595 SSKTEWWSNSDLITM
+5595 SSKTDWWSNSSTITM
-5610 RGTGEIGATVSLIVA
+5610 RGMGEIGATVSLIVA

-5630 TAVVAATGR
+5630 TAVVAANGQ
-5639 WELSTDKLPEG
+5639 WELSTDQLPEG
-5650 TYDISLVIE
+5650 KYDITLSIE
-5659 DSAGNRW
+5659 DNAGNRK
-5666 EDVREIF
+5666 EEVHEIF

-5706 IITDSEGNTYTLT
+5706 IITDSNGNTYTLT

-5752 VPLDIMKEV
+5752 VSLDIMKEV

-5872 ASDSDNVTNHTQPKF
+5872 VSDSDNVTNHTQPKF

-5910 IYQATQGADGWT
+5910 TYQATQGADGWT
-5922 FTPPAAWNDGN
+5922 FTPPAAWNDGT

-5966 SQHDDASDDATAT
+5966 SQHDDASDDATPT
-5979 AVTPP
+5979 AVTPL

-5991 ESATHLRTEPSA
+5991 ESDTHLRTVPSA
-6003 AEESVVKVTA
+6003 AEESVVKETA

-6042 ENIVNVSIMFEGEE
+6042 ENIVNVSVMFEGEE

-6099 SVDHSSADIVNAMNV
+6099 SVDHSSADIVNAMNA
-6114 RGKTEDDINDSP
+6114 RGKAEDDINDSP

>member
-37 MNITTPRGSVI
+37 MNITTPHGSVI

-541 NDSGIVGDNV
+541 DDSGIVGDNV

-594 TSDSVEGINNLT
+594 TSDSVEGVNNLT

-625 DTIAPV
+625 DTVAPV
-631 PPTVSLEDYVVLP
+631 PPTVSLEDFVVLP

-1034 SGISDDNLTNIVKPT
+1034 SGIADDNLTNIVKPT

-1108 NKANSAIFDFTIDT
+1108 NKANSAVFDFTIDT

-1381 TGGWT
+1381 TGGWS
-1386 FTPPTS
+1386 FTPTGA

-1435 SGIPDDNLTNNV
+1435 SGIPNDNLTNNV

-1479 TPGVWD
+1479 TPGAWD

-1498 LTVEATDEAGNKA
+1498 LTVEATDKAGNKT
-1511 TQTLD
+1511 TQELD

-2119 LLSEPTIVLDNTDDS
+2119 LLSEPTIVLDSTDDS
-2134 GTKGDHLTNVNKPT
+2134 GTKGDNLTNVNKPT

-2317 IDTTLSTPVIVL
+2317 IDTTLSVPVIVL
-2329 DSADDSGVHGDN
+2329 NSADDTGVQGDN
-2341 MTNHTQP
+2341 MTNSTQP

-2374 FDATKDAGGWTFTPT
+2374 FDATKGTGGWSFTPT

-2435 GIPDD
+2435 GIPND

-2452 TVPTDVNV
+2452 KVPTDVN
-2460 VRLSIDGGKTW
+2460 
-2471 FNATQS
+2471 
-2477 ATPGVWDYIWPDD
+2477 
-2490 VADGGYTLTVEAT
+2490 E
-2503 DEAGNKATQT
+2503 
-2513 LDFTIDTTL
+2513 
-2522 SVPTLSLDSADDSG
+2522 
-2536 IAGDNITNVKTPGF
+2536 
-2550 TLNNIDTDV
+2550 
-2559 SRVIVEVMHNG
+2559 
-2570 IKQEV
+2570 
-2575 PLVQTGGQ
+2575 
-2583 WRFAPT
+2583 
-2589 SDWADG
+2589 
-2595 DYILTVKVEDRA
+2595 
-2607 GNVKQSAPLTVT
+2607 
-2619 VDTHIAIDRI
+2619 
-2629 ELVNDSGIPGDNLTN
+2629 
-2644 EARPHFQV
+2644 
-2652 TVPADVNGVRL
+2652 
-2663 SIDGGKTW
+2663 
-2671 FDATQSATS
+2671 
-2680 GVWDYTWLT
+2680 
-2689 NVANGPHTLM
+2689 
-2699 VEASDKA
+2699 
-2706 GNKTTQK
+2706 
-2713 LDFTIDT
+2713 
-2720 ILSEP
+2720 
-2725 TITLDSAD
+2725 
-2733 DSAAGDNITNVKM
+2733 
-2746 PGFTLGNIDAD
+2746 
-2757 VTKVVVTVAHDGKN
+2757 
-2771 QQIELIKNGGVW
+2771 
-2783 RFTPGA
+2783 
-2789 AWTDGDYTLTV
+2789 
-2800 KVEDKAGNTNYSAP
+2800 
-2814 LTVTI
+2814 
-2819 DTQTSID
+2819 
-2826 RIELLNDTG
+2826 
-2835 IVGDNL
+2835 
-2841 TNEARP
+2841 
-2847 QFHITVPTDVNSVQL
+2847 
-2862 SLDGGINWV
+2862 
-2871 NATLTSDG
+2871 
-2879 VWEYIWPTDLVENT
+2879 
-2893 YTLTVKATDVAG
+2893 
-2905 NTATETLNFII
+2905 
-2916 DTTLST
+2916 
-2922 PTITLDSADDS
+2922 
-2933 GTANDNKTNVK
+2933 
-2944 TPGFIIGGID
+2944 
-2954 SDVTQVVVQVMRD
+2954 
-2967 GHSEEVELTQ
+2967 
-2977 TNGQWRFVPGSAWT
+2977 
-2991 DGDYT
+2991 
-2996 LTVTVKDEAGNIRHS
+2996 
-3011 APLTVTIDTQITI
+3011 
-3024 DHIELVNDSGIPDD
+3024 
-3038 NLTNNVRPHFQVT
+3038 
-3051 VPTDVNVVRLSID
+3051 VRLSID

-3101 DKAGNK
+3101 DKAGNQ
-3107 TTQQLDFIIDTLL
+3107 TTQKLDFIIDTML
-3120 SEPTIVLDNTDDSGT
+3120 SEPTIVLDSTDDSGT
-3135 KGDNLTNVNKP
+3135 KGDNLTNANKP
-3146 TFLLGN
+3146 TFILGN

-3158 YVTVEVQH
+3158 YVTVEVQY

-3320 STPTIAMD
+3320 STPTITMD

-3352 IDADAHSVILRITQG
+3352 IDSDAQSVILRITQG

-3412 PLVVTVDTQTS
+3412 PLIVTVDTQTS

-3462 IDGGANWVSATQG
+3462 IDGGANWVSAAQG

-3621 AIDRIELVNDSGV
+3621 AIDHIELVNDSGV

-3718 LLTPTIELAPD
+3718 LMTPTIELAPD

-3843 NHDRPVFDIHQV
+3843 NHDRPVFDIRQV

-3915 FEVRI
+3915 FEMRI

-4264 GRDYTIENTGGNLTF
+4264 GRDYTIENTWGNLTF

-4304 TSAELRI
+4304 TSAELKI

-4529 NITSVTTPRF
+4529 NITSVTKPRF

-4548 DTVVIRINGVSYSV
+4548 DTVVIRINGVSYPV

-4895 AVDVT
+4895 AVDLT

-5053 DGRWSAELDLR
+5053 DGRWSAKLDLR

-5301 ITNHNKPVL
+5301 ITSHNKPVL

-5376 DTSTFIDNPAMVAGS
+5376 DTSTFIDNPVMMAGS

-5406 PTFSIFGEM
+5406 PAFSIYGEM

-5474 DTFNTTPVAIDSIGG
+5474 DTLNTTPVAIDSIGG

-5531 VGEVWVNEKGHWQMP
+5531 VGEVWVNDKGHWQMP

-5573 KYSIWVDTHIKVFTS
+5573 KYSIWVDTHIQVFTS

-5595 SSKTEWWSNSDLITM
+5595 SSKTDWWSNSSTITM
-5610 RGTGEIGATVSLIVA
+5610 RGMGEIGATVSLIVA

-5630 TAVVAATGR
+5630 TAVVAANGQ
-5639 WELSTDKLPEG
+5639 WELSTDQLPEG
-5650 TYDISLVIE
+5650 KYDITLSIE
-5659 DSAGNRW
+5659 DNAGNRK
-5666 EDVREIF
+5666 EEVHEIF

-5706 IITDSEGNTYTLT
+5706 IITDSNGNTYTLT

-5922 FTPPAAWNDGN
+5922 FTPPAAWNDGT

-5966 SQHDDASDDATAT
+5966 SQHNDASDDATAT

-5991 ESATHLRTEPSA
+5991 ESATHLRTVPSV
-6003 AEESVVKVTA
+6003 AEESVVKETA

-6042 ENIVNVSIMFEGEE
+6042 ENIVNVSVMFEGEE

-6079 TMDVKFIDKDNDF
+6079 TMDVKFIDKDDDF

-6099 SVDHSSADIVNAMNV
+6099 SVDHSSADIVNAMNA
-6114 RGKTEDDINDSP
+6114 RGKAEDDINDSP

>member
-247 AESNSGSKDDSITN
+247 TESNSGSKDDSITN

-286 GQAVADSLGNFTFTA
+286 SQAVADSLGNFTFTA

-625 DTIAPV
+625 DTVAPV
-631 PPTVSLEDYVVLP
+631 PPTVSLEDFVVLP

-1034 SGISDDNLTNIVKPT
+1034 SGVSDDNLTNIVKPT

-1063 VWDAMSDTQIGVA
+1063 VWDAASDTQIGVA

-1108 NKANSAIFDFTIDT
+1108 NKANSAVFDFTIDT

-1201 TVKVEDKAGNTNYS
+1201 TVKVEDKAGNTSYS

-1381 TGGWT
+1381 TGGWS
-1386 FTPPTS
+1386 FTPTGA

-1435 SGIPDDNLTNNV
+1435 SGIPNDNLTNNV

-1479 TPGVWD
+1479 TPGAWD

-1498 LTVEATDEAGNKA
+1498 LTVEATDKAGNKT
-1511 TQTLD
+1511 TQELD

-2119 LLSEPTIVLDNTDDS
+2119 LLSEPTIVLDSTDDS
-2134 GTKGDHLTNVNKPT
+2134 GTKGDNLTNVNKPT

-2317 IDTTLSTPVIVL
+2317 IDTTLSVPVIVL
-2329 DSADDSGVHGDN
+2329 NSADDTGVQGDN
-2341 MTNHTQP
+2341 MTNSTQP

-2374 FDATKDAGGWTFTPT
+2374 FDATKGTGGWSFTPT

-2452 TVPTDVNV
+2452 KVPMDVN
-2460 VRLSIDGGKTW
+2460 
-2471 FNATQS
+2471 
-2477 ATPGVWDYIWPDD
+2477 
-2490 VADGGYTLTVEAT
+2490 E
-2503 DEAGNKATQT
+2503 
-2513 LDFTIDTTL
+2513 
-2522 SVPTLSLDSADDSG
+2522 
-2536 IAGDNITNVKTPGF
+2536 
-2550 TLNNIDTDV
+2550 
-2559 SRVIVEVMHNG
+2559 
-2570 IKQEV
+2570 
-2575 PLVQTGGQ
+2575 
-2583 WRFAPT
+2583 
-2589 SDWADG
+2589 
-2595 DYILTVKVEDRA
+2595 
-2607 GNVKQSAPLTVT
+2607 
-2619 VDTHIAIDRI
+2619 
-2629 ELVNDSGIPGDNLTN
+2629 
-2644 EARPHFQV
+2644 
-2652 TVPADVNGVRL
+2652 
-2663 SIDGGKTW
+2663 
-2671 FDATQSATS
+2671 
-2680 GVWDYTWLT
+2680 
-2689 NVANGPHTLM
+2689 
-2699 VEASDKA
+2699 
-2706 GNKTTQK
+2706 
-2713 LDFTIDT
+2713 
-2720 ILSEP
+2720 
-2725 TITLDSAD
+2725 
-2733 DSAAGDNITNVKM
+2733 
-2746 PGFTLGNIDAD
+2746 
-2757 VTKVVVTVAHDGKN
+2757 
-2771 QQIELIKNGGVW
+2771 
-2783 RFTPGA
+2783 
-2789 AWTDGDYTLTV
+2789 
-2800 KVEDKAGNTNYSAP
+2800 
-2814 LTVTI
+2814 
-2819 DTQTSID
+2819 
-2826 RIELLNDTG
+2826 
-2835 IVGDNL
+2835 
-2841 TNEARP
+2841 
-2847 QFHITVPTDVNSVQL
+2847 
-2862 SLDGGINWV
+2862 
-2871 NATLTSDG
+2871 
-2879 VWEYIWPTDLVENT
+2879 
-2893 YTLTVKATDVAG
+2893 
-2905 NTATETLNFII
+2905 
-2916 DTTLST
+2916 
-2922 PTITLDSADDS
+2922 
-2933 GTANDNKTNVK
+2933 
-2944 TPGFIIGGID
+2944 
-2954 SDVTQVVVQVMRD
+2954 
-2967 GHSEEVELTQ
+2967 
-2977 TNGQWRFVPGSAWT
+2977 
-2991 DGDYT
+2991 
-2996 LTVTVKDEAGNIRHS
+2996 
-3011 APLTVTIDTQITI
+3011 
-3024 DHIELVNDSGIPDD
+3024 
-3038 NLTNNVRPHFQVT
+3038 
-3051 VPTDVNVVRLSID
+3051 VRLSID

-3101 DKAGNK
+3101 DKAGNQ
-3107 TTQQLDFIIDTLL
+3107 TTQKLDFIIDTLL
-3120 SEPTIVLDNTDDSGT
+3120 SEPTIVLDSTDDSGT
-3135 KGDNLTNVNKP
+3135 KGDNLTNANKP
-3146 TFLLGN
+3146 TFILGN

-3158 YVTVEVQH
+3158 YVTVEVQY

-3320 STPTIAMD
+3320 STPTITMD

-3352 IDADAHSVILRITQG
+3352 IDSDAQSVILRITQG

-3412 PLVVTVDTQTS
+3412 PLIVTVDTQTS

-3462 IDGGANWVSATQG
+3462 IDGGANWVSAAQG

-3621 AIDRIELVNDSGV
+3621 AIDHIELVNDSGV

-3718 LLTPTIELAPD
+3718 LMTPTIELAPD

-3843 NHDRPVFDIHQV
+3843 NHDRPVFDIRQV

-4529 NITSVTTPRF
+4529 NITSVTKPRF

-4548 DTVVIRINGVSYSV
+4548 DTVVIRINGVSYPV

-4828 NNKTPTLIGS
+4828 NNKTPTLVGN
-4838 TLPNT
+4838 TLPNA

-4970 YELTFKVED
+4970 YVLTFKVED

-5301 ITNHNKPVL
+5301 ITSHNKPVL

-5376 DTSTFIDNPAMVAGS
+5376 DTSTFIDNPVMMAGS

-5406 PTFSIFGEM
+5406 PAFSIYGEM

-5474 DTFNTTPVAIDSIGG
+5474 DTLNTTPVAIDSIGG

-5531 VGEVWVNEKGHWQMP
+5531 VGEVWVNDKGHWQMP

-5573 KYSIWVDTHIKVFTS
+5573 KYSIWVDTHIQVFTS

-5595 SSKTEWWSNSDLITM
+5595 SSKTDWWSNSSTITM
-5610 RGTGEIGATVSLIVA
+5610 RGMGEIGATVSLIVA

-5630 TAVVAATGR
+5630 TAVVAANGQ
-5639 WELSTDKLPEG
+5639 WELSTDQLPEG
-5650 TYDISLVIE
+5650 KYDITLSIE
-5659 DSAGNRW
+5659 DNAGNRK
-5666 EDVREIF
+5666 EEVHEIF

-5706 IITDSEGNTYTLT
+5706 IITDSNGNTYTLT

-5752 VPLDIMKEV
+5752 VSLDIMKEV

-5872 ASDSDNVTNHTQPKF
+5872 VSDSDNVTNHTQPKF

-5910 IYQATQGADGWT
+5910 TYQATQGADGWT
-5922 FTPPAAWNDGN
+5922 FTPPAAWNDGT

-5991 ESATHLRTEPSA
+5991 ESATHLRTVPSA
-6003 AEESVVKVTA
+6003 AEESVVKETA

-6099 SVDHSSADIVNAMNV
+6099 SVDHSSADIVNAMNA

>member
-423 DSIITDTIAPEKP
+423 DSIITDTIPPEKP

-606 FTVEDVAGNK
+606 FTIEDVAGNK

-631 PPTVSLEDYVVLP
+631 PPTVSLEDFVVLP

-1034 SGISDDNLTNIVKPT
+1034 SGIADDNLTNIVKPT

-1108 NKANSAIFDFTIDT
+1108 NKANSAVFDFTIDT

-1184 SWLFIP
+1184 SWLFTP

-1201 TVKVEDKAGNTNYS
+1201 TVKVEDKAGNTSYS

-1330 DSADDTGIQGDNMTN
+1330 NSADDTGVQGDNMTN
-1345 STQPTFALQHIDDDA
+1345 RTQPTFALQHIDDDA

-1479 TPGVWD
+1479 TPGAWD

-1498 LTVEATDEAGNKA
+1498 LTVEATDKAGNKT
-1511 TQTLD
+1511 TQELD

-1706 AGNKTTQKLDFT
+1706 AGNKTTQKLDFI
-1718 IDTILSEPTITLD
+1718 IDTLLSEPTITLD

-2119 LLSEPTIVLDNTDDS
+2119 LLSEPTIVLDSTDDS
-2134 GTKGDHLTNVNKPT
+2134 GTKGDNLTNVNKPT

-2317 IDTTLSTPVIVL
+2317 IDTTLSVPVIVL
-2329 DSADDSGVHGDN
+2329 NSADDTGVQGDN
-2341 MTNHTQP
+2341 MTNSTQP

-2374 FDATKDAGGWTFTPT
+2374 FDATKGVGGWSFTPT

-2452 TVPTDVNV
+2452 KVPTDVN
-2460 VRLSIDGGKTW
+2460 
-2471 FNATQS
+2471 
-2477 ATPGVWDYIWPDD
+2477 
-2490 VADGGYTLTVEAT
+2490 E
-2503 DEAGNKATQT
+2503 
-2513 LDFTIDTTL
+2513 
-2522 SVPTLSLDSADDSG
+2522 
-2536 IAGDNITNVKTPGF
+2536 
-2550 TLNNIDTDV
+2550 
-2559 SRVIVEVMHNG
+2559 
-2570 IKQEV
+2570 
-2575 PLVQTGGQ
+2575 
-2583 WRFAPT
+2583 
-2589 SDWADG
+2589 
-2595 DYILTVKVEDRA
+2595 
-2607 GNVKQSAPLTVT
+2607 
-2619 VDTHIAIDRI
+2619 
-2629 ELVNDSGIPGDNLTN
+2629 
-2644 EARPHFQV
+2644 
-2652 TVPADVNGVRL
+2652 
-2663 SIDGGKTW
+2663 
-2671 FDATQSATS
+2671 
-2680 GVWDYTWLT
+2680 
-2689 NVANGPHTLM
+2689 
-2699 VEASDKA
+2699 
-2706 GNKTTQK
+2706 
-2713 LDFTIDT
+2713 
-2720 ILSEP
+2720 
-2725 TITLDSAD
+2725 
-2733 DSAAGDNITNVKM
+2733 
-2746 PGFTLGNIDAD
+2746 
-2757 VTKVVVTVAHDGKN
+2757 
-2771 QQIELIKNGGVW
+2771 
-2783 RFTPGA
+2783 
-2789 AWTDGDYTLTV
+2789 
-2800 KVEDKAGNTNYSAP
+2800 
-2814 LTVTI
+2814 
-2819 DTQTSID
+2819 
-2826 RIELLNDTG
+2826 
-2835 IVGDNL
+2835 
-2841 TNEARP
+2841 
-2847 QFHITVPTDVNSVQL
+2847 
-2862 SLDGGINWV
+2862 
-2871 NATLTSDG
+2871 
-2879 VWEYIWPTDLVENT
+2879 
-2893 YTLTVKATDVAG
+2893 
-2905 NTATETLNFII
+2905 
-2916 DTTLST
+2916 
-2922 PTITLDSADDS
+2922 
-2933 GTANDNKTNVK
+2933 
-2944 TPGFIIGGID
+2944 
-2954 SDVTQVVVQVMRD
+2954 
-2967 GHSEEVELTQ
+2967 
-2977 TNGQWRFVPGSAWT
+2977 
-2991 DGDYT
+2991 
-2996 LTVTVKDEAGNIRHS
+2996 
-3011 APLTVTIDTQITI
+3011 
-3024 DHIELVNDSGIPDD
+3024 
-3038 NLTNNVRPHFQVT
+3038 
-3051 VPTDVNVVRLSID
+3051 VRLSID

-3101 DKAGNK
+3101 DKAGNQ
-3107 TTQQLDFIIDTLL
+3107 TTQKLDFIIDTML
-3120 SEPTIVLDNTDDSGT
+3120 SEPTIVLDSTDDSGT
-3135 KGDNLTNVNKP
+3135 KGDNLTNANKP
-3146 TFLLGN
+3146 TFILGN

-3158 YVTVEVQH
+3158 YVTVEVQY

-3320 STPTIAMD
+3320 STPTITMD

-3352 IDADAHSVILRITQG
+3352 IDSDAQSVILRITQG

-3412 PLVVTVDTQTS
+3412 PLIVTVDTQTS

-3462 IDGGANWVSATQG
+3462 IDGGANWVSAAQG

-3621 AIDRIELVNDSGV
+3621 AIDHIELVNDSGV

-3718 LLTPTIELAPD
+3718 LMTPTIELAPD

-3843 NHDRPVFDIHQV
+3843 NHDRPVFDIRQV

-4304 TSAELRI
+4304 TSAELKI

-4529 NITSVTTPRF
+4529 NITSVTKPRF

-4548 DTVVIRINGVSYSV
+4548 DTVVIRINGVSYPV

-4828 NNKTPTLIGS
+4828 NNKTPTLVGN
-4838 TLPNT
+4838 TLPNA

-4970 YELTFKVED
+4970 YVLTFKVED

-5033 STLTIRNPQGV
+5033 STLTIRSPQGV

-5075 DKAGNSQQKE
+5075 DKAGNSQQKD

-5343 FDNALKDGEYSIR
+5343 FDNVLKDGEYSIR

-5406 PTFSIFGEM
+5406 PTFSISGEM

-5573 KYSIWVDTHIKVFTS
+5573 KYSIWVDTHIQVFTS

-5595 SSKTEWWSNSDLITM
+5595 SSKTDWWSNSSTITM
-5610 RGTGEIGATVSLIVA
+5610 RGMGEIGATVSLIVA

-5630 TAVVAATGR
+5630 TAVVAANGQ
-5639 WELSTDKLPEG
+5639 WELSTDQLPEG
-5650 TYDISLVIE
+5650 KYDITLSIE
-5659 DSAGNRW
+5659 DNAGNRK
-5666 EDVREIF
+5666 EEVHEIF

-5706 IITDSEGNTYTLT
+5706 IITDSNGNTYTLT

-5752 VPLDIMKEV
+5752 VSLDIMKEV

-5872 ASDSDNVTNHTQPKF
+5872 VSDSDNVTNHTQPKF

-5910 IYQATQGADGWT
+5910 TYQATQGADGWT
-5922 FTPPAAWNDGN
+5922 FTPPAAWNDGT

-5991 ESATHLRTEPSA
+5991 ESATHLRTVPSA
-6003 AEESVVKVTA
+6003 AEESVVKETA

-6099 SVDHSSADIVNAMNV
+6099 SVDHSSADIVNAMNA

>member
-1 MGNKSIQKFFAD
+1 M
-13 QNSVIDLSSLGNA
+13 
-26 KGAKVSLSGPD
+26 
-37 MNITTPRGSVI
+37 
-48 IVNGALYSSIK
+48 
-59 GNNLAVK
+59 
-66 FKDKTITGAKILG
+66 
-79 SVDLKDIQLERI
+79 
-91 DSSLVDSAQVEKKGN
+91 
-106 GKRRNKKEE
+106 
-115 EELKKQLDDAENAKK
+115 
-130 EADKAKEEAEKAKE
+130 
-144 AAEKALNEAFEVQN
+144 
-158 SSKQIEEMLQNFLA
+158 
-172 DNVAKDNLA
+172 
-181 QQSDASQQNT
+181 
-191 QAKATQA
+191 
-198 SKQNDAEKVL
+198 
-208 PQPINK
+208 NK

-541 NDSGIVGDNV
+541 DDSGIVGDNV

-594 TSDSVEGINNLT
+594 TSDSVEGVNNLT

-625 DTIAPV
+625 DTVAPV
-631 PPTVSLEDYVVLP
+631 PPTVSLEDFVVLP

-1034 SGISDDNLTNIVKPT
+1034 SGIADDNLTNIVKPT

-1108 NKANSAIFDFTIDT
+1108 NKANSAVFDFTIDT

-1184 SWLFIP
+1184 SWLFTP

-1201 TVKVEDKAGNTNYS
+1201 TVKVEDKAGNTSYS

-1381 TGGWT
+1381 TGGWS
-1386 FTPPTS
+1386 FTPTGA

-1435 SGIPDDNLTNNV
+1435 SGIPNDNLTNNV

-1479 TPGVWD
+1479 TPGAWD

-1498 LTVEATDEAGNKA
+1498 LTVEATDKAGNKT
-1511 TQTLD
+1511 TQELD

-1889 LVENTY
+1889 LIENTY

-2019 DTQIT
+2019 DTQIA

-2119 LLSEPTIVLDNTDDS
+2119 LLSEPTIVLDSTDDS
-2134 GTKGDHLTNVNKPT
+2134 GTKGDNLTNVNKPT

-2317 IDTTLSTPVIVL
+2317 IDTTLSVPVIVL
-2329 DSADDSGVHGDN
+2329 NSADDTGVQGDN
-2341 MTNHTQP
+2341 MTNSTQP

-2358 AVRVTVSVE
+2358 AVRVTVSME

-2374 FDATKDAGGWTFTPT
+2374 FDATKGTGGWSFTPT

-2435 GIPDD
+2435 GIPND

-2452 TVPTDVNV
+2452 TVPTDVN
-2460 VRLSIDGGKTW
+2460 
-2471 FNATQS
+2471 
-2477 ATPGVWDYIWPDD
+2477 
-2490 VADGGYTLTVEAT
+2490 E
-2503 DEAGNKATQT
+2503 
-2513 LDFTIDTTL
+2513 
-2522 SVPTLSLDSADDSG
+2522 
-2536 IAGDNITNVKTPGF
+2536 
-2550 TLNNIDTDV
+2550 
-2559 SRVIVEVMHNG
+2559 
-2570 IKQEV
+2570 
-2575 PLVQTGGQ
+2575 
-2583 WRFAPT
+2583 
-2589 SDWADG
+2589 
-2595 DYILTVKVEDRA
+2595 
-2607 GNVKQSAPLTVT
+2607 
-2619 VDTHIAIDRI
+2619 
-2629 ELVNDSGIPGDNLTN
+2629 
-2644 EARPHFQV
+2644 
-2652 TVPADVNGVRL
+2652 
-2663 SIDGGKTW
+2663 
-2671 FDATQSATS
+2671 
-2680 GVWDYTWLT
+2680 
-2689 NVANGPHTLM
+2689 
-2699 VEASDKA
+2699 
-2706 GNKTTQK
+2706 
-2713 LDFTIDT
+2713 
-2720 ILSEP
+2720 
-2725 TITLDSAD
+2725 
-2733 DSAAGDNITNVKM
+2733 
-2746 PGFTLGNIDAD
+2746 
-2757 VTKVVVTVAHDGKN
+2757 
-2771 QQIELIKNGGVW
+2771 
-2783 RFTPGA
+2783 
-2789 AWTDGDYTLTV
+2789 
-2800 KVEDKAGNTNYSAP
+2800 
-2814 LTVTI
+2814 
-2819 DTQTSID
+2819 
-2826 RIELLNDTG
+2826 
-2835 IVGDNL
+2835 
-2841 TNEARP
+2841 
-2847 QFHITVPTDVNSVQL
+2847 
-2862 SLDGGINWV
+2862 
-2871 NATLTSDG
+2871 
-2879 VWEYIWPTDLVENT
+2879 
-2893 YTLTVKATDVAG
+2893 
-2905 NTATETLNFII
+2905 
-2916 DTTLST
+2916 
-2922 PTITLDSADDS
+2922 
-2933 GTANDNKTNVK
+2933 
-2944 TPGFIIGGID
+2944 
-2954 SDVTQVVVQVMRD
+2954 
-2967 GHSEEVELTQ
+2967 
-2977 TNGQWRFVPGSAWT
+2977 
-2991 DGDYT
+2991 
-2996 LTVTVKDEAGNIRHS
+2996 
-3011 APLTVTIDTQITI
+3011 
-3024 DHIELVNDSGIPDD
+3024 
-3038 NLTNNVRPHFQVT
+3038 
-3051 VPTDVNVVRLSID
+3051 VRLSID

-3101 DKAGNK
+3101 DKAGNQ
-3107 TTQQLDFIIDTLL
+3107 TTQKLDFIIDTML
-3120 SEPTIVLDNTDDSGT
+3120 SEPTIVLDSTDDSGT
-3135 KGDNLTNVNKP
+3135 KGDNLTNANKP
-3146 TFLLGN
+3146 TFILGN

-3158 YVTVEVQH
+3158 YVTVEVQY

-3185 TPTGTWADGDYTLTV
+3185 TPTGTWADGDYMLTV

-3320 STPTIAMD
+3320 STPTITMD

-3352 IDADAHSVILRITQG
+3352 IDSDAQSVILRITQG

-3412 PLVVTVDTQTS
+3412 PLIVTVDTQTS

-3462 IDGGANWVSATQG
+3462 IDGGANWVSAAQG

-3621 AIDRIELVNDSGV
+3621 AIDHIELVNDSGV

-3718 LLTPTIELAPD
+3718 LMTPTIELAPD

-3843 NHDRPVFDIHQV
+3843 NHDRPVFDIRQV

-4304 TSAELRI
+4304 TSAELKI

-4529 NITSVTTPRF
+4529 NITSVTKPRF

-4548 DTVVIRINGVSYSV
+4548 DTVVIRINGVSYPV

-4895 AVDVT
+4895 AVDLT

-5033 STLTIRNPQGV
+5033 STLTIRSPQGV

-5075 DKAGNSQQKE
+5075 DKAGNSQQKD

-5406 PTFSIFGEM
+5406 PTFSISGEM

-5573 KYSIWVDTHIKVFTS
+5573 KYSIWVDTHIQVFTS

-5595 SSKTEWWSNSDLITM
+5595 SSKTDWWSNSSTITM
-5610 RGTGEIGATVSLIVA
+5610 RGMGEIGATVSLIVA

-5630 TAVVAATGR
+5630 TAVVAANGQ
-5639 WELSTDKLPEG
+5639 WELSTDQLPEG
-5650 TYDISLVIE
+5650 KYDITLSIE
-5659 DSAGNRW
+5659 DNAGNRK
-5666 EDVREIF
+5666 EEVHEIF

-5706 IITDSEGNTYTLT
+5706 IITDSNGNTYTLT

-5922 FTPPAAWNDGN
+5922 FTPPAAWNDGT

-5991 ESATHLRTEPSA
+5991 ESATHLRTVPSA
-6003 AEESVVKVTA
+6003 AEESVVKETA

-6042 ENIVNVSIMFEGEE
+6042 ENIVNVSVMFEGEE

-6079 TMDVKFIDKDNDF
+6079 TMDVKFIDKDDDF

-6099 SVDHSSADIVNAMNV
+6099 SVDHSSADIVNAMNA

>member
-1034 SGISDDNLTNIVKPT
+1034 SGIADDNLTNIVKPT

-1063 VWDAMSDTQIGVA
+1063 VWDAASDTQIGVA

-1108 NKANSAIFDFTIDT
+1108 NKANSAVFDFTIDT

-1381 TGGWT
+1381 TGGWS
-1386 FTPPTS
+1386 FTPTGA

-1479 TPGVWD
+1479 TPGAWD

-1498 LTVEATDEAGNKA
+1498 LTVEATDKAGNKT
-1511 TQTLD
+1511 TQELD

-1522 LSVPTLSLDSADDS
+1522 LSVPTLSLDSAEDS

-1630 ELVNDSGIPGDNL
+1630 ELVNDSGIPDDNL

-1695 PHTLMVEASDK
+1695 PHTLMVEATDK

-1790 AWTDGDYTLTVKV
+1790 AWTDGNYTLTVKV

-2019 DTQIT
+2019 DTQI
-2024 IDHIELVNDS
+2024 
-2034 GIPDD
+2034 
-2039 NLTNNVRPHFQV
+2039 
-2051 TVPTDVNV
+2051 
-2059 VRLSIDGGKTWFNA
+2059 A
-2073 TQSAT
+2073 
-2078 PGVWDYTW
+2078 
-2086 LADVGEGKHTL
+2086 
-2097 TVEATDKAGNK
+2097 
-2108 TTQQLDFIIDT
+2108 
-2119 LLSEPTIVLDNTDDS
+2119 
-2134 GTKGDHLTNVNKPT
+2134 
-2148 FLLGNIDADARYV
+2148 
-2161 TVEVQHGGTKEVL
+2161 
-2174 TATKD
+2174 
-2179 ATGNWS
+2179 
-2185 VTPTGTWADGD
+2185 
-2196 YTLTVRVE
+2196 
-2204 DEAGNEKHSA
+2204 
-2214 SLTVTVDTQITIDV
+2214 
-2228 IELVNDNGIPGDNM
+2228 
-2242 TNDAHP
+2242 
-2248 QFRVTVPGDVN
+2248 
-2259 EVSLSIDGGVT
+2259 
-2270 WVKATQSATP
+2270 
-2280 GVWNYTWPGTVPDG
+2280 
-2294 DYTLNVKATDNAGN
+2294 
-2308 TVTETLHFT
+2308 
-2317 IDTTLSTPVIVL
+2317 
-2329 DSADDSGVHGDN
+2329 
-2341 MTNHTQP
+2341 
-2348 TFALQHIDDD
+2348 
-2358 AVRVTVSVE
+2358 
-2367 HGGVTTT
+2367 
-2374 FDATKDAGGWTFTPT
+2374 
-2389 GAWAD
+2389 
-2394 GDYTLSVS
+2394 
-2402 VEDKAGN
+2402 
-2409 TSHSASLTVTV
+2409 
-2420 DTQIAIN
+2420 
-2427 NIELVNDS
+2427 
-2435 GIPDD
+2435 
-2440 NLTNNVRPHFQV
+2440 
-2452 TVPTDVNV
+2452 
-2460 VRLSIDGGKTW
+2460 
-2471 FNATQS
+2471 
-2477 ATPGVWDYIWPDD
+2477 
-2490 VADGGYTLTVEAT
+2490 
-2503 DEAGNKATQT
+2503 
-2513 LDFTIDTTL
+2513 
-2522 SVPTLSLDSADDSG
+2522 
-2536 IAGDNITNVKTPGF
+2536 
-2550 TLNNIDTDV
+2550 
-2559 SRVIVEVMHNG
+2559 
-2570 IKQEV
+2570 
-2575 PLVQTGGQ
+2575 
-2583 WRFAPT
+2583 
-2589 SDWADG
+2589 
-2595 DYILTVKVEDRA
+2595 
-2607 GNVKQSAPLTVT
+2607 
-2619 VDTHIAIDRI
+2619 
-2629 ELVNDSGIPGDNLTN
+2629 
-2644 EARPHFQV
+2644 
-2652 TVPADVNGVRL
+2652 
-2663 SIDGGKTW
+2663 
-2671 FDATQSATS
+2671 
-2680 GVWDYTWLT
+2680 
-2689 NVANGPHTLM
+2689 
-2699 VEASDKA
+2699 
-2706 GNKTTQK
+2706 
-2713 LDFTIDT
+2713 
-2720 ILSEP
+2720 
-2725 TITLDSAD
+2725 
-2733 DSAAGDNITNVKM
+2733 
-2746 PGFTLGNIDAD
+2746 
-2757 VTKVVVTVAHDGKN
+2757 
-2771 QQIELIKNGGVW
+2771 
-2783 RFTPGA
+2783 
-2789 AWTDGDYTLTV
+2789 
-2800 KVEDKAGNTNYSAP
+2800 
-2814 LTVTI
+2814 
-2819 DTQTSID
+2819 
-2826 RIELLNDTG
+2826 
-2835 IVGDNL
+2835 
-2841 TNEARP
+2841 
-2847 QFHITVPTDVNSVQL
+2847 
-2862 SLDGGINWV
+2862 
-2871 NATLTSDG
+2871 
-2879 VWEYIWPTDLVENT
+2879 
-2893 YTLTVKATDVAG
+2893 
-2905 NTATETLNFII
+2905 
-2916 DTTLST
+2916 
-2922 PTITLDSADDS
+2922 
-2933 GTANDNKTNVK
+2933 
-2944 TPGFIIGGID
+2944 
-2954 SDVTQVVVQVMRD
+2954 
-2967 GHSEEVELTQ
+2967 
-2977 TNGQWRFVPGSAWT
+2977 
-2991 DGDYT
+2991 
-2996 LTVTVKDEAGNIRHS
+2996 
-3011 APLTVTIDTQITI
+3011 I

-3174 ATKGA
+3174 ATKDATGNWSVTPTGTWADGDYTLTVRVEDEAGNEKHSASLTVTVDTQITIDAIELVNDNGIPGDNMTNDAHPQFRVTVPGDVNEVSLSIDGGVTWVKATQSATPGVWNYTWPGTVPDGDYTLNVKATDNAGNTVTETLHFTIDTTLSVPVIVLNSADDTGVQGDNMTNSTQPTFALQHIDDDAVRVTVSVEHGGVTTTFDATKGVGGWSFTPTGAWADGDYTLSVSVEDKAGNTSHSASLTVTVDTQIAINNIELVNDSGIPDDNLTNNVRPHFQVKVPTDVNEVRLSIDGGKTWFNATQSATPGVWDYTWLADVGEGKHTLTVEATDKAGNQTTQKLDFIIDTMLSEPTIVLDSTDDSGTKGDNLTNANKPTFILGNIDADARYVTVEVQYGGTKEVLTATKGA

-3185 TPTGTWADGDYTLTV
+3185 TPTGTWADGDYMLTV

-3320 STPTIAMD
+3320 STPTITMD

-3352 IDADAHSVILRITQG
+3352 IDSDAQSVILRITQG

-3412 PLVVTVDTQTS
+3412 PLIVTVDTQTS

-3449 ITVPADVNSVQLS
+3449 ITVPADVNSLQLS
-3462 IDGGANWVSATQG
+3462 IDGGANWVSAAQG

-3621 AIDRIELVNDSGV
+3621 AIDHIELVNDSGV

-3718 LLTPTIELAPD
+3718 LMTPTIELAPD

-3843 NHDRPVFDIHQV
+3843 NHDRPVFDIRQV

-4304 TSAELRI
+4304 TSAELKI

-4529 NITSVTTPRF
+4529 NITSVTKPRF

-4548 DTVVIRINGVSYSV
+4548 DTVVIRINGISYPV

-4828 NNKTPTLIGS
+4828 NNKTPTLVGN
-4838 TLPNT
+4838 TLPNA

-4970 YELTFKVED
+4970 YVLTFKVED

-5033 STLTIRNPQGV
+5033 STLTIRSPQGV

-5075 DKAGNSQQKE
+5075 DKAGNSQQKD

-5406 PTFSIFGEM
+5406 PTFSISGEM

-5531 VGEVWVNEKGHWQMP
+5531 VGEVWVNDKGHWQMP

-5573 KYSIWVDTHIKVFTS
+5573 KYSIWVDTHIQVFTS

-5595 SSKTEWWSNSDLITM
+5595 SSKTDWWSNSSTITM
-5610 RGTGEIGATVSLIVA
+5610 RGMGEIGATVSLIVA

-5630 TAVVAATGR
+5630 TAVVAANGQ
-5639 WELSTDKLPEG
+5639 WELSTDQLPEG
-5650 TYDISLVIE
+5650 KYDITLSIE
-5659 DSAGNRW
+5659 DNAGNRK
-5666 EDVREIF
+5666 EEVHEIF

-5706 IITDSEGNTYTLT
+5706 IITDSNGNTYTLT

-5991 ESATHLRTEPSA
+5991 ESATHLRTVPSA
-6003 AEESVVKVTA
+6003 AEESVVKETA

-6099 SVDHSSADIVNAMNV
+6099 SVDHSSADIVNAMNA

>member
-247 AESNSGSKDDSITN
+247 TESNSGSKDDSITN

-625 DTIAPV
+625 DTVAPV
-631 PPTVSLEDYVVLP
+631 PPTVSLEDFVVLP

-1034 SGISDDNLTNIVKPT
+1034 SGVSDDNLTNIVKPT

-1063 VWDAMSDTQIGVA
+1063 VWDAASDTQIGVA

-1108 NKANSAIFDFTIDT
+1108 NKANSAVFDFTIDT

-1201 TVKVEDKAGNTNYS
+1201 TVKVEDKAGNTSYS

-1277 PGVAGSW
+1277 LGVAGSW

-1381 TGGWT
+1381 TGGWS
-1386 FTPPTS
+1386 FTPTGA

-1435 SGIPDDNLTNNV
+1435 SGIPNDNLTNNV

-1479 TPGVWD
+1479 TPGAWD

-1498 LTVEATDEAGNKA
+1498 LTVEATDKAGNKT
-1511 TQTLD
+1511 TQELD

-2119 LLSEPTIVLDNTDDS
+2119 LLSEPTIVLDSTDDS
-2134 GTKGDHLTNVNKPT
+2134 GTKGDNLTNVNKPT

-2317 IDTTLSTPVIVL
+2317 IDTTLSVPVIVL
-2329 DSADDSGVHGDN
+2329 NSADDTGVQGDN
-2341 MTNHTQP
+2341 MTNSTQP

-2374 FDATKDAGGWTFTPT
+2374 FDATKGTGGWSFTPT

-2435 GIPDD
+2435 GIPND

-2452 TVPTDVNV
+2452 KVPMDVN
-2460 VRLSIDGGKTW
+2460 
-2471 FNATQS
+2471 
-2477 ATPGVWDYIWPDD
+2477 
-2490 VADGGYTLTVEAT
+2490 E
-2503 DEAGNKATQT
+2503 
-2513 LDFTIDTTL
+2513 
-2522 SVPTLSLDSADDSG
+2522 
-2536 IAGDNITNVKTPGF
+2536 
-2550 TLNNIDTDV
+2550 
-2559 SRVIVEVMHNG
+2559 
-2570 IKQEV
+2570 
-2575 PLVQTGGQ
+2575 
-2583 WRFAPT
+2583 
-2589 SDWADG
+2589 
-2595 DYILTVKVEDRA
+2595 
-2607 GNVKQSAPLTVT
+2607 
-2619 VDTHIAIDRI
+2619 
-2629 ELVNDSGIPGDNLTN
+2629 
-2644 EARPHFQV
+2644 
-2652 TVPADVNGVRL
+2652 
-2663 SIDGGKTW
+2663 
-2671 FDATQSATS
+2671 
-2680 GVWDYTWLT
+2680 
-2689 NVANGPHTLM
+2689 
-2699 VEASDKA
+2699 
-2706 GNKTTQK
+2706 
-2713 LDFTIDT
+2713 
-2720 ILSEP
+2720 
-2725 TITLDSAD
+2725 
-2733 DSAAGDNITNVKM
+2733 
-2746 PGFTLGNIDAD
+2746 
-2757 VTKVVVTVAHDGKN
+2757 
-2771 QQIELIKNGGVW
+2771 
-2783 RFTPGA
+2783 
-2789 AWTDGDYTLTV
+2789 
-2800 KVEDKAGNTNYSAP
+2800 
-2814 LTVTI
+2814 
-2819 DTQTSID
+2819 
-2826 RIELLNDTG
+2826 
-2835 IVGDNL
+2835 
-2841 TNEARP
+2841 
-2847 QFHITVPTDVNSVQL
+2847 
-2862 SLDGGINWV
+2862 
-2871 NATLTSDG
+2871 
-2879 VWEYIWPTDLVENT
+2879 
-2893 YTLTVKATDVAG
+2893 
-2905 NTATETLNFII
+2905 
-2916 DTTLST
+2916 
-2922 PTITLDSADDS
+2922 
-2933 GTANDNKTNVK
+2933 
-2944 TPGFIIGGID
+2944 
-2954 SDVTQVVVQVMRD
+2954 
-2967 GHSEEVELTQ
+2967 
-2977 TNGQWRFVPGSAWT
+2977 
-2991 DGDYT
+2991 
-2996 LTVTVKDEAGNIRHS
+2996 
-3011 APLTVTIDTQITI
+3011 
-3024 DHIELVNDSGIPDD
+3024 
-3038 NLTNNVRPHFQVT
+3038 
-3051 VPTDVNVVRLSID
+3051 VRLSID

-3101 DKAGNK
+3101 DKAGNQ
-3107 TTQQLDFIIDTLL
+3107 TTQKLDFIIDTLL
-3120 SEPTIVLDNTDDSGT
+3120 SEPTIVLDSTDDSGT
-3135 KGDNLTNVNKP
+3135 KGDNLTNANKP
-3146 TFLLGN
+3146 TFILGN

-3158 YVTVEVQH
+3158 YVTVEVQY

-3320 STPTIAMD
+3320 STPTITMD

-3352 IDADAHSVILRITQG
+3352 IDSDAQSVILRITQG

-3412 PLVVTVDTQTS
+3412 PLIVTVDTQTS

-3462 IDGGANWVSATQG
+3462 IDGGANWVSAAQG

-3621 AIDRIELVNDSGV
+3621 AIDHIELVNDSGV

-3718 LLTPTIELAPD
+3718 LMTPTIELAPD

-3843 NHDRPVFDIHQV
+3843 NHDRPVFDIRQV

-4529 NITSVTTPRF
+4529 NITSVTKPRF

-4548 DTVVIRINGVSYSV
+4548 DTVVIRINGVSYPV

-4828 NNKTPTLIGS
+4828 NNKTPTLVGN
-4838 TLPNT
+4838 TLPNA

-4970 YELTFKVED
+4970 YVLTFKVED

-5301 ITNHNKPVL
+5301 ITSHNKPVL

-5376 DTSTFIDNPAMVAGS
+5376 DTSTFIDNPVMMAGS

-5406 PTFSIFGEM
+5406 PAFSIYGEM

-5474 DTFNTTPVAIDSIGG
+5474 DTLNTTPVAIDSIGG

-5531 VGEVWVNEKGHWQMP
+5531 VGEVWVNDKGHWQMP

-5573 KYSIWVDTHIKVFTS
+5573 KYSIWVDTHIQVFTS

-5595 SSKTEWWSNSDLITM
+5595 SSKTDWWSNSSTITM
-5610 RGTGEIGATVSLIVA
+5610 RGMGEIGATVSLIVA

-5630 TAVVAATGR
+5630 TAVVAANGQ
-5639 WELSTDKLPEG
+5639 WELSTDQLPEG
-5650 TYDISLVIE
+5650 KYDITLSIE
-5659 DSAGNRW
+5659 DNAGNRK
-5666 EDVREIF
+5666 EEVHEIF

-5706 IITDSEGNTYTLT
+5706 IITDSNGNTYTLT

-5752 VPLDIMKEV
+5752 VSLDIMKEV

-5872 ASDSDNVTNHTQPKF
+5872 VSDSDNVTNHTQPKF

-5910 IYQATQGADGWT
+5910 TYQATQGADGWT
-5922 FTPPAAWNDGN
+5922 FTPPAAWNDGT

-5991 ESATHLRTEPSA
+5991 ESATHLRTVPSA
-6003 AEESVVKVTA
+6003 AEESVVKETA

-6099 SVDHSSADIVNAMNV
+6099 SVDHSSADIVNAMNA

>member
-37 MNITTPRGSVI
+37 MNITTPHGSVI

-115 EELKKQLDDAENAKK
+115 EELKKQLDEAENAKK

-442 SSDSGIKNDNITNS
+442 SSDSGIKNDSITNS

-541 NDSGIVGDNV
+541 DDSGIVGDNV

-594 TSDSVEGINNLT
+594 TSDSVEGVNNLT

-616 KDFSFSYVI
+616 KDFSFSYII
-625 DTIAPV
+625 DTVAPV
-631 PPTVSLEDYVVLP
+631 PPTVSLEDFVVLP

-1063 VWDAMSDTQIGVA
+1063 VWDAASDTQIGVA

-1108 NKANSAIFDFTIDT
+1108 NKANSAVFDFTIDT

-1184 SWLFIP
+1184 SWLFTP

-1330 DSADDTGIQGDNMTN
+1330 NSADDTGVQGDNMTN

-1435 SGIPDDNLTNNV
+1435 SGIPNDNLTNNV

-1466 DGGKTWFNATQSA
+1466 DGGKTWFNATQNA

-1498 LTVEATDEAGNKA
+1498 LTVEATDEAGNKT

-1562 VIVEVMHNGI
+1562 VTVEVMHNGI

-1675 TQSATSGVW
+1675 TQSATPGVW

-1706 AGNKTTQKLDFT
+1706 AGNKTTQKLDFI
-1718 IDTILSEPTITLD
+1718 IDTMLSEPTITLD

-2019 DTQIT
+2019 DTQIA

-2039 NLTNNVRPHFQV
+2039 NLTN
-2051 TVPTDVNV
+2051 
-2059 VRLSIDGGKTWFNA
+2059 
-2073 TQSAT
+2073 
-2078 PGVWDYTW
+2078 
-2086 LADVGEGKHTL
+2086 
-2097 TVEATDKAGNK
+2097 EA
-2108 TTQQLDFIIDT
+2108 
-2119 LLSEPTIVLDNTDDS
+2119 
-2134 GTKGDHLTNVNKPT
+2134 
-2148 FLLGNIDADARYV
+2148 
-2161 TVEVQHGGTKEVL
+2161 
-2174 TATKD
+2174 
-2179 ATGNWS
+2179 
-2185 VTPTGTWADGD
+2185 
-2196 YTLTVRVE
+2196 
-2204 DEAGNEKHSA
+2204 
-2214 SLTVTVDTQITIDV
+2214 
-2228 IELVNDNGIPGDNM
+2228 
-2242 TNDAHP
+2242 
-2248 QFRVTVPGDVN
+2248 
-2259 EVSLSIDGGVT
+2259 
-2270 WVKATQSATP
+2270 
-2280 GVWNYTWPGTVPDG
+2280 
-2294 DYTLNVKATDNAGN
+2294 
-2308 TVTETLHFT
+2308 
-2317 IDTTLSTPVIVL
+2317 
-2329 DSADDSGVHGDN
+2329 
-2341 MTNHTQP
+2341 
-2348 TFALQHIDDD
+2348 
-2358 AVRVTVSVE
+2358 
-2367 HGGVTTT
+2367 
-2374 FDATKDAGGWTFTPT
+2374 
-2389 GAWAD
+2389 
-2394 GDYTLSVS
+2394 
-2402 VEDKAGN
+2402 
-2409 TSHSASLTVTV
+2409 
-2420 DTQIAIN
+2420 
-2427 NIELVNDS
+2427 
-2435 GIPDD
+2435 
-2440 NLTNNVRPHFQV
+2440 
-2452 TVPTDVNV
+2452 
-2460 VRLSIDGGKTW
+2460 
-2471 FNATQS
+2471 
-2477 ATPGVWDYIWPDD
+2477 
-2490 VADGGYTLTVEAT
+2490 
-2503 DEAGNKATQT
+2503 
-2513 LDFTIDTTL
+2513 
-2522 SVPTLSLDSADDSG
+2522 
-2536 IAGDNITNVKTPGF
+2536 
-2550 TLNNIDTDV
+2550 
-2559 SRVIVEVMHNG
+2559 
-2570 IKQEV
+2570 
-2575 PLVQTGGQ
+2575 
-2583 WRFAPT
+2583 
-2589 SDWADG
+2589 
-2595 DYILTVKVEDRA
+2595 
-2607 GNVKQSAPLTVT
+2607 
-2619 VDTHIAIDRI
+2619 
-2629 ELVNDSGIPGDNLTN
+2629 
-2644 EARPHFQV
+2644 
-2652 TVPADVNGVRL
+2652 
-2663 SIDGGKTW
+2663 
-2671 FDATQSATS
+2671 
-2680 GVWDYTWLT
+2680 
-2689 NVANGPHTLM
+2689 
-2699 VEASDKA
+2699 
-2706 GNKTTQK
+2706 
-2713 LDFTIDT
+2713 
-2720 ILSEP
+2720 
-2725 TITLDSAD
+2725 
-2733 DSAAGDNITNVKM
+2733 
-2746 PGFTLGNIDAD
+2746 
-2757 VTKVVVTVAHDGKN
+2757 
-2771 QQIELIKNGGVW
+2771 
-2783 RFTPGA
+2783 
-2789 AWTDGDYTLTV
+2789 
-2800 KVEDKAGNTNYSAP
+2800 
-2814 LTVTI
+2814 
-2819 DTQTSID
+2819 
-2826 RIELLNDTG
+2826 
-2835 IVGDNL
+2835 
-2841 TNEARP
+2841 
-2847 QFHITVPTDVNSVQL
+2847 
-2862 SLDGGINWV
+2862 
-2871 NATLTSDG
+2871 
-2879 VWEYIWPTDLVENT
+2879 
-2893 YTLTVKATDVAG
+2893 
-2905 NTATETLNFII
+2905 
-2916 DTTLST
+2916 
-2922 PTITLDSADDS
+2922 
-2933 GTANDNKTNVK
+2933 
-2944 TPGFIIGGID
+2944 
-2954 SDVTQVVVQVMRD
+2954 
-2967 GHSEEVELTQ
+2967 
-2977 TNGQWRFVPGSAWT
+2977 
-2991 DGDYT
+2991 
-2996 LTVTVKDEAGNIRHS
+2996 
-3011 APLTVTIDTQITI
+3011 
-3024 DHIELVNDSGIPDD
+3024 
-3038 NLTNNVRPHFQVT
+3038 RPHFQVT

-3174 ATKGA
+3174 ATKDA
-3179 TGIWSV
+3179 TGNWSV

-3200 RVEDDAGNVKYSAPL
+3200 RVEDEAGNEKHSASL

-3223 TIDVIELVND
+3223 TIDAIELVND
-3233 NGIPGDNLTNDV
+3233 NGIPGDNMTNDAH
-3245 RPHFRVTVPG
+3245 PQFRVTVPG
-3255 DVNEVRLSIDGGN
+3255 DVNEVSLSIDGGV
-3268 TWVRA
+3268 TWVKA
-3273 TQGTAGIWDYT
+3273 TQSATPGVWNYT
-3284 WPKDVTDGLHTLTVE
+3284 WPGTVPDG
-3299 ATDKAGNKTTQTLD
+3299 D
-3313 FTIDTRL
+3313 
-3320 STPTIAMD
+3320 
-3328 SRDDTGAIGDHI
+3328 
-3340 TSVKRPGFTIGN
+3340 
-3352 IDADAHSVILRITQG
+3352 
-3367 GNSQEV
+3367 
-3373 TLTQVGGQWRFTPDA
+3373 
-3388 DWADGSY
+3388 Y
-3395 TLTVEVTD
+3395 TLNVKATD
-3403 NAGNVRQST
+3403 NAGNT
-3412 PLVVTVDTQTS
+3412 VTE
-3423 ITDITLVNDHG
+3423 TLHF
-3434 VPDDNLTNST
+3434 T
-3444 RPQFE
+3444 
-3449 ITVPADVNSVQLS
+3449 
-3462 IDGGANWVSATQG
+3462 
-3475 IEGVW
+3475 
-3480 GYTWPT
+3480 
-3486 DMGDGKHTLTVMVTD
+3486 
-3501 RAGNTATQTLEF
+3501 
-3513 FIDTRLSTPTIA
+3513 IDTTLSTPVIV
-3525 LDSTDDTG
+3525 LDSADDTG
-3533 TPGDDMT
+3533 IQGDNMT
-3540 NRTRPTFILQNID
+3540 NRTQPTFNLQHID
-3553 SDVINVTVSVTH
+3553 DDAVRVTVSVEH
-3565 NGTTTSFTATQGAGG
+3565 GGVTTTFDATKGVGG
-3580 WSFTPP
+3580 WTFTPP
-3586 APWGDGDYTLTV
+3586 TSWGAGDYTLSV
-3598 TVEDRAGNTRPST
+3598 SVEDKAGNTSHSAS
-3611 PLTVTVDTQI
+3611 LTVTVDTQI
-3621 AIDRIELVNDSGV
+3621 AINNIELVNDSGI
-3634 PGDNVTKHV
+3634 PDDNLTNNV

-3684 PTDMPEGQHTLTVEV
+3684 PTDMPEGQHTLIVEV
-3699 TDGAGNKMTETL
+3699 TDGAGNKMTGTL
-3711 NFTIDIT
+3711 DFTIDIT

-3740 TSVTQPVFV
+3740 TSVTQPIFV

-3843 NHDRPVFDIHQV
+3843 NHDRPVFDIRQV

-3915 FEVRI
+3915 LEVRI

-3953 VPGDVVQV
+3953 VPGDVIQV

-4186 LPDGQHTL
+4186 LPDGKHTL

-4304 TSAELRI
+4304 TSAELQI

-4529 NITSVTTPRF
+4529 NITSVTKPRF

-4548 DTVVIRINGVSYSV
+4548 DTVVIRINGVSYPV

-4621 GNSNSDNLTNKQNP
+4621 GSSNSDNLTNKQNP

-4661 KQTITV
+4661 KHTITV

-4721 SIDDQHEATSLR
+4721 SIDDQYEATSLR
-4733 PEFKGFAEA
+4733 PEFKGLAEA

-4828 NNKTPTLIGS
+4828 NNKTPTLVGN
-4838 TLPNT
+4838 TLPNA

-5075 DKAGNSQQKE
+5075 DKAGNSQQKD

-5301 ITNHNKPVL
+5301 ITSHNKPVL

-5406 PTFSIFGEM
+5406 PTFSISGEM

-5531 VGEVWVNEKGHWQMP
+5531 VGEVWVNDKGHWQMP

-5573 KYSIWVDTHIKVFTS
+5573 KYSIWVDTHIQVFTS

-5595 SSKTEWWSNSDLITM
+5595 SSKTDWWSNSSTITM
-5610 RGTGEIGATVSLIVA
+5610 RGMGEIGATVSLIVA

-5630 TAVVAATGR
+5630 TAVVAANGQ
-5639 WELSTDKLPEG
+5639 WELSTDQLPEG
-5650 TYDISLVIE
+5650 KYDITLSIE
-5659 DSAGNRW
+5659 DNAGNRK
-5666 EDVREIF
+5666 EEVHEIF

-5706 IITDSEGNTYTLT
+5706 IITDSNGNTYTLT

-5752 VPLDIMKEV
+5752 VPLDIMKET

-5782 KQPTFI
+5782 NQPTFI

-5872 ASDSDNVTNHTQPKF
+5872 ASDSDNVTNHNHTQPKF

-5910 IYQATQGADGWT
+5910 IYQATQDADGWT
-5922 FTPPAAWNDGN
+5922 FTPPAAWNDGT

-5947 QQSASLA
+5947 LQSASLE

-5966 SQHDDASDDATAT
+5966 SQHDDAIDDATAT

-5991 ESATHLRTEPSA
+5991 ESATHLRTVPSA
-6003 AEESVVKVTA
+6003 AEESVVKETA

-6042 ENIVNVSIMFEGEE
+6042 ENIVNVSVMFEGEE

-6079 TMDVKFIDKDNDF
+6079 TMDVKFIDKDDDF

-6099 SVDHSSADIVNAMNV
+6099 SVDHSSADIVNAMNA

>member
-115 EELKKQLDDAENAKK
+115 EELKKQLDEAENAKK

-158 SSKQIEEMLQNFLA
+158 SSKQMEEMLQEFLA

-442 SSDSGIKNDNITNS
+442 SSDSGIKNDSITNS

-541 NDSGIVGDNV
+541 DDSGIVGDNV

-594 TSDSVEGINNLT
+594 TSDSVEGVNNLT

-625 DTIAPV
+625 DTVAPV
-631 PPTVSLEDYVVLP
+631 PPTVSLEDFVVLP

-1034 SGISDDNLTNIVKPT
+1034 SGIADDNLTNIVKPT

-1108 NKANSAIFDFTIDT
+1108 NKANSAVFDFTIDT

-1184 SWLFIP
+1184 SWLFTP

-1381 TGGWT
+1381 TGGWS
-1386 FTPPTS
+1386 FTPTGA

-1435 SGIPDDNLTNNV
+1435 SGIPNDNLTNNV

-1479 TPGVWD
+1479 TPGAWD

-1498 LTVEATDEAGNKA
+1498 LTVEATDKAGNKT
-1511 TQTLD
+1511 TQELD

-1562 VIVEVMHNGI
+1562 VTVEVMHNGI

-1675 TQSATSGVW
+1675 TQSATPGVW

-1706 AGNKTTQKLDFT
+1706 AGNKTTQKLDFI
-1718 IDTILSEPTITLD
+1718 IDTMLSEPTITLD

-2019 DTQIT
+2019 DTQIA

-2039 NLTNNVRPHFQV
+2039 NLTN
-2051 TVPTDVNV
+2051 
-2059 VRLSIDGGKTWFNA
+2059 
-2073 TQSAT
+2073 
-2078 PGVWDYTW
+2078 
-2086 LADVGEGKHTL
+2086 
-2097 TVEATDKAGNK
+2097 EA
-2108 TTQQLDFIIDT
+2108 
-2119 LLSEPTIVLDNTDDS
+2119 
-2134 GTKGDHLTNVNKPT
+2134 
-2148 FLLGNIDADARYV
+2148 
-2161 TVEVQHGGTKEVL
+2161 
-2174 TATKD
+2174 
-2179 ATGNWS
+2179 
-2185 VTPTGTWADGD
+2185 
-2196 YTLTVRVE
+2196 
-2204 DEAGNEKHSA
+2204 
-2214 SLTVTVDTQITIDV
+2214 
-2228 IELVNDNGIPGDNM
+2228 
-2242 TNDAHP
+2242 
-2248 QFRVTVPGDVN
+2248 
-2259 EVSLSIDGGVT
+2259 
-2270 WVKATQSATP
+2270 
-2280 GVWNYTWPGTVPDG
+2280 
-2294 DYTLNVKATDNAGN
+2294 
-2308 TVTETLHFT
+2308 
-2317 IDTTLSTPVIVL
+2317 
-2329 DSADDSGVHGDN
+2329 
-2341 MTNHTQP
+2341 
-2348 TFALQHIDDD
+2348 
-2358 AVRVTVSVE
+2358 
-2367 HGGVTTT
+2367 
-2374 FDATKDAGGWTFTPT
+2374 
-2389 GAWAD
+2389 
-2394 GDYTLSVS
+2394 
-2402 VEDKAGN
+2402 
-2409 TSHSASLTVTV
+2409 
-2420 DTQIAIN
+2420 
-2427 NIELVNDS
+2427 
-2435 GIPDD
+2435 
-2440 NLTNNVRPHFQV
+2440 
-2452 TVPTDVNV
+2452 
-2460 VRLSIDGGKTW
+2460 
-2471 FNATQS
+2471 
-2477 ATPGVWDYIWPDD
+2477 
-2490 VADGGYTLTVEAT
+2490 
-2503 DEAGNKATQT
+2503 
-2513 LDFTIDTTL
+2513 
-2522 SVPTLSLDSADDSG
+2522 
-2536 IAGDNITNVKTPGF
+2536 
-2550 TLNNIDTDV
+2550 
-2559 SRVIVEVMHNG
+2559 
-2570 IKQEV
+2570 
-2575 PLVQTGGQ
+2575 
-2583 WRFAPT
+2583 
-2589 SDWADG
+2589 
-2595 DYILTVKVEDRA
+2595 
-2607 GNVKQSAPLTVT
+2607 
-2619 VDTHIAIDRI
+2619 
-2629 ELVNDSGIPGDNLTN
+2629 
-2644 EARPHFQV
+2644 
-2652 TVPADVNGVRL
+2652 
-2663 SIDGGKTW
+2663 
-2671 FDATQSATS
+2671 
-2680 GVWDYTWLT
+2680 
-2689 NVANGPHTLM
+2689 
-2699 VEASDKA
+2699 
-2706 GNKTTQK
+2706 
-2713 LDFTIDT
+2713 
-2720 ILSEP
+2720 
-2725 TITLDSAD
+2725 
-2733 DSAAGDNITNVKM
+2733 
-2746 PGFTLGNIDAD
+2746 
-2757 VTKVVVTVAHDGKN
+2757 
-2771 QQIELIKNGGVW
+2771 
-2783 RFTPGA
+2783 
-2789 AWTDGDYTLTV
+2789 
-2800 KVEDKAGNTNYSAP
+2800 
-2814 LTVTI
+2814 
-2819 DTQTSID
+2819 
-2826 RIELLNDTG
+2826 
-2835 IVGDNL
+2835 
-2841 TNEARP
+2841 
-2847 QFHITVPTDVNSVQL
+2847 
-2862 SLDGGINWV
+2862 
-2871 NATLTSDG
+2871 
-2879 VWEYIWPTDLVENT
+2879 
-2893 YTLTVKATDVAG
+2893 
-2905 NTATETLNFII
+2905 
-2916 DTTLST
+2916 
-2922 PTITLDSADDS
+2922 
-2933 GTANDNKTNVK
+2933 
-2944 TPGFIIGGID
+2944 
-2954 SDVTQVVVQVMRD
+2954 
-2967 GHSEEVELTQ
+2967 
-2977 TNGQWRFVPGSAWT
+2977 
-2991 DGDYT
+2991 
-2996 LTVTVKDEAGNIRHS
+2996 
-3011 APLTVTIDTQITI
+3011 
-3024 DHIELVNDSGIPDD
+3024 
-3038 NLTNNVRPHFQVT
+3038 RPHFQVT

-3174 ATKGA
+3174 ATKDATGNWSVTPTGTWADGDYTLTVRVEDEAGNEKHSASLTVTVDTQITIDAIELVNDNGIPGDNMTNDAHPQFRVTVPGDVNEVSLSIDGGVTWVKATQSATPGVWNYTWPGTVPDGDYTLNVKATDNAGNTVTETLHFTIDTTLSTPVIVLDSADDTGIQGDNMTNRTQPTFNLQHIDDDAVRVTVSVEHGGVTTTFDATKGVGGWTFTPPTSWGAGDYTLSVSVEDKAGNTSHSASLTVTVDTQIAINNIELVNDSGIPDDNLTNNVRPQFQVKVPTDVNEVRLSIDGGKTWFNATQSATPGVWDYTWLADVGEGKHTLTVEATDKAGNQTTQKLDFIIDTLLSEPTIVLDSTDDSGTKGDNLTNANKPTFLLGNIDADARYVTVEVQHGSTKEVLTATKGA

-3200 RVEDDAGNVKYSAPL
+3200 RVEDEAGNVKYSAPL

-3223 TIDVIELVND
+3223 TIDAIELVND

-3320 STPTIAMD
+3320 STPTITMD

-3352 IDADAHSVILRITQG
+3352 IDSDAQSVILRITQG

-3412 PLVVTVDTQTS
+3412 PLIVTVDTQTS

-3462 IDGGANWVSATQG
+3462 IDGGANWVSAAQG

-3486 DMGDGKHTLTVMVTD
+3486 DMGDGKHILTVMVTD

-3621 AIDRIELVNDSGV
+3621 AIDHIELVNDSGV

-3684 PTDMPEGQHTLTVEV
+3684 PTDMPEGQHTLIVEV
-3699 TDGAGNKMTETL
+3699 TDGAGNKMTGTL
-3711 NFTIDIT
+3711 DFTIDIT
-3718 LLTPTIELAPD
+3718 LLTSTIELAPD

-3740 TSVTQPVFV
+3740 TSVTQPIFV

-3843 NHDRPVFDIHQV
+3843 NHDRPVFDIRQV

-3953 VPGDVVQV
+3953 VPGDVIQV

-3999 EATDEAGNIANKDL
+3999 EATDQAGNIANKDL

-4186 LPDGQHTL
+4186 LPDGKHTL

-4304 TSAELRI
+4304 TSAELQI

-4529 NITSVTTPRF
+4529 NITSVTKPRF

-4548 DTVVIRINGVSYSV
+4548 DTVVIRINGVSYPV

-4621 GNSNSDNLTNKQNP
+4621 GSSNSDNLTNKQNP

-4661 KQTITV
+4661 KHTITV

-4721 SIDDQHEATSLR
+4721 SIDDQYEATSLR
-4733 PEFKGFAEA
+4733 PEFKGLAEA

-4828 NNKTPTLIGS
+4828 NNKTPTLVGN
-4838 TLPNT
+4838 TLPNA

-4970 YELTFKVED
+4970 YVLTFKVED

-5075 DKAGNSQQKE
+5075 DKAGNSQQKD

-5301 ITNHNKPVL
+5301 ITSHNKPVL

-5376 DTSTFIDNPAMVAGS
+5376 DTSTFIDNPVMMAGS

-5406 PTFSIFGEM
+5406 PAFSIYGEM

-5531 VGEVWVNEKGHWQMP
+5531 VGEVWVNDKGHWQMP

-5573 KYSIWVDTHIKVFTS
+5573 KYSIWVDTHIQVFTS

-5595 SSKTEWWSNSDLITM
+5595 SSKTDWWSNSSTITM
-5610 RGTGEIGATVSLIVA
+5610 RGMGEIGATVSLIVA

-5630 TAVVAATGR
+5630 TAVVAANGQ
-5639 WELSTDKLPEG
+5639 WELSTDQLPEG
-5650 TYDISLVIE
+5650 KYDITLSIE
-5659 DSAGNRW
+5659 DNAGNRK
-5666 EDVREIF
+5666 EEVHEIF

-5706 IITDSEGNTYTLT
+5706 IITDSNGNTYTLT

-5752 VPLDIMKEV
+5752 VPLDIMKET

-5782 KQPTFI
+5782 NQPTFI

-5865 AAGEDNG
+5865 AAGEGNG
-5872 ASDSDNVTNHTQPKF
+5872 ASDSDNVTNHNHTQPKF

-5922 FTPPAAWNDGN
+5922 FTPPAAWNDGT

-5947 QQSASLA
+5947 LQSASLE

-5991 ESATHLRTEPSA
+5991 ESATHLRTVPSA
-6003 AEESVVKVTA
+6003 AEESVVKETA

-6042 ENIVNVSIMFEGEE
+6042 ENIVNVSVMFEGEE

-6079 TMDVKFIDKDNDF
+6079 TMDVKFIDKDDDF

-6099 SVDHSSADIVNAMNV
+6099 SVDHSSADIVNAMNA

>member
-158 SSKQIEEMLQNFLA
+158 SSKQMEEMLQNFLA

-423 DSIITDTIAPEKP
+423 DSIITDTIPPEKP

-442 SSDSGIKNDNITNS
+442 SSDYGIKNDNITNS

-541 NDSGIVGDNV
+541 DDSGIVGDNV

-578 EVIFKAND
+578 EVVFKAND
-586 KGEWTFNF
+586 QGEWTFNF

-616 KDFSFSYVI
+616 KDFSFSYFI
-625 DTIAPV
+625 DTIAPL

-1108 NKANSAIFDFTIDT
+1108 NKANSAVFDFTIDT

-1184 SWLFIP
+1184 SWLFTP
-1190 GNTWADGSYTL
+1190 GNTWTDGSYTL

-1330 DSADDTGIQGDNMTN
+1330 NSADDTGVQGDNMTN
-1345 STQPTFALQHIDDDA
+1345 RTQPTFALQHIDDDA

-1386 FTPPTS
+1386 FTPTAS
-1392 WADGDYTLSVSVE
+1392 WTDGDYTLSVSVE

-1435 SGIPDDNLTNNV
+1435 SGIPN
-1447 RPHFQVT
+1447 
-1454 VPTDVNVVRLSI
+1454 
-1466 DGGKTWFNATQSA
+1466 
-1479 TPGVWD
+1479 
-1485 YIWPDDVADGGYT
+1485 
-1498 LTVEATDEAGNKA
+1498 
-1511 TQTLD
+1511 
-1516 FTIDTT
+1516 
-1522 LSVPTLSLDSADDS
+1522 
-1536 GIAGDNIT
+1536 
-1544 NVKTPGFT
+1544 
-1552 LNNIDTDVSR
+1552 
-1562 VIVEVMHNGI
+1562 
-1572 KQEVPLVQTGG
+1572 
-1583 QWRFAPTS
+1583 
-1591 DWADGDYILTVKVED
+1591 
-1606 RAGNVKQSAPLTVT
+1606 
-1620 VDTHIAIDRI
+1620 
-1630 ELVNDSGIPGDNL
+1630 
-1643 TNEARPHFQVTV
+1643 
-1655 PADVNGVRLS
+1655 
-1665 IDGGKTWFDA
+1665 
-1675 TQSATSGVW
+1675 
-1684 DYTWLTNVANG
+1684 
-1695 PHTLMVEASDK
+1695 
-1706 AGNKTTQKLDFT
+1706 
-1718 IDTILSEPTITLD
+1718 
-1731 SADDSAAGDNIT
+1731 
-1743 NVKMPGFTLG
+1743 
-1753 NIDADVTKVV
+1753 
-1763 VTVAHDGKNQQIE
+1763 
-1776 LIKNGGVWRFTPGA
+1776 
-1790 AWTDGDYTLTVKV
+1790 
-1803 EDKAGNTNYSAPLTV
+1803 
-1818 TIDTQT
+1818 
-1824 SIDRIEL
+1824 
-1831 LNDTGI
+1831 
-1837 VGDNLTNE
+1837 
-1845 ARPQFHIT
+1845 
-1853 VPTDVNSVQLSLDG
+1853 
-1867 GINWVNATL
+1867 
-1876 TSDGVWEYIWPTD
+1876 
-1889 LVENTY
+1889 
-1895 TLTVKATDVAG
+1895 
-1906 NTATETLNFIIDT
+1906 
-1919 TLSTPTITLDSADD
+1919 
-1933 SGTANDNKT
+1933 
-1942 NVKTPGFII
+1942 
-1951 GGIDSDVT
+1951 
-1959 QVVVQ
+1959 
-1964 VMRDGHSEEVE
+1964 
-1975 LTQTNGQWRFVPGSA
+1975 
-1990 WTDGDYTLTVTVK
+1990 
-2003 DEAGNI
+2003 
-2009 RHSAPLTVTI
+2009 
-2019 DTQIT
+2019 
-2024 IDHIELVNDS
+2024 
-2034 GIPDD
+2034 D

-2097 TVEATDKAGNK
+2097 TVEATDKAGNQ
-2108 TTQQLDFIIDT
+2108 TTQKLDFIIDT
-2119 LLSEPTIVLDNTDDS
+2119 LLSEPTIALDSTDDS
-2134 GTKGDHLTNVNKPT
+2134 GTKGDNLTNVNKPT
-2148 FLLGNIDADARYV
+2148 FILGNIDADARYV
-2161 TVEVQHGGTKEVL
+2161 TVEVQHGGT
-2174 TATKD
+2174 
-2179 ATGNWS
+2179 
-2185 VTPTGTWADGD
+2185 
-2196 YTLTVRVE
+2196 
-2204 DEAGNEKHSA
+2204 
-2214 SLTVTVDTQITIDV
+2214 
-2228 IELVNDNGIPGDNM
+2228 
-2242 TNDAHP
+2242 
-2248 QFRVTVPGDVN
+2248 
-2259 EVSLSIDGGVT
+2259 
-2270 WVKATQSATP
+2270 
-2280 GVWNYTWPGTVPDG
+2280 
-2294 DYTLNVKATDNAGN
+2294 
-2308 TVTETLHFT
+2308 
-2317 IDTTLSTPVIVL
+2317 
-2329 DSADDSGVHGDN
+2329 
-2341 MTNHTQP
+2341 
-2348 TFALQHIDDD
+2348 
-2358 AVRVTVSVE
+2358 
-2367 HGGVTTT
+2367 
-2374 FDATKDAGGWTFTPT
+2374 
-2389 GAWAD
+2389 
-2394 GDYTLSVS
+2394 
-2402 VEDKAGN
+2402 
-2409 TSHSASLTVTV
+2409 
-2420 DTQIAIN
+2420 
-2427 NIELVNDS
+2427 
-2435 GIPDD
+2435 
-2440 NLTNNVRPHFQV
+2440 
-2452 TVPTDVNV
+2452 
-2460 VRLSIDGGKTW
+2460 
-2471 FNATQS
+2471 
-2477 ATPGVWDYIWPDD
+2477 
-2490 VADGGYTLTVEAT
+2490 
-2503 DEAGNKATQT
+2503 
-2513 LDFTIDTTL
+2513 
-2522 SVPTLSLDSADDSG
+2522 
-2536 IAGDNITNVKTPGF
+2536 
-2550 TLNNIDTDV
+2550 
-2559 SRVIVEVMHNG
+2559 
-2570 IKQEV
+2570 
-2575 PLVQTGGQ
+2575 
-2583 WRFAPT
+2583 
-2589 SDWADG
+2589 
-2595 DYILTVKVEDRA
+2595 
-2607 GNVKQSAPLTVT
+2607 
-2619 VDTHIAIDRI
+2619 
-2629 ELVNDSGIPGDNLTN
+2629 
-2644 EARPHFQV
+2644 
-2652 TVPADVNGVRL
+2652 
-2663 SIDGGKTW
+2663 
-2671 FDATQSATS
+2671 
-2680 GVWDYTWLT
+2680 
-2689 NVANGPHTLM
+2689 
-2699 VEASDKA
+2699 
-2706 GNKTTQK
+2706 
-2713 LDFTIDT
+2713 
-2720 ILSEP
+2720 
-2725 TITLDSAD
+2725 
-2733 DSAAGDNITNVKM
+2733 
-2746 PGFTLGNIDAD
+2746 
-2757 VTKVVVTVAHDGKN
+2757 
-2771 QQIELIKNGGVW
+2771 
-2783 RFTPGA
+2783 
-2789 AWTDGDYTLTV
+2789 
-2800 KVEDKAGNTNYSAP
+2800 
-2814 LTVTI
+2814 
-2819 DTQTSID
+2819 
-2826 RIELLNDTG
+2826 
-2835 IVGDNL
+2835 
-2841 TNEARP
+2841 
-2847 QFHITVPTDVNSVQL
+2847 
-2862 SLDGGINWV
+2862 
-2871 NATLTSDG
+2871 
-2879 VWEYIWPTDLVENT
+2879 
-2893 YTLTVKATDVAG
+2893 
-2905 NTATETLNFII
+2905 
-2916 DTTLST
+2916 
-2922 PTITLDSADDS
+2922 
-2933 GTANDNKTNVK
+2933 
-2944 TPGFIIGGID
+2944 
-2954 SDVTQVVVQVMRD
+2954 
-2967 GHSEEVELTQ
+2967 
-2977 TNGQWRFVPGSAWT
+2977 
-2991 DGDYT
+2991 
-2996 LTVTVKDEAGNIRHS
+2996 
-3011 APLTVTIDTQITI
+3011 
-3024 DHIELVNDSGIPDD
+3024 
-3038 NLTNNVRPHFQVT
+3038 
-3051 VPTDVNVVRLSID
+3051 
-3064 GGKTW
+3064 
-3069 FNATQ
+3069 
-3074 SATPGVWDYT
+3074 
-3084 WLADVGEGKHT
+3084 
-3095 LTVEAT
+3095 
-3101 DKAGNK
+3101 
-3107 TTQQLDFIIDTLL
+3107 
-3120 SEPTIVLDNTDDSGT
+3120 
-3135 KGDNLTNVNKP
+3135 
-3146 TFLLGN
+3146 
-3152 IDADAR
+3152 
-3158 YVTVEVQH
+3158 
-3166 GGTKEVLT
+3166 GTKEVLT

-3223 TIDVIELVND
+3223 TIDDIELVND

-3273 TQGTAGIWDYT
+3273 TQGTAGTWDYT

-3320 STPTIAMD
+3320 STPTITMD

-3352 IDADAHSVILRITQG
+3352 IDSDAHSVILRITQG

-3373 TLTQVGGQWRFTPDA
+3373 TLTQAGGQWRFTPDA

-3395 TLTVEVTD
+3395 TLTVEVQD

-3412 PLVVTVDTQTS
+3412 PLIVTVDTQTS

-3462 IDGGANWVSATQG
+3462 IDGGANWVSAAQG

-3513 FIDTRLSTPTIA
+3513 SIDTRLSTPTIA

-3565 NGTTTSFTATQGAGG
+3565 NGTTTSFTATQGAAG

-3621 AIDRIELVNDSGV
+3621 AIDHIELVNDSGV

-3718 LLTPTIELAPD
+3718 LMTPTIELAPD

-3740 TSVTQPVFV
+3740 TSVTQPIFV

-3843 NHDRPVFDIHQV
+3843 NHDRPVFDIRQV

-4218 REPTIVLDPTH
+4218 QEPTIVLDPTH

-4256 SHIVVHID
+4256 SHIVVHLD

-4304 TSAELRI
+4304 TSAELKI

-4360 GVNWTPISKNA
+4360 GVNWTPVSKNA
-4371 AGQWEFTAGSAL
+4371 AGQWQFTAGSAL
-4383 PDGHYTLHVQ
+4383 SDGHYTLHVQ

-4504 TIDTIVSDPSIDLL
+4504 TIDTVVSDPRIDLL

-4529 NITSVTTPRF
+4529 NITSVTKPRF

-4548 DTVVIRINGVSYSV
+4548 DTVVIRINGVSYPV

-4621 GNSNSDNLTNKQNP
+4621 GSSNSDNLTNKQNP

-4721 SIDDQHEATSLR
+4721 SIDDQYEATSLR
-4733 PEFKGFAEA
+4733 PEFKGLAEA

-4828 NNKTPTLIGS
+4828 NNKTPTLVGN
-4838 TLPNT
+4838 TLPNA

-4953 GAGHWGVVLP
+4953 GTGHWGVVLP

-5301 ITNHNKPVL
+5301 ITSHNKPVL

-5376 DTSTFIDNPAMVAGS
+5376 DTSTFIDNPVMMAGS

-5406 PTFSIFGEM
+5406 PAFSIFGEM

-5573 KYSIWVDTHIKVFTS
+5573 KYSIWVDTHIQVFTS

-5595 SSKTEWWSNSDLITM
+5595 SSKTDWWSNSSTITM
-5610 RGTGEIGATVSLIVA
+5610 RGMGEIGATVSLIVA

-5630 TAVVAATGR
+5630 TAVVAANGQ
-5639 WELSTDKLPEG
+5639 WELSTDQLPEG
-5650 TYDISLVIE
+5650 KYDITLSIE
-5659 DSAGNRW
+5659 DNAGNRK
-5666 EDVREIF
+5666 EEVHEIF

-5706 IITDSEGNTYTLT
+5706 IITDSNGNTYTLT

-5752 VPLDIMKEV
+5752 VPLDIMKET
-5761 PVISLSPDSDSGTV
+5761 PVISLSPDSDSGTA

-5782 KQPTFI
+5782 NQPTFI

-5910 IYQATQGADGWT
+5910 TYQATQGADGWT

-5991 ESATHLRTEPSA
+5991 ESATHLRTVPSA
-6003 AEESVVKVTA
+6003 AEESVVKETA

-6042 ENIVNVSIMFEGEE
+6042 ENIVNVSVMFEGEE

-6079 TMDVKFIDKDNDF
+6079 TMDVKFIDKDDDF

-6099 SVDHSSADIVNAMNV
+6099 SVDHSSADIVNAMNA

>member
-158 SSKQIEEMLQNFLA
+158 SSKQMEEMLQEFLA

-423 DSIITDTIAPEKP
+423 DSIITDTIPPEKP

-541 NDSGIVGDNV
+541 DDSGIVGDNV

-625 DTIAPV
+625 DTIAPL

-963 IDGALIAEVR
+963 VDGALIAEVR

-1034 SGISDDNLTNIVKPT
+1034 SGIADDNLTNIVKPT

-1108 NKANSAIFDFTIDT
+1108 NKANSAVFDFTIDT

-1184 SWLFIP
+1184 SWLFTP

-1201 TVKVEDKAGNTNYS
+1201 TVKVEDKAGNTSYS

-1330 DSADDTGIQGDNMTN
+1330 NSADDTGVQGDNMTN
-1345 STQPTFALQHIDDDA
+1345 RTQPTFALQHIDDDA

-1386 FTPPTS
+1386 FTPTGA

-1466 DGGKTWFNATQSA
+1466 DGGKTWVTAAQKA
-1479 TPGVWD
+1479 AGVWE
-1485 YIWPDDVADGGYT
+1485 YIWPDDVTDGSHT

-1544 NVKTPGFT
+1544 SVKTPGFT

-1630 ELVNDSGIPGDNL
+1630 ELVNDSGIPDDNL

-1684 DYTWLTNVANG
+1684 DYTWLTNVASG
-1695 PHTLMVEASDK
+1695 PHTLMVEATDK
-1706 AGNKTTQKLDFT
+1706 AGNKTTQKLDFI
-1718 IDTILSEPTITLD
+1718 IDTLLSEPTITLD

-1790 AWTDGDYTLTVKV
+1790 AWSDGDYTLTVKV

-2019 DTQIT
+2019 DTQIA

-2108 TTQQLDFIIDT
+2108 TTQKLDFIIDT
-2119 LLSEPTIVLDNTDDS
+2119 LLSEPTIVLDSTDDS
-2134 GTKGDHLTNVNKPT
+2134 GTKGDNLTNVNKPT

-2204 DEAGNEKHSA
+2204 DDAGNVKYSA

-2228 IELVNDNGIPGDNM
+2228 IELVNDSGTRGDNL
-2242 TNDAHP
+2242 TNDANPH
-2248 QFRVTVPGDVN
+2248 FRITVPGDVN

-2270 WVKATQSATP
+2270 WVKATQSVTP

-2341 MTNHTQP
+2341 MTNRTQP
-2348 TFALQHIDDD
+2348 TFALQQIDDD

-2374 FDATKDAGGWTFTPT
+2374 FDATKGTGGWTFTPT

-2477 ATPGVWDYIWPDD
+2477 ATPGVWDY
-2490 VADGGYTLTVEAT
+2490 
-2503 DEAGNKATQT
+2503 
-2513 LDFTIDTTL
+2513 
-2522 SVPTLSLDSADDSG
+2522 
-2536 IAGDNITNVKTPGF
+2536 
-2550 TLNNIDTDV
+2550 
-2559 SRVIVEVMHNG
+2559 
-2570 IKQEV
+2570 
-2575 PLVQTGGQ
+2575 
-2583 WRFAPT
+2583 
-2589 SDWADG
+2589 
-2595 DYILTVKVEDRA
+2595 
-2607 GNVKQSAPLTVT
+2607 
-2619 VDTHIAIDRI
+2619 
-2629 ELVNDSGIPGDNLTN
+2629 
-2644 EARPHFQV
+2644 
-2652 TVPADVNGVRL
+2652 
-2663 SIDGGKTW
+2663 
-2671 FDATQSATS
+2671 
-2680 GVWDYTWLT
+2680 
-2689 NVANGPHTLM
+2689 
-2699 VEASDKA
+2699 
-2706 GNKTTQK
+2706 
-2713 LDFTIDT
+2713 
-2720 ILSEP
+2720 
-2725 TITLDSAD
+2725 
-2733 DSAAGDNITNVKM
+2733 
-2746 PGFTLGNIDAD
+2746 
-2757 VTKVVVTVAHDGKN
+2757 
-2771 QQIELIKNGGVW
+2771 
-2783 RFTPGA
+2783 
-2789 AWTDGDYTLTV
+2789 
-2800 KVEDKAGNTNYSAP
+2800 
-2814 LTVTI
+2814 
-2819 DTQTSID
+2819 
-2826 RIELLNDTG
+2826 
-2835 IVGDNL
+2835 
-2841 TNEARP
+2841 
-2847 QFHITVPTDVNSVQL
+2847 
-2862 SLDGGINWV
+2862 
-2871 NATLTSDG
+2871 
-2879 VWEYIWPTDLVENT
+2879 
-2893 YTLTVKATDVAG
+2893 
-2905 NTATETLNFII
+2905 
-2916 DTTLST
+2916 
-2922 PTITLDSADDS
+2922 
-2933 GTANDNKTNVK
+2933 
-2944 TPGFIIGGID
+2944 
-2954 SDVTQVVVQVMRD
+2954 
-2967 GHSEEVELTQ
+2967 
-2977 TNGQWRFVPGSAWT
+2977 
-2991 DGDYT
+2991 
-2996 LTVTVKDEAGNIRHS
+2996 
-3011 APLTVTIDTQITI
+3011 
-3024 DHIELVNDSGIPDD
+3024 
-3038 NLTNNVRPHFQVT
+3038 
-3051 VPTDVNVVRLSID
+3051 
-3064 GGKTW
+3064 
-3069 FNATQ
+3069 
-3074 SATPGVWDYT
+3074 T

-3101 DKAGNK
+3101 DKAGNQ

-3395 TLTVEVTD
+3395 TLTVEVQD

-3462 IDGGANWVSATQG
+3462 IDGGANWVSAAQG

-3621 AIDRIELVNDSGV
+3621 AIDHIELVNDSGV

-3684 PTDMPEGQHTLTVEV
+3684 PTDMPEGQHTLIVEV
-3699 TDGAGNKMTETL
+3699 TDGAGNKMTGTL
-3711 NFTIDIT
+3711 DFTIDIT

-3740 TSVTQPVFV
+3740 TSVTQPIFV

-3843 NHDRPVFDIHQV
+3843 NHDRPVFDIRQV

-3915 FEVRI
+3915 LEVRI

-4067 GHDYNATKV
+4067 GHDYNAIKV

-4155 THVRVKIDNAA
+4155 TQVRVKIDNAA

-4304 TSAELRI
+4304 TSAELKI

-4360 GVNWTPISKNA
+4360 GVNWTPVSKNA
-4371 AGQWEFTAGSAL
+4371 AGQWQFTAGSAL
-4383 PDGHYTLHVQ
+4383 SDGHYTLHVQ

-4504 TIDTIVSDPSIDLL
+4504 TIDTVVSDPRIDLL

-4529 NITSVTTPRF
+4529 NITSVTKPRF

-4548 DTVVIRINGVSYSV
+4548 DTVVIRINGVSYPV

-4621 GNSNSDNLTNKQNP
+4621 GSSNSDNLTNKQNP

-4661 KQTITV
+4661 KHTITV

-4721 SIDDQHEATSLR
+4721 SIDDQYEATSLR
-4733 PEFKGFAEA
+4733 PEFKGLAEA

-4828 NNKTPTLIGS
+4828 NNKTPTLVGN
-4838 TLPNT
+4838 TLPNA

-5075 DKAGNSQQKE
+5075 DKAGNSQQKD

-5249 QDDGTFNIH
+5249 QDDGKFNIH

-5301 ITNHNKPVL
+5301 ITSHNKPVL

-5376 DTSTFIDNPAMVAGS
+5376 DTSTFIDNPVMMAGS

-5406 PTFSIFGEM
+5406 PAFSIFGEM

-5531 VGEVWVNEKGHWQMP
+5531 VGEVWVNDKGHWQMP

-5573 KYSIWVDTHIKVFTS
+5573 KYSIWVDTHIQVFTS

-5595 SSKTEWWSNSDLITM
+5595 SSKTDWWSNSSTITM
-5610 RGTGEIGATVSLIVA
+5610 RGMGEIGATVSLIVA

-5630 TAVVAATGR
+5630 TAVVAANGQ
-5639 WELSTDKLPEG
+5639 WELSTDQLPEG
-5650 TYDISLVIE
+5650 KYDITLSIE
-5659 DSAGNRW
+5659 DNAGNRK
-5666 EDVREIF
+5666 EEVHEIF

-5706 IITDSEGNTYTLT
+5706 IITDSNGNTYTLT

-5752 VPLDIMKEV
+5752 VSLDIMKET
-5761 PVISLSPDSDSGTV
+5761 PVISLSPDSDSGTA

-5782 KQPTFI
+5782 NQPTFI

-5872 ASDSDNVTNHTQPKF
+5872 ASDSDNVTNHNHTQPKF

-5910 IYQATQGADGWT
+5910 TYQATQGADGWT

-5947 QQSASLA
+5947 QQSALLE

-5991 ESATHLRTEPSA
+5991 ESDTHLRTVPSA
-6003 AEESVVKVTA
+6003 AEESVVKETA

-6042 ENIVNVSIMFEGEE
+6042 ENIVNVSVMFEGEE

-6079 TMDVKFIDKDNDF
+6079 TMDVKFIDKDDDF

-6099 SVDHSSADIVNAMNV
+6099 SVDHSSADIVNAMNA

>member
-158 SSKQIEEMLQNFLA
+158 SSKQMEEMLQEFLA

-423 DSIITDTIAPEKP
+423 DSIITDTIPPEKP

-541 NDSGIVGDNV
+541 DDSGIVGDNV

-578 EVIFKAND
+578 EVVFKAND
-586 KGEWTFNF
+586 QGEWTFNF

-963 IDGALIAEVR
+963 VDGALIAEVR

-1034 SGISDDNLTNIVKPT
+1034 SGIADDNLTNIVKPT

-1063 VWDAMSDTQIGVA
+1063 VWDAASDTQIGVA

-1108 NKANSAIFDFTIDT
+1108 NKANSAVFDFTIDT

-1184 SWLFIP
+1184 SWLFTP

-1381 TGGWT
+1381 TGGWS
-1386 FTPPTS
+1386 FTPTGA

-1435 SGIPDDNLTNNV
+1435 SGIPNDNLTNNV
-1447 RPHFQVT
+1447 RPQFQVT

-1466 DGGKTWFNATQSA
+1466 DGGKTWFNATQGA
-1479 TPGVWD
+1479 TPGAWD

-1498 LTVEATDEAGNKA
+1498 LTVEATDKAGNQT
-1511 TQTLD
+1511 TQELD

-1591 DWADGDYILTVKVED
+1591 DWGDGDYILTVKVED

-1706 AGNKTTQKLDFT
+1706 AGNKTTQKLDFI
-1718 IDTILSEPTITLD
+1718 IDTMLSEPTITLD

-1906 NTATETLNFIIDT
+1906 NTATETLNFTIDT

-1942 NVKTPGFII
+1942 NVKTPGFVI

-2009 RHSAPLTVTI
+2009 RHSAPLKVTV
-2019 DTQIT
+2019 DTQIG
-2024 IDHIELVNDS
+2024 IDNIELVNDS
-2034 GIPDD
+2034 GIPND
-2039 NLTNNVRPHFQV
+2039 NLTNNVRPQFQV

-2086 LADVGEGKHTL
+2086 LTDVANGSHTL
-2097 TVEATDKAGNK
+2097 TVEATDAAGNK
-2108 TTQQLDFIIDT
+2108 ATQNLEFNIDT
-2119 LLSEPTIVLDNTDDS
+2119 LLSEPTIALDSTDDS
-2134 GTKGDHLTNVNKPT
+2134 GTKGDNLTNVNKPT
-2148 FLLGNIDADARYV
+2148 FILGNIDADARYV

-2174 TATKD
+2174 TATKG
-2179 ATGNWS
+2179 ATGIWS
-2185 VTPTGTWADGD
+2185 VTPTGMWADGSH
-2196 YTLTVRVE
+2196 TLTVRVE
-2204 DEAGNEKHSA
+2204 DEAGNVKYSVP
-2214 SLTVTVDTQITIDV
+2214 LTITVDTQITIDD
-2228 IELVNDNGIPGDNM
+2228 IELVNDSGTKGDNL
-2242 TNDAHP
+2242 TNDANPH
-2248 QFRVTVPGDVN
+2248 FRITVPGDVN

-2270 WVKATQSATP
+2270 WVKAMQSSTS
-2280 GVWNYTWPGTVPDG
+2280 GVWNYTWPKTLADD
-2294 DYTLNVKATDNAGN
+2294 DYTLTVKATDNAGN
-2308 TVTETLHFT
+2308 TVTRTLDFT

-2329 DSADDSGVHGDN
+2329 DSADDTGIQGDN
-2341 MTNHTQP
+2341 MTNRTQP
-2348 TFALQHIDDD
+2348 TFNLQHIDDD

-2374 FDATKDAGGWTFTPT
+2374 FDVTKDAGGWSFTPPT
-2389 GAWAD
+2389 SWGA

-2440 NLTNNVRPHFQV
+2440 NLTNNVRPQFQV
-2452 TVPTDVNV
+2452 KVPTDVN
-2460 VRLSIDGGKTW
+2460 
-2471 FNATQS
+2471 
-2477 ATPGVWDYIWPDD
+2477 
-2490 VADGGYTLTVEAT
+2490 E
-2503 DEAGNKATQT
+2503 
-2513 LDFTIDTTL
+2513 
-2522 SVPTLSLDSADDSG
+2522 
-2536 IAGDNITNVKTPGF
+2536 
-2550 TLNNIDTDV
+2550 
-2559 SRVIVEVMHNG
+2559 
-2570 IKQEV
+2570 
-2575 PLVQTGGQ
+2575 
-2583 WRFAPT
+2583 
-2589 SDWADG
+2589 
-2595 DYILTVKVEDRA
+2595 
-2607 GNVKQSAPLTVT
+2607 
-2619 VDTHIAIDRI
+2619 
-2629 ELVNDSGIPGDNLTN
+2629 
-2644 EARPHFQV
+2644 
-2652 TVPADVNGVRL
+2652 
-2663 SIDGGKTW
+2663 
-2671 FDATQSATS
+2671 
-2680 GVWDYTWLT
+2680 
-2689 NVANGPHTLM
+2689 
-2699 VEASDKA
+2699 
-2706 GNKTTQK
+2706 
-2713 LDFTIDT
+2713 
-2720 ILSEP
+2720 
-2725 TITLDSAD
+2725 
-2733 DSAAGDNITNVKM
+2733 
-2746 PGFTLGNIDAD
+2746 
-2757 VTKVVVTVAHDGKN
+2757 
-2771 QQIELIKNGGVW
+2771 
-2783 RFTPGA
+2783 
-2789 AWTDGDYTLTV
+2789 
-2800 KVEDKAGNTNYSAP
+2800 
-2814 LTVTI
+2814 
-2819 DTQTSID
+2819 
-2826 RIELLNDTG
+2826 
-2835 IVGDNL
+2835 
-2841 TNEARP
+2841 
-2847 QFHITVPTDVNSVQL
+2847 
-2862 SLDGGINWV
+2862 
-2871 NATLTSDG
+2871 
-2879 VWEYIWPTDLVENT
+2879 
-2893 YTLTVKATDVAG
+2893 
-2905 NTATETLNFII
+2905 
-2916 DTTLST
+2916 
-2922 PTITLDSADDS
+2922 
-2933 GTANDNKTNVK
+2933 
-2944 TPGFIIGGID
+2944 
-2954 SDVTQVVVQVMRD
+2954 
-2967 GHSEEVELTQ
+2967 
-2977 TNGQWRFVPGSAWT
+2977 
-2991 DGDYT
+2991 
-2996 LTVTVKDEAGNIRHS
+2996 
-3011 APLTVTIDTQITI
+3011 
-3024 DHIELVNDSGIPDD
+3024 
-3038 NLTNNVRPHFQVT
+3038 
-3051 VPTDVNVVRLSID
+3051 VRLSID

-3101 DKAGNK
+3101 DKAGNQ
-3107 TTQQLDFIIDTLL
+3107 TTQKLDFIIDTLL
-3120 SEPTIVLDNTDDSGT
+3120 SEPTIALDSTDDSGT
-3135 KGDNLTNVNKP
+3135 KGDNLTSVNKP
-3146 TFLLGN
+3146 TFILGN

-3185 TPTGTWADGDYTLTV
+3185 TPTGMWADGSHTLTV

-3215 TVTVDTQI
+3215 TVTVDTHI
-3223 TIDVIELVND
+3223 AIDDIELVND

-3299 ATDKAGNKTTQTLD
+3299 ATDKAGNQTTQTLD

-3395 TLTVEVTD
+3395 TLTVEVQD

-3412 PLVVTVDTQTS
+3412 PLIVTVDTQTS

-3462 IDGGANWVSATQG
+3462 IDGGANWVSAAQG

-3817 IDGTLTTPVIELA
+3817 IDGSLTTPVIELA

-3843 NHDRPVFDIHQV
+3843 KHDRPVFDIRQV

-3915 FEVRI
+3915 LEVRI

-3953 VPGDVVQV
+3953 VPGDVIQV

-3985 SPNTLVDGTYTLRV
+3985 TPNTLVDGTYTLRV
-3999 EATDEAGNIANKDL
+3999 EATDQAGNIANKDL

-4304 TSAELRI
+4304 TSAELKI

-4360 GVNWTPISKNA
+4360 GVNWTPVSKNA
-4371 AGQWEFTAGSAL
+4371 AGQWQFTAGSAL
-4383 PDGHYTLHVQ
+4383 SDGHYTLHVQ

-4504 TIDTIVSDPSIDLL
+4504 TIDTVVSDPRIDLL

-4529 NITSVTTPRF
+4529 NITSVTKPRF

-4548 DTVVIRINGVSYSV
+4548 DTVVIRINGVSYPV

-4621 GNSNSDNLTNKQNP
+4621 GSSNSDNLTNKQNP

-4661 KQTITV
+4661 KHTITV

-4721 SIDDQHEATSLR
+4721 SIDDQYEATSLR
-4733 PEFKGFAEA
+4733 PEFKGLAEA

-4748 QWDGKVVGSA
+4748 PV
-4758 NANANGEWSWT
+4758 
-4769 PPSVL
+4769 
-4774 APGSYVVSIVAKDKA
+4774 SYTHLRAHETCA
-4789 GNESSQVDF
+4789 QVDF

-4828 NNKTPTLIGS
+4828 NNKTPTLVGN
-4838 TLPNT
+4838 TLPNA

-4953 GAGHWGVVLP
+4953 GTGHWGVVLP

-5075 DKAGNSQQKE
+5075 DKAGNSQQKD

-5249 QDDGTFNIH
+5249 QDDGKFNIH

-5301 ITNHNKPVL
+5301 ITSHNKPVL

-5376 DTSTFIDNPAMVAGS
+5376 DTSTFIDNPVMMAGS

-5406 PTFSIFGEM
+5406 PAFSIFGEM

-5531 VGEVWVNEKGHWQMP
+5531 VGEVWVNDKGHWQMP

-5573 KYSIWVDTHIKVFTS
+5573 KYSIWVDTHIQVFTS

-5595 SSKTEWWSNSDLITM
+5595 SSKTDWWSNSSTITM
-5610 RGTGEIGATVSLIVA
+5610 RGMGEIGATVSLIVA

-5630 TAVVAATGR
+5630 TAVVAANGQ
-5639 WELSTDKLPEG
+5639 WELSTDQLPEG
-5650 TYDISLVIE
+5650 KYDITLSIE
-5659 DSAGNRW
+5659 DNAGNRK
-5666 EDVREIF
+5666 EEVHEIF

-5706 IITDSEGNTYTLT
+5706 IITDSNGNTYTLT

-5752 VPLDIMKEV
+5752 VPLDIMKET

-5872 ASDSDNVTNHTQPKF
+5872 ASDSDNVTNHNHTQPKF

-5922 FTPPAAWNDGN
+5922 FTPPAAWNDGT

-5947 QQSASLA
+5947 LQSASLE

-5991 ESATHLRTEPSA
+5991 ESATHLRTVPSA
-6003 AEESVVKVTA
+6003 AEESVVKETA

-6042 ENIVNVSIMFEGEE
+6042 ENIVNVSVMFEGEE

-6079 TMDVKFIDKDNDF
+6079 TMDVKFIDKDDDF

-6099 SVDHSSADIVNAMNV
+6099 SVDHSSADIVNAMNA

>member
-1254 TVPTDVNEVRL
+1254 TVPTDVNEVPL

-2119 LLSEPTIVLDNTDDS
+2119 LLSEPTIVLDSTDDS

-2427 NIELVNDS
+2427 N
-2435 GIPDD
+2435 
-2440 NLTNNVRPHFQV
+2440 
-2452 TVPTDVNV
+2452 
-2460 VRLSIDGGKTW
+2460 
-2471 FNATQS
+2471 
-2477 ATPGVWDYIWPDD
+2477 
-2490 VADGGYTLTVEAT
+2490 
-2503 DEAGNKATQT
+2503 
-2513 LDFTIDTTL
+2513 
-2522 SVPTLSLDSADDSG
+2522 
-2536 IAGDNITNVKTPGF
+2536 
-2550 TLNNIDTDV
+2550 
-2559 SRVIVEVMHNG
+2559 
-2570 IKQEV
+2570 
-2575 PLVQTGGQ
+2575 
-2583 WRFAPT
+2583 
-2589 SDWADG
+2589 
-2595 DYILTVKVEDRA
+2595 
-2607 GNVKQSAPLTVT
+2607 
-2619 VDTHIAIDRI
+2619 
-2629 ELVNDSGIPGDNLTN
+2629 
-2644 EARPHFQV
+2644 
-2652 TVPADVNGVRL
+2652 
-2663 SIDGGKTW
+2663 
-2671 FDATQSATS
+2671 
-2680 GVWDYTWLT
+2680 
-2689 NVANGPHTLM
+2689 
-2699 VEASDKA
+2699 
-2706 GNKTTQK
+2706 
-2713 LDFTIDT
+2713 
-2720 ILSEP
+2720 
-2725 TITLDSAD
+2725 
-2733 DSAAGDNITNVKM
+2733 
-2746 PGFTLGNIDAD
+2746 
-2757 VTKVVVTVAHDGKN
+2757 
-2771 QQIELIKNGGVW
+2771 
-2783 RFTPGA
+2783 
-2789 AWTDGDYTLTV
+2789 
-2800 KVEDKAGNTNYSAP
+2800 
-2814 LTVTI
+2814 
-2819 DTQTSID
+2819 
-2826 RIELLNDTG
+2826 
-2835 IVGDNL
+2835 
-2841 TNEARP
+2841 
-2847 QFHITVPTDVNSVQL
+2847 
-2862 SLDGGINWV
+2862 
-2871 NATLTSDG
+2871 
-2879 VWEYIWPTDLVENT
+2879 
-2893 YTLTVKATDVAG
+2893 
-2905 NTATETLNFII
+2905 
-2916 DTTLST
+2916 
-2922 PTITLDSADDS
+2922 
-2933 GTANDNKTNVK
+2933 
-2944 TPGFIIGGID
+2944 
-2954 SDVTQVVVQVMRD
+2954 
-2967 GHSEEVELTQ
+2967 
-2977 TNGQWRFVPGSAWT
+2977 
-2991 DGDYT
+2991 
-2996 LTVTVKDEAGNIRHS
+2996 
-3011 APLTVTIDTQITI
+3011 
-3024 DHIELVNDSGIPDD
+3024 IELVNDSGIPDD

-4548 DTVVIRINGVSYSV
+4548 DTVVIRINGVSYPV

>member
-247 AESNSGSKDDSITN
+247 TESNSGSKDDSITN

-625 DTIAPV
+625 DTVAPV
-631 PPTVSLEDYVVLP
+631 PPTVSLEDFVVLP

-1034 SGISDDNLTNIVKPT
+1034 SGVSDDNLTNIVKPT

-1063 VWDAMSDTQIGVA
+1063 VWDAASDTQIGVA

-1108 NKANSAIFDFTIDT
+1108 NKANSAVFDFTIDT

-1201 TVKVEDKAGNTNYS
+1201 TVKVEDKAGNTSYS

-1381 TGGWT
+1381 TGGW
-1386 FTPPTS
+1386 S
-1392 WADGDYTLSVSVE
+1392 
-1405 DKAGNTSHSASLT
+1405 
-1418 VTVDTQIAINNI
+1418 
-1430 ELVND
+1430 
-1435 SGIPDDNLTNNV
+1435 
-1447 RPHFQVT
+1447 
-1454 VPTDVNVVRLSI
+1454 
-1466 DGGKTWFNATQSA
+1466 
-1479 TPGVWD
+1479 
-1485 YIWPDDVADGGYT
+1485 
-1498 LTVEATDEAGNKA
+1498 
-1511 TQTLD
+1511 
-1516 FTIDTT
+1516 
-1522 LSVPTLSLDSADDS
+1522 
-1536 GIAGDNIT
+1536 
-1544 NVKTPGFT
+1544 
-1552 LNNIDTDVSR
+1552 
-1562 VIVEVMHNGI
+1562 
-1572 KQEVPLVQTGG
+1572 
-1583 QWRFAPTS
+1583 
-1591 DWADGDYILTVKVED
+1591 
-1606 RAGNVKQSAPLTVT
+1606 
-1620 VDTHIAIDRI
+1620 
-1630 ELVNDSGIPGDNL
+1630 
-1643 TNEARPHFQVTV
+1643 
-1655 PADVNGVRLS
+1655 
-1665 IDGGKTWFDA
+1665 
-1675 TQSATSGVW
+1675 
-1684 DYTWLTNVANG
+1684 
-1695 PHTLMVEASDK
+1695 
-1706 AGNKTTQKLDFT
+1706 
-1718 IDTILSEPTITLD
+1718 
-1731 SADDSAAGDNIT
+1731 
-1743 NVKMPGFTLG
+1743 
-1753 NIDADVTKVV
+1753 
-1763 VTVAHDGKNQQIE
+1763 
-1776 LIKNGGVWRFTPGA
+1776 
-1790 AWTDGDYTLTVKV
+1790 
-1803 EDKAGNTNYSAPLTV
+1803 
-1818 TIDTQT
+1818 
-1824 SIDRIEL
+1824 
-1831 LNDTGI
+1831 
-1837 VGDNLTNE
+1837 
-1845 ARPQFHIT
+1845 
-1853 VPTDVNSVQLSLDG
+1853 
-1867 GINWVNATL
+1867 
-1876 TSDGVWEYIWPTD
+1876 
-1889 LVENTY
+1889 
-1895 TLTVKATDVAG
+1895 
-1906 NTATETLNFIIDT
+1906 
-1919 TLSTPTITLDSADD
+1919 
-1933 SGTANDNKT
+1933 
-1942 NVKTPGFII
+1942 
-1951 GGIDSDVT
+1951 
-1959 QVVVQ
+1959 
-1964 VMRDGHSEEVE
+1964 
-1975 LTQTNGQWRFVPGSA
+1975 
-1990 WTDGDYTLTVTVK
+1990 
-2003 DEAGNI
+2003 
-2009 RHSAPLTVTI
+2009 
-2019 DTQIT
+2019 
-2024 IDHIELVNDS
+2024 
-2034 GIPDD
+2034 
-2039 NLTNNVRPHFQV
+2039 
-2051 TVPTDVNV
+2051 
-2059 VRLSIDGGKTWFNA
+2059 
-2073 TQSAT
+2073 
-2078 PGVWDYTW
+2078 
-2086 LADVGEGKHTL
+2086 
-2097 TVEATDKAGNK
+2097 
-2108 TTQQLDFIIDT
+2108 
-2119 LLSEPTIVLDNTDDS
+2119 
-2134 GTKGDHLTNVNKPT
+2134 
-2148 FLLGNIDADARYV
+2148 
-2161 TVEVQHGGTKEVL
+2161 
-2174 TATKD
+2174 
-2179 ATGNWS
+2179 
-2185 VTPTGTWADGD
+2185 
-2196 YTLTVRVE
+2196 
-2204 DEAGNEKHSA
+2204 
-2214 SLTVTVDTQITIDV
+2214 
-2228 IELVNDNGIPGDNM
+2228 
-2242 TNDAHP
+2242 
-2248 QFRVTVPGDVN
+2248 
-2259 EVSLSIDGGVT
+2259 
-2270 WVKATQSATP
+2270 
-2280 GVWNYTWPGTVPDG
+2280 
-2294 DYTLNVKATDNAGN
+2294 
-2308 TVTETLHFT
+2308 
-2317 IDTTLSTPVIVL
+2317 
-2329 DSADDSGVHGDN
+2329 
-2341 MTNHTQP
+2341 
-2348 TFALQHIDDD
+2348 
-2358 AVRVTVSVE
+2358 
-2367 HGGVTTT
+2367 
-2374 FDATKDAGGWTFTPT
+2374 FTPT

-2435 GIPDD
+2435 GIPND

-2471 FNATQS
+2471 FS
-2477 ATPGVWDYIWPDD
+2477 
-2490 VADGGYTLTVEAT
+2490 
-2503 DEAGNKATQT
+2503 
-2513 LDFTIDTTL
+2513 
-2522 SVPTLSLDSADDSG
+2522 
-2536 IAGDNITNVKTPGF
+2536 
-2550 TLNNIDTDV
+2550 
-2559 SRVIVEVMHNG
+2559 
-2570 IKQEV
+2570 
-2575 PLVQTGGQ
+2575 
-2583 WRFAPT
+2583 
-2589 SDWADG
+2589 
-2595 DYILTVKVEDRA
+2595 
-2607 GNVKQSAPLTVT
+2607 
-2619 VDTHIAIDRI
+2619 
-2629 ELVNDSGIPGDNLTN
+2629 
-2644 EARPHFQV
+2644 
-2652 TVPADVNGVRL
+2652 
-2663 SIDGGKTW
+2663 
-2671 FDATQSATS
+2671 
-2680 GVWDYTWLT
+2680 
-2689 NVANGPHTLM
+2689 
-2699 VEASDKA
+2699 
-2706 GNKTTQK
+2706 
-2713 LDFTIDT
+2713 
-2720 ILSEP
+2720 
-2725 TITLDSAD
+2725 
-2733 DSAAGDNITNVKM
+2733 
-2746 PGFTLGNIDAD
+2746 
-2757 VTKVVVTVAHDGKN
+2757 
-2771 QQIELIKNGGVW
+2771 
-2783 RFTPGA
+2783 
-2789 AWTDGDYTLTV
+2789 
-2800 KVEDKAGNTNYSAP
+2800 
-2814 LTVTI
+2814 
-2819 DTQTSID
+2819 
-2826 RIELLNDTG
+2826 
-2835 IVGDNL
+2835 
-2841 TNEARP
+2841 
-2847 QFHITVPTDVNSVQL
+2847 
-2862 SLDGGINWV
+2862 
-2871 NATLTSDG
+2871 
-2879 VWEYIWPTDLVENT
+2879 
-2893 YTLTVKATDVAG
+2893 
-2905 NTATETLNFII
+2905 
-2916 DTTLST
+2916 
-2922 PTITLDSADDS
+2922 
-2933 GTANDNKTNVK
+2933 
-2944 TPGFIIGGID
+2944 
-2954 SDVTQVVVQVMRD
+2954 
-2967 GHSEEVELTQ
+2967 
-2977 TNGQWRFVPGSAWT
+2977 
-2991 DGDYT
+2991 
-2996 LTVTVKDEAGNIRHS
+2996 
-3011 APLTVTIDTQITI
+3011 
-3024 DHIELVNDSGIPDD
+3024 
-3038 NLTNNVRPHFQVT
+3038 
-3051 VPTDVNVVRLSID
+3051 
-3064 GGKTW
+3064 
-3069 FNATQ
+3069 ATQ

-3101 DKAGNK
+3101 DKAGNQ
-3107 TTQQLDFIIDTLL
+3107 TTQKLDFIIDTLL
-3120 SEPTIVLDNTDDSGT
+3120 SEPTIVLDSTDDSGT
-3135 KGDNLTNVNKP
+3135 KGDNLTNANKP
-3146 TFLLGN
+3146 TFILGN

-3158 YVTVEVQH
+3158 YVTVEVQY

-3320 STPTIAMD
+3320 STPTITMD

-3352 IDADAHSVILRITQG
+3352 IDSDAQSVILRITQG

-3412 PLVVTVDTQTS
+3412 PLIVTVDTQTS

-3462 IDGGANWVSATQG
+3462 IDGGANWVSAAQG

-3621 AIDRIELVNDSGV
+3621 AIDHIELVNDSGV

-3718 LLTPTIELAPD
+3718 LMTPTIELAPD

-3843 NHDRPVFDIHQV
+3843 NHDRPVFDIRQV

-4529 NITSVTTPRF
+4529 NITSVTKPRF

-4548 DTVVIRINGVSYSV
+4548 DTVVIRINGVSYPV

-4828 NNKTPTLIGS
+4828 NNKTPTLVGN
-4838 TLPNT
+4838 TLPNA

-4970 YELTFKVED
+4970 YVLTFKVED

-5301 ITNHNKPVL
+5301 ITSHNKPVL

-5376 DTSTFIDNPAMVAGS
+5376 DTSTFIDNPVMMAGS

-5406 PTFSIFGEM
+5406 PAFSIYGEM

-5474 DTFNTTPVAIDSIGG
+5474 DTLNTTPVAIDSIGG

-5531 VGEVWVNEKGHWQMP
+5531 VGEVWVNDKGHWQMP

-5573 KYSIWVDTHIKVFTS
+5573 KYSIWVDTHIQVFTS

-5595 SSKTEWWSNSDLITM
+5595 SSKTDWWSNSSTITM
-5610 RGTGEIGATVSLIVA
+5610 RGMGEIGATVSLIVA

-5630 TAVVAATGR
+5630 TAVVAANGQ
-5639 WELSTDKLPEG
+5639 WELSTDQLPEG
-5650 TYDISLVIE
+5650 KYDITLSIE
-5659 DSAGNRW
+5659 DNAGNRK
-5666 EDVREIF
+5666 EEVHEIF

-5706 IITDSEGNTYTLT
+5706 IITDSNGNTYTLT

-5752 VPLDIMKEV
+5752 VSLDIMKEV

-5872 ASDSDNVTNHTQPKF
+5872 VSDSDNVTNHTQPKF

-5910 IYQATQGADGWT
+5910 TYQATQGADGWT
-5922 FTPPAAWNDGN
+5922 FTPPAAWNDGT

-5991 ESATHLRTEPSA
+5991 ESATHLRTVPSA
-6003 AEESVVKVTA
+6003 AEESVVKETA

-6099 SVDHSSADIVNAMNV
+6099 SVDHSSADIVNAMNA

>member
-158 SSKQIEEMLQNFLA
+158 SSKQMEEMLQEFLA

-442 SSDSGIKNDNITNS
+442 SSDSGIKNDSITNS

-536 EIETT
+536 EIEATD
-541 NDSGIVGDNV
+541 DSGIVGDNV

-594 TSDSVEGINNLT
+594 TSDSVEGVNNLT

-625 DTIAPV
+625 DTVAPV
-631 PPTVSLEDYVVLP
+631 PPTVSLEDFVVLP

-1034 SGISDDNLTNIVKPT
+1034 SGIADDNLTNIVKPT

-1063 VWDAMSDTQIGVA
+1063 VWDAASDTQIGVA

-1108 NKANSAIFDFTIDT
+1108 NKANSAVFDFTIDT

-1184 SWLFIP
+1184 SWLFTP

-1215 APLTVVIDTQ
+1215 TPLTVVIDTQ

-1330 DSADDTGIQGDNMTN
+1330 NSADDTGVQGDNMTN

-1386 FTPPTS
+1386 FTPPAL

-1435 SGIPDDNLTNNV
+1435 SGIPNDNLTNNV
-1447 RPHFQVT
+1447 RPQFQVT

-1466 DGGKTWFNATQSA
+1466 DGGKTWFNATQGA
-1479 TPGVWD
+1479 TPGAWD

-1498 LTVEATDEAGNKA
+1498 LTVEATDKAGNQT
-1511 TQTLD
+1511 TQELD

-1591 DWADGDYILTVKVED
+1591 DWGDGDYILTVKVED

-1706 AGNKTTQKLDFT
+1706 AGNKTTQKLDFI
-1718 IDTILSEPTITLD
+1718 IDTLLSEPTITLD

-2009 RHSAPLTVTI
+2009 RHSAPLKVTV
-2019 DTQIT
+2019 DTQIG
-2024 IDHIELVNDS
+2024 IDNIELVNDS
-2034 GIPDD
+2034 GIPND
-2039 NLTNNVRPHFQV
+2039 NLTNNVRPQFQV

-2086 LADVGEGKHTL
+2086 LTDVANGSHTL
-2097 TVEATDKAGNK
+2097 TVEATDAAGNK
-2108 TTQQLDFIIDT
+2108 ATQNLEFNIDT
-2119 LLSEPTIVLDNTDDS
+2119 LLSEPTIALDSTDDS
-2134 GTKGDHLTNVNKPT
+2134 GTKGDNLTNVNKPT
-2148 FLLGNIDADARYV
+2148 FILGNIDADARYV

-2174 TATKD
+2174 TATKG
-2179 ATGNWS
+2179 ATGIWS
-2185 VTPTGTWADGD
+2185 VTPTGMWADGSH
-2196 YTLTVRVE
+2196 TLTVRVE
-2204 DEAGNEKHSA
+2204 DEAGNVKYSVP
-2214 SLTVTVDTQITIDV
+2214 LTITVDTQITIDD
-2228 IELVNDNGIPGDNM
+2228 IELVNDSGTKGDNL
-2242 TNDAHP
+2242 TNDANPH
-2248 QFRVTVPGDVN
+2248 FRITVPGDVN

-2270 WVKATQSATP
+2270 WVKAMQSSTS
-2280 GVWNYTWPGTVPDG
+2280 GVWNYTWPKTLADD
-2294 DYTLNVKATDNAGN
+2294 DYTLTVKATDNAGN
-2308 TVTETLHFT
+2308 TVTRTLDFT

-2329 DSADDSGVHGDN
+2329 DSADDTGVQGDN
-2341 MTNHTQP
+2341 MTNRTQP
-2348 TFALQHIDDD
+2348 TFNLQHIDDD

-2374 FDATKDAGGWTFTPT
+2374 FDVTKDAGGWTFTPPT
-2389 GAWAD
+2389 SWGA

-2440 NLTNNVRPHFQV
+2440 NLTNNVRPQFQV
-2452 TVPTDVNV
+2452 KVPTDVN
-2460 VRLSIDGGKTW
+2460 
-2471 FNATQS
+2471 
-2477 ATPGVWDYIWPDD
+2477 
-2490 VADGGYTLTVEAT
+2490 E
-2503 DEAGNKATQT
+2503 
-2513 LDFTIDTTL
+2513 
-2522 SVPTLSLDSADDSG
+2522 
-2536 IAGDNITNVKTPGF
+2536 
-2550 TLNNIDTDV
+2550 
-2559 SRVIVEVMHNG
+2559 
-2570 IKQEV
+2570 
-2575 PLVQTGGQ
+2575 
-2583 WRFAPT
+2583 
-2589 SDWADG
+2589 
-2595 DYILTVKVEDRA
+2595 
-2607 GNVKQSAPLTVT
+2607 
-2619 VDTHIAIDRI
+2619 
-2629 ELVNDSGIPGDNLTN
+2629 
-2644 EARPHFQV
+2644 
-2652 TVPADVNGVRL
+2652 
-2663 SIDGGKTW
+2663 
-2671 FDATQSATS
+2671 
-2680 GVWDYTWLT
+2680 
-2689 NVANGPHTLM
+2689 
-2699 VEASDKA
+2699 
-2706 GNKTTQK
+2706 
-2713 LDFTIDT
+2713 
-2720 ILSEP
+2720 
-2725 TITLDSAD
+2725 
-2733 DSAAGDNITNVKM
+2733 
-2746 PGFTLGNIDAD
+2746 
-2757 VTKVVVTVAHDGKN
+2757 
-2771 QQIELIKNGGVW
+2771 
-2783 RFTPGA
+2783 
-2789 AWTDGDYTLTV
+2789 
-2800 KVEDKAGNTNYSAP
+2800 
-2814 LTVTI
+2814 
-2819 DTQTSID
+2819 
-2826 RIELLNDTG
+2826 
-2835 IVGDNL
+2835 
-2841 TNEARP
+2841 
-2847 QFHITVPTDVNSVQL
+2847 
-2862 SLDGGINWV
+2862 
-2871 NATLTSDG
+2871 
-2879 VWEYIWPTDLVENT
+2879 
-2893 YTLTVKATDVAG
+2893 
-2905 NTATETLNFII
+2905 
-2916 DTTLST
+2916 
-2922 PTITLDSADDS
+2922 
-2933 GTANDNKTNVK
+2933 
-2944 TPGFIIGGID
+2944 
-2954 SDVTQVVVQVMRD
+2954 
-2967 GHSEEVELTQ
+2967 
-2977 TNGQWRFVPGSAWT
+2977 
-2991 DGDYT
+2991 
-2996 LTVTVKDEAGNIRHS
+2996 
-3011 APLTVTIDTQITI
+3011 
-3024 DHIELVNDSGIPDD
+3024 
-3038 NLTNNVRPHFQVT
+3038 
-3051 VPTDVNVVRLSID
+3051 VRLSID

-3101 DKAGNK
+3101 DKAGNQ
-3107 TTQQLDFIIDTLL
+3107 TTQKLDFIIDTLL
-3120 SEPTIVLDNTDDSGT
+3120 SEPTIALDSTDDSGT
-3135 KGDNLTNVNKP
+3135 KGDNLTSVNKP
-3146 TFLLGN
+3146 TFILGN

-3185 TPTGTWADGDYTLTV
+3185 TPTGMWADGSHTLTV

-3215 TVTVDTQI
+3215 TVTVDTHI
-3223 TIDVIELVND
+3223 AIDDIELVND

-3299 ATDKAGNKTTQTLD
+3299 ATDKAGNQTTQTLD

-3395 TLTVEVTD
+3395 TLTVEVQD

-3412 PLVVTVDTQTS
+3412 PLIVTVDTQTS

-3462 IDGGANWVSATQG
+3462 IDGGANWVSAAQG

-3817 IDGTLTTPVIELA
+3817 IDGSLTTPVIELA

-3843 NHDRPVFDIHQV
+3843 KHDRPVFDIRQV

-3915 FEVRI
+3915 LEVRI

-3953 VPGDVVQV
+3953 VPGDVIQV

-3985 SPNTLVDGTYTLRV
+3985 TPNTLVDGTYTLRV
-3999 EATDEAGNIANKDL
+3999 EATDQAGNIANKDL

-4304 TSAELRI
+4304 TSAELKI

-4360 GVNWTPISKNA
+4360 GVNWTPVSKNA
-4371 AGQWEFTAGSAL
+4371 AGQWQFTAGSAL
-4383 PDGHYTLHVQ
+4383 SDGHYTLHVQ

-4504 TIDTIVSDPSIDLL
+4504 TIDTVVSDPRIDLL

-4529 NITSVTTPRF
+4529 NITSVTKPRF

-4548 DTVVIRINGVSYSV
+4548 DTVVIRINGVSYPV

-4621 GNSNSDNLTNKQNP
+4621 GSSNSDNLTNKQNP

-4661 KQTITV
+4661 KHTITV

-4721 SIDDQHEATSLR
+4721 SIDDQYEATSLR
-4733 PEFKGFAEA
+4733 PEFKGLAEA

-4828 NNKTPTLIGS
+4828 NNKTPTLVGN
-4838 TLPNT
+4838 TLPNA

-5075 DKAGNSQQKE
+5075 DKAGNSQQKD

-5249 QDDGTFNIH
+5249 QDDGKFNIH

-5301 ITNHNKPVL
+5301 ITSHNKPVL

-5376 DTSTFIDNPAMVAGS
+5376 DTSTFIDNPVMMAGS

-5406 PTFSIFGEM
+5406 PAFSIFGEM

-5531 VGEVWVNEKGHWQMP
+5531 VGEVWVNDKGHWQMP

-5573 KYSIWVDTHIKVFTS
+5573 KYSIWVDTHIQVFTS

-5595 SSKTEWWSNSDLITM
+5595 SSKTDWWSNSSTITM
-5610 RGTGEIGATVSLIVA
+5610 RGMGEIGATVSLIVA

-5630 TAVVAATGR
+5630 TAVVAANGQ
-5639 WELSTDKLPEG
+5639 WELSTDQLPEG
-5650 TYDISLVIE
+5650 KYDITLSIE
-5659 DSAGNRW
+5659 DNAGNRK
-5666 EDVREIF
+5666 EEVHEIF

-5706 IITDSEGNTYTLT
+5706 IITDSNGNTYTLT

-5752 VPLDIMKEV
+5752 VPLDIMKET

-5872 ASDSDNVTNHTQPKF
+5872 ASDSDNVTNHNHTQPKF

-5910 IYQATQGADGWT
+5910 IYQATQDADGWT
-5922 FTPPAAWNDGN
+5922 FTPPAAWNDGT

-5947 QQSASLA
+5947 LQSASLE

-5991 ESATHLRTEPSA
+5991 ESATHLRTVPSA
-6003 AEESVVKVTA
+6003 AEESVVKETA

-6042 ENIVNVSIMFEGEE
+6042 ENIVNVSVMFEGEE

-6079 TMDVKFIDKDNDF
+6079 TMDVKFIDKDDDF

-6099 SVDHSSADIVNAMNV
+6099 SVDHSSADIVNAMNA

>member
-37 MNITTPRGSVI
+37 MNITTPHGSVI

-541 NDSGIVGDNV
+541 DDSGIVGDNV

-594 TSDSVEGINNLT
+594 TSDSVEGVNNLT

-625 DTIAPV
+625 DTVAPV
-631 PPTVSLEDYVVLP
+631 PPTVSLEDFVVLP

-697 GAYDIEIISQDAAG
+697 GSYDIEIISQDAAG

-1034 SGISDDNLTNIVKPT
+1034 SGIADDNLTNIVKPT

-1108 NKANSAIFDFTIDT
+1108 NKANSAVFDFTIDT

-1184 SWLFIP
+1184 SWLFTP

-1201 TVKVEDKAGNTNYS
+1201 TVKVEDKAGNTSYS

-1381 TGGWT
+1381 TGGWS
-1386 FTPPTS
+1386 FTPTGA

-1435 SGIPDDNLTNNV
+1435 SGIPNDNLTNNV

-1479 TPGVWD
+1479 TPGAWD

-1498 LTVEATDEAGNKA
+1498 LTVEATDKAGNKT
-1511 TQTLD
+1511 TQELD

-2119 LLSEPTIVLDNTDDS
+2119 LLSEPTIVLDSTDDS

-2204 DEAGNEKHSA
+2204 DEAGNVKYSA

-2317 IDTTLSTPVIVL
+2317 IDTTLSVPVIVL
-2329 DSADDSGVHGDN
+2329 NSADDTGVQGDN
-2341 MTNHTQP
+2341 MTNSTQP

-2374 FDATKDAGGWTFTPT
+2374 FDATKGVGGWSFTPT

-2452 TVPTDVNV
+2452 KVPTDVN
-2460 VRLSIDGGKTW
+2460 
-2471 FNATQS
+2471 
-2477 ATPGVWDYIWPDD
+2477 
-2490 VADGGYTLTVEAT
+2490 E
-2503 DEAGNKATQT
+2503 
-2513 LDFTIDTTL
+2513 
-2522 SVPTLSLDSADDSG
+2522 
-2536 IAGDNITNVKTPGF
+2536 
-2550 TLNNIDTDV
+2550 
-2559 SRVIVEVMHNG
+2559 
-2570 IKQEV
+2570 
-2575 PLVQTGGQ
+2575 
-2583 WRFAPT
+2583 
-2589 SDWADG
+2589 
-2595 DYILTVKVEDRA
+2595 
-2607 GNVKQSAPLTVT
+2607 
-2619 VDTHIAIDRI
+2619 
-2629 ELVNDSGIPGDNLTN
+2629 
-2644 EARPHFQV
+2644 
-2652 TVPADVNGVRL
+2652 
-2663 SIDGGKTW
+2663 
-2671 FDATQSATS
+2671 
-2680 GVWDYTWLT
+2680 
-2689 NVANGPHTLM
+2689 
-2699 VEASDKA
+2699 
-2706 GNKTTQK
+2706 
-2713 LDFTIDT
+2713 
-2720 ILSEP
+2720 
-2725 TITLDSAD
+2725 
-2733 DSAAGDNITNVKM
+2733 
-2746 PGFTLGNIDAD
+2746 
-2757 VTKVVVTVAHDGKN
+2757 
-2771 QQIELIKNGGVW
+2771 
-2783 RFTPGA
+2783 
-2789 AWTDGDYTLTV
+2789 
-2800 KVEDKAGNTNYSAP
+2800 
-2814 LTVTI
+2814 
-2819 DTQTSID
+2819 
-2826 RIELLNDTG
+2826 
-2835 IVGDNL
+2835 
-2841 TNEARP
+2841 
-2847 QFHITVPTDVNSVQL
+2847 
-2862 SLDGGINWV
+2862 
-2871 NATLTSDG
+2871 
-2879 VWEYIWPTDLVENT
+2879 
-2893 YTLTVKATDVAG
+2893 
-2905 NTATETLNFII
+2905 
-2916 DTTLST
+2916 
-2922 PTITLDSADDS
+2922 
-2933 GTANDNKTNVK
+2933 
-2944 TPGFIIGGID
+2944 
-2954 SDVTQVVVQVMRD
+2954 
-2967 GHSEEVELTQ
+2967 
-2977 TNGQWRFVPGSAWT
+2977 
-2991 DGDYT
+2991 
-2996 LTVTVKDEAGNIRHS
+2996 
-3011 APLTVTIDTQITI
+3011 
-3024 DHIELVNDSGIPDD
+3024 
-3038 NLTNNVRPHFQVT
+3038 
-3051 VPTDVNVVRLSID
+3051 VRLSID

-3101 DKAGNK
+3101 DKAGNQ
-3107 TTQQLDFIIDTLL
+3107 TTQKLDFIIDTML
-3120 SEPTIVLDNTDDSGT
+3120 SEPTIVLDSTDDSGT
-3135 KGDNLTNVNKP
+3135 KGDNLTNANKP
-3146 TFLLGN
+3146 TFILGN

-3158 YVTVEVQH
+3158 YVTVEVQY

-3395 TLTVEVTD
+3395 TLTVEVQD

-3513 FIDTRLSTPTIA
+3513 FIDTRLSTPTIE

-3718 LLTPTIELAPD
+3718 LMTPTIELAPD

-3843 NHDRPVFDIHQV
+3843 NHDRPVFDIRQV

-4304 TSAELRI
+4304 TSAELKI

-4529 NITSVTTPRF
+4529 NITSVTKPRF

-4548 DTVVIRINGVSYSV
+4548 DTVVIRINGVSYPV

-4828 NNKTPTLIGS
+4828 NNKTPTLVGN
-4838 TLPNT
+4838 TLPNA

-4970 YELTFKVED
+4970 YVLTFKVED

-5033 STLTIRNPQGV
+5033 STLTIRSPQGV

-5075 DKAGNSQQKE
+5075 DKAGNSQQKD

-5406 PTFSIFGEM
+5406 PTFSISGEM

-5573 KYSIWVDTHIKVFTS
+5573 KYSIWVDTHIQVFTS

-5595 SSKTEWWSNSDLITM
+5595 SSKTDWWSNSSTITM
-5610 RGTGEIGATVSLIVA
+5610 RGMGEIGATVSLIVA

-5630 TAVVAATGR
+5630 TAVVAANGQ
-5639 WELSTDKLPEG
+5639 WELSTDQLPEG
-5650 TYDISLVIE
+5650 KYDITLSIE
-5659 DSAGNRW
+5659 DNAGNRK
-5666 EDVREIF
+5666 EEVHEIF

-5706 IITDSEGNTYTLT
+5706 IITDSNGNTYTLT

-5817 WFFTPGTPLADGS
+5817 WFFTPGTPLTDGS

-5922 FTPPAAWNDGN
+5922 FTPPAAWNDGT

-5991 ESATHLRTEPSA
+5991 ESATHLRTVPSA
-6003 AEESVVKVTA
+6003 AEESVVKETA

-6042 ENIVNVSIMFEGEE
+6042 ENIVNVSVMFEGEE

>member
-423 DSIITDTIAPEKP
+423 DSIITDTIPPEKP

-594 TSDSVEGINNLT
+594 TSDSVEGVNNLT

-625 DTIAPV
+625 DTVAPV
-631 PPTVSLEDYVVLP
+631 PPTVSLEDFVVLP

-1034 SGISDDNLTNIVKPT
+1034 SGIADDNLTNIVKPT

-1063 VWDAMSDTQIGVA
+1063 VWDAASDTQIGVA

-1108 NKANSAIFDFTIDT
+1108 NKANSAVFDFTIDT

-1169 HNGVSEEIE
+1169 HNGVSEESE

-1381 TGGWT
+1381 TGGWS
-1386 FTPPTS
+1386 FTPTGA
-1392 WADGDYTLSVSVE
+1392 WTDGDYTLSVSVE

-1479 TPGVWD
+1479 TPGAWD

-1498 LTVEATDEAGNKA
+1498 LTVEATDKAGNKT
-1511 TQTLD
+1511 TQELD

-1630 ELVNDSGIPGDNL
+1630 ELVNDSGIPDDNL

-2108 TTQQLDFIIDT
+2108 TTQQLDFIVDT
-2119 LLSEPTIVLDNTDDS
+2119 LLSEPTIVLDSTDDS
-2134 GTKGDHLTNVNKPT
+2134 GTKGDNLTNVNKPT

-2329 DSADDSGVHGDN
+2329 DSADDTGIQGDN
-2341 MTNHTQP
+2341 MTNRTQP
-2348 TFALQHIDDD
+2348 TFNLQHIDDD

-2374 FDATKDAGGWTFTPT
+2374 FDATKDAGGWTFTPPT
-2389 GAWAD
+2389 SWGA

-2452 TVPTDVNV
+2452 KVPTDVN
-2460 VRLSIDGGKTW
+2460 
-2471 FNATQS
+2471 
-2477 ATPGVWDYIWPDD
+2477 
-2490 VADGGYTLTVEAT
+2490 E
-2503 DEAGNKATQT
+2503 
-2513 LDFTIDTTL
+2513 
-2522 SVPTLSLDSADDSG
+2522 
-2536 IAGDNITNVKTPGF
+2536 
-2550 TLNNIDTDV
+2550 
-2559 SRVIVEVMHNG
+2559 
-2570 IKQEV
+2570 
-2575 PLVQTGGQ
+2575 
-2583 WRFAPT
+2583 
-2589 SDWADG
+2589 
-2595 DYILTVKVEDRA
+2595 
-2607 GNVKQSAPLTVT
+2607 
-2619 VDTHIAIDRI
+2619 
-2629 ELVNDSGIPGDNLTN
+2629 
-2644 EARPHFQV
+2644 
-2652 TVPADVNGVRL
+2652 
-2663 SIDGGKTW
+2663 
-2671 FDATQSATS
+2671 
-2680 GVWDYTWLT
+2680 
-2689 NVANGPHTLM
+2689 
-2699 VEASDKA
+2699 
-2706 GNKTTQK
+2706 
-2713 LDFTIDT
+2713 
-2720 ILSEP
+2720 
-2725 TITLDSAD
+2725 
-2733 DSAAGDNITNVKM
+2733 
-2746 PGFTLGNIDAD
+2746 
-2757 VTKVVVTVAHDGKN
+2757 
-2771 QQIELIKNGGVW
+2771 
-2783 RFTPGA
+2783 
-2789 AWTDGDYTLTV
+2789 
-2800 KVEDKAGNTNYSAP
+2800 
-2814 LTVTI
+2814 
-2819 DTQTSID
+2819 
-2826 RIELLNDTG
+2826 
-2835 IVGDNL
+2835 
-2841 TNEARP
+2841 
-2847 QFHITVPTDVNSVQL
+2847 
-2862 SLDGGINWV
+2862 
-2871 NATLTSDG
+2871 
-2879 VWEYIWPTDLVENT
+2879 
-2893 YTLTVKATDVAG
+2893 
-2905 NTATETLNFII
+2905 
-2916 DTTLST
+2916 
-2922 PTITLDSADDS
+2922 
-2933 GTANDNKTNVK
+2933 
-2944 TPGFIIGGID
+2944 
-2954 SDVTQVVVQVMRD
+2954 
-2967 GHSEEVELTQ
+2967 
-2977 TNGQWRFVPGSAWT
+2977 
-2991 DGDYT
+2991 
-2996 LTVTVKDEAGNIRHS
+2996 
-3011 APLTVTIDTQITI
+3011 
-3024 DHIELVNDSGIPDD
+3024 
-3038 NLTNNVRPHFQVT
+3038 
-3051 VPTDVNVVRLSID
+3051 VRLSID

-3101 DKAGNK
+3101 DKAGNQ
-3107 TTQQLDFIIDTLL
+3107 TTQKLDFIIDTLL
-3120 SEPTIVLDNTDDSGT
+3120 SEPTIVLDSTDDSGT
-3135 KGDNLTNVNKP
+3135 KGDNLTNANKP
-3146 TFLLGN
+3146 TFILGN

-3273 TQGTAGIWDYT
+3273 TQGTAGTWDYT

-3352 IDADAHSVILRITQG
+3352 IDSDAQSVILRITQG

-3412 PLVVTVDTQTS
+3412 PLIVTVDTQTS

-3434 VPDDNLTNST
+3434 VPDDNLTNSS

-4067 GHDYNATKV
+4067 GHDYNAIKV

-4264 GRDYTIENTGGNLTF
+4264 GRDYTIENTGENLTF

-4504 TIDTIVSDPSIDLL
+4504 TIDTIVSEPSIDLL

-4548 DTVVIRINGVSYSV
+4548 DTVVIRINGVSYPV

-5263 VAGNTEVSKDY
+5263 VAGNTEVSKNY

-5573 KYSIWVDTHIKVFTS
+5573 KYSIWVDTHIQVFTS

-5595 SSKTEWWSNSDLITM
+5595 SSKTDWWSNSSTITM
-5610 RGTGEIGATVSLIVA
+5610 RGMGEIGATVSLIVA

-5630 TAVVAATGR
+5630 TAVVAANGQ
-5639 WELSTDKLPEG
+5639 WELSTDQLPEG
-5650 TYDISLVIE
+5650 KYDITLSIE
-5659 DSAGNRW
+5659 DNAGNRK
-5666 EDVREIF
+5666 EEVHEIF

-5706 IITDSEGNTYTLT
+5706 IITDSNGNTYTLT

-5910 IYQATQGADGWT
+5910 TYQATQGADGWT

-5991 ESATHLRTEPSA
+5991 ESDTHLRTVPSA
-6003 AEESVVKVTA
+6003 AEESVVKETA

-6042 ENIVNVSIMFEGEE
+6042 ENIVNVSVMFEGEE

-6079 TMDVKFIDKDNDF
+6079 TMDVKFIDKDDDF

-6099 SVDHSSADIVNAMNV
+6099 SVDHSSADIVNAMNA

>member
-541 NDSGIVGDNV
+541 DDSGIVGDNV

-594 TSDSVEGINNLT
+594 TSDSVEGVNNLT

-625 DTIAPV
+625 DTVAPV
-631 PPTVSLEDYVVLP
+631 PPTVSLEDFVVLP

-1034 SGISDDNLTNIVKPT
+1034 SGIADDNLTNIVKPT

-1108 NKANSAIFDFTIDT
+1108 NKANSAVFDFTIDT

-1184 SWLFIP
+1184 SWLFTP

-1201 TVKVEDKAGNTNYS
+1201 TVKVEDKAGNTSYS

-1381 TGGWT
+1381 TGGWS
-1386 FTPPTS
+1386 FTPTGA

-1435 SGIPDDNLTNNV
+1435 SGIPNDNLTNNV

-1479 TPGVWD
+1479 TPGAWD

-1498 LTVEATDEAGNKA
+1498 LTVEATDKAGNKT
-1511 TQTLD
+1511 TQELD

-1889 LVENTY
+1889 LIENTY

-2019 DTQIT
+2019 DTQI
-2024 IDHIELVNDS
+2024 
-2034 GIPDD
+2034 
-2039 NLTNNVRPHFQV
+2039 
-2051 TVPTDVNV
+2051 
-2059 VRLSIDGGKTWFNA
+2059 A
-2073 TQSAT
+2073 
-2078 PGVWDYTW
+2078 
-2086 LADVGEGKHTL
+2086 
-2097 TVEATDKAGNK
+2097 
-2108 TTQQLDFIIDT
+2108 
-2119 LLSEPTIVLDNTDDS
+2119 
-2134 GTKGDHLTNVNKPT
+2134 
-2148 FLLGNIDADARYV
+2148 
-2161 TVEVQHGGTKEVL
+2161 
-2174 TATKD
+2174 
-2179 ATGNWS
+2179 
-2185 VTPTGTWADGD
+2185 
-2196 YTLTVRVE
+2196 
-2204 DEAGNEKHSA
+2204 
-2214 SLTVTVDTQITIDV
+2214 
-2228 IELVNDNGIPGDNM
+2228 
-2242 TNDAHP
+2242 
-2248 QFRVTVPGDVN
+2248 
-2259 EVSLSIDGGVT
+2259 
-2270 WVKATQSATP
+2270 
-2280 GVWNYTWPGTVPDG
+2280 
-2294 DYTLNVKATDNAGN
+2294 
-2308 TVTETLHFT
+2308 
-2317 IDTTLSTPVIVL
+2317 
-2329 DSADDSGVHGDN
+2329 
-2341 MTNHTQP
+2341 
-2348 TFALQHIDDD
+2348 
-2358 AVRVTVSVE
+2358 
-2367 HGGVTTT
+2367 
-2374 FDATKDAGGWTFTPT
+2374 
-2389 GAWAD
+2389 
-2394 GDYTLSVS
+2394 
-2402 VEDKAGN
+2402 
-2409 TSHSASLTVTV
+2409 
-2420 DTQIAIN
+2420 
-2427 NIELVNDS
+2427 
-2435 GIPDD
+2435 
-2440 NLTNNVRPHFQV
+2440 
-2452 TVPTDVNV
+2452 
-2460 VRLSIDGGKTW
+2460 
-2471 FNATQS
+2471 
-2477 ATPGVWDYIWPDD
+2477 
-2490 VADGGYTLTVEAT
+2490 
-2503 DEAGNKATQT
+2503 
-2513 LDFTIDTTL
+2513 
-2522 SVPTLSLDSADDSG
+2522 
-2536 IAGDNITNVKTPGF
+2536 
-2550 TLNNIDTDV
+2550 
-2559 SRVIVEVMHNG
+2559 
-2570 IKQEV
+2570 
-2575 PLVQTGGQ
+2575 
-2583 WRFAPT
+2583 
-2589 SDWADG
+2589 
-2595 DYILTVKVEDRA
+2595 
-2607 GNVKQSAPLTVT
+2607 
-2619 VDTHIAIDRI
+2619 
-2629 ELVNDSGIPGDNLTN
+2629 
-2644 EARPHFQV
+2644 
-2652 TVPADVNGVRL
+2652 
-2663 SIDGGKTW
+2663 
-2671 FDATQSATS
+2671 
-2680 GVWDYTWLT
+2680 
-2689 NVANGPHTLM
+2689 
-2699 VEASDKA
+2699 
-2706 GNKTTQK
+2706 
-2713 LDFTIDT
+2713 
-2720 ILSEP
+2720 
-2725 TITLDSAD
+2725 
-2733 DSAAGDNITNVKM
+2733 
-2746 PGFTLGNIDAD
+2746 
-2757 VTKVVVTVAHDGKN
+2757 
-2771 QQIELIKNGGVW
+2771 
-2783 RFTPGA
+2783 
-2789 AWTDGDYTLTV
+2789 
-2800 KVEDKAGNTNYSAP
+2800 
-2814 LTVTI
+2814 
-2819 DTQTSID
+2819 
-2826 RIELLNDTG
+2826 
-2835 IVGDNL
+2835 
-2841 TNEARP
+2841 
-2847 QFHITVPTDVNSVQL
+2847 
-2862 SLDGGINWV
+2862 
-2871 NATLTSDG
+2871 
-2879 VWEYIWPTDLVENT
+2879 
-2893 YTLTVKATDVAG
+2893 
-2905 NTATETLNFII
+2905 
-2916 DTTLST
+2916 
-2922 PTITLDSADDS
+2922 
-2933 GTANDNKTNVK
+2933 
-2944 TPGFIIGGID
+2944 
-2954 SDVTQVVVQVMRD
+2954 
-2967 GHSEEVELTQ
+2967 
-2977 TNGQWRFVPGSAWT
+2977 
-2991 DGDYT
+2991 
-2996 LTVTVKDEAGNIRHS
+2996 
-3011 APLTVTIDTQITI
+3011 I

-3166 GGTKEVLT
+3166 GGTKEVLTATKDATGNWSVTPTGTWADGDYTLTVRVEDEAGNEKHSASLTVTVDTQITIDAIELVNDNGIPGDNMTNDAHPQFRVTVPGDVNEVSLSIDGGVTWVKATQSATPGVWNYTWPGTVPDGDYTLNVKATDNAGNTVTETLHFTIDTTLSVPVIVLNSADDTGVQGDNMTNSTQPTFALQHIDDDAVRVTVSVEHGGVTTTFDATKGVGGWSFTPTGAWADGDYTLSVSVEDKAGNTSHSASLTVTVDTQIAINNIELVNDSGIPDDNLTNNVRPHFQVKVPTDVNEVRLSIDGGKTWFNATQSATPGVWDYTWLADVGEGKHTLTVEATDKAGNQTTQKLDFIIDTMLSEPTIVLDSTDDSGTKGDNLTNANKPTFILGNIDADARYVTVEVQYGGTKEVLT

-3320 STPTIAMD
+3320 STPTITMD

-3352 IDADAHSVILRITQG
+3352 IDSDAQSVILRITQG

-3412 PLVVTVDTQTS
+3412 PLIVTVDTQTS

-3462 IDGGANWVSATQG
+3462 IDGGANWVSAAQG

-3621 AIDRIELVNDSGV
+3621 AIDHIELVNDSGV

-3718 LLTPTIELAPD
+3718 LMTPTIELAPD

-3843 NHDRPVFDIHQV
+3843 NHDRPVFDIRQV

-4155 THVRVKIDNAA
+4155 THVHVKIDNAA

-4304 TSAELRI
+4304 TSAELKI

-4529 NITSVTTPRF
+4529 NITSVTKPRF

-4548 DTVVIRINGVSYSV
+4548 DTVVIRINGVSYPV

-4828 NNKTPTLIGS
+4828 NNKTPTLVGN
-4838 TLPNT
+4838 TLPNA

-4970 YELTFKVED
+4970 YVLTFKVED

-5033 STLTIRNPQGV
+5033 STLTIRSPQGV

-5075 DKAGNSQQKE
+5075 DKAGNSQQKD

-5406 PTFSIFGEM
+5406 PTFSISGEM

-5573 KYSIWVDTHIKVFTS
+5573 KYSIWVDTHIQVFTS

-5595 SSKTEWWSNSDLITM
+5595 SSKTDWWSNSSTITM
-5610 RGTGEIGATVSLIVA
+5610 RGMGEIGATVSLIVA

-5630 TAVVAATGR
+5630 TAVVAANGQ
-5639 WELSTDKLPEG
+5639 WELSTDQLPEG
-5650 TYDISLVIE
+5650 KYDITLSIE
-5659 DSAGNRW
+5659 DNAGNRK
-5666 EDVREIF
+5666 EEVHEIF

-5706 IITDSEGNTYTLT
+5706 IITDSNGNTYTLT

-5734 EGKFTITSVDA
+5734 EGKFTITSVHA

-5752 VPLDIMKEV
+5752 VSLDIMKEV

-5872 ASDSDNVTNHTQPKF
+5872 VSDSDNVTNHTQPKF

-5910 IYQATQGADGWT
+5910 TYQATQGADGWT
-5922 FTPPAAWNDGN
+5922 FTPPAAWNDGT

-5991 ESATHLRTEPSA
+5991 ESATHLRTVPSA
-6003 AEESVVKVTA
+6003 AEESVVKETA

-6099 SVDHSSADIVNAMNV
+6099 SVDHSSADIVNAMNA

>member
-1763 VTVAHDGKNQQIE
+1763 VKVAHDGKNQQIE

-2119 LLSEPTIVLDNTDDS
+2119 LLSEPTIVLDSTDDS

-2427 NIELVNDS
+2427 N
-2435 GIPDD
+2435 
-2440 NLTNNVRPHFQV
+2440 
-2452 TVPTDVNV
+2452 
-2460 VRLSIDGGKTW
+2460 
-2471 FNATQS
+2471 
-2477 ATPGVWDYIWPDD
+2477 
-2490 VADGGYTLTVEAT
+2490 
-2503 DEAGNKATQT
+2503 
-2513 LDFTIDTTL
+2513 
-2522 SVPTLSLDSADDSG
+2522 
-2536 IAGDNITNVKTPGF
+2536 
-2550 TLNNIDTDV
+2550 
-2559 SRVIVEVMHNG
+2559 
-2570 IKQEV
+2570 
-2575 PLVQTGGQ
+2575 
-2583 WRFAPT
+2583 
-2589 SDWADG
+2589 
-2595 DYILTVKVEDRA
+2595 
-2607 GNVKQSAPLTVT
+2607 
-2619 VDTHIAIDRI
+2619 
-2629 ELVNDSGIPGDNLTN
+2629 
-2644 EARPHFQV
+2644 
-2652 TVPADVNGVRL
+2652 
-2663 SIDGGKTW
+2663 
-2671 FDATQSATS
+2671 
-2680 GVWDYTWLT
+2680 
-2689 NVANGPHTLM
+2689 
-2699 VEASDKA
+2699 
-2706 GNKTTQK
+2706 
-2713 LDFTIDT
+2713 
-2720 ILSEP
+2720 
-2725 TITLDSAD
+2725 
-2733 DSAAGDNITNVKM
+2733 
-2746 PGFTLGNIDAD
+2746 
-2757 VTKVVVTVAHDGKN
+2757 
-2771 QQIELIKNGGVW
+2771 
-2783 RFTPGA
+2783 
-2789 AWTDGDYTLTV
+2789 
-2800 KVEDKAGNTNYSAP
+2800 
-2814 LTVTI
+2814 
-2819 DTQTSID
+2819 
-2826 RIELLNDTG
+2826 
-2835 IVGDNL
+2835 
-2841 TNEARP
+2841 
-2847 QFHITVPTDVNSVQL
+2847 
-2862 SLDGGINWV
+2862 
-2871 NATLTSDG
+2871 
-2879 VWEYIWPTDLVENT
+2879 
-2893 YTLTVKATDVAG
+2893 
-2905 NTATETLNFII
+2905 
-2916 DTTLST
+2916 
-2922 PTITLDSADDS
+2922 
-2933 GTANDNKTNVK
+2933 
-2944 TPGFIIGGID
+2944 
-2954 SDVTQVVVQVMRD
+2954 
-2967 GHSEEVELTQ
+2967 
-2977 TNGQWRFVPGSAWT
+2977 
-2991 DGDYT
+2991 
-2996 LTVTVKDEAGNIRHS
+2996 
-3011 APLTVTIDTQITI
+3011 
-3024 DHIELVNDSGIPDD
+3024 IELVNDSGIPDD

-4548 DTVVIRINGVSYSV
+4548 DTVVIRINGVSYPV